1 MAMSTGEFMRKYGLK
16 KGTQKTQ
23 TQGAGGPPASGGELS
38 TGEFMQTFN
47 AKAAEPV
54 HHYATMHFDEK
65 KKQKKTQNPELPKGL
80 SFGEYLKLGTKSA
93 KEYFNAIGNL
103 PRTIFDKTIDTVDNA
118 EKGVAD
124 LGKQVTGKWDS
135 SDIQRWAAEKEAP
148 AQPDDKE
155 TGKGMLWKGVTQAA
169 NGFAQT
175 LGWLPGNALK
185 ELGWENNPF
194 SNLAEAQ
201 QQIAD
206 AAQEY
211 YGKNMQ
217 NGTKGQKIADEIG
230 TSTVAAL
237 PQAIMAMMTMGGSAE
252 AQLATGGERAAATL
266 PGIVGN
272 AKTSAVTAQQ
282 MAQAMA
288 KNPNFWLAFSQVAGQ
303 NYQDAKADGAS
314 DWEANAFAMANG
326 LVNAAA
332 EVSGGIQKLP
342 GELQVSESAL
352 KSWIKSAAEEGQE
365 EVVQGVLERALQNL
379 TYNKGNKVFSTK
391 DEDAVLNPVT
401 GAKEFGLGM
410 TVGGILGGG
419 QTIVGKAAGL
429 ARGAAG
435 NVQADVRELP
445 RAQTVEE
452 NANLRAEENVQE
464 SDNPV
469 QEAQVTE
476 ARELPAEQ
484 TSAETQ
490 TAEAR
495 ELPMGQV
502 SAETQVRELLGG
514 EVTNSKAE
522 RILANAE
529 LKTAFETVTGET
541 LTGTKA
547 QQRETIKRAAESQNT
562 QILQQNAQ
570 IQQVPSQNQ
579 AEIVNEPVE
588 NAANAQENNN
598 FADVRGLPAVEAQV
612 EGKNADNSG
621 AVPLLTESSGI
632 AGARSA
638 AEGYAREHGLLTGED
653 TIFSA
658 AQENARV
665 MREAQE
671 NEAKRQ
677 KLRDNPVEPG
687 THAEKMGVK
696 ISRPFAPITNVDDLV
711 TEAKYAKKASRDLE
725 KKIRELNPTPAE
737 KEFARGIAK
746 GASFD
751 SAGNIVGGTY
761 TADMIPAEM
770 SREKILKIARCY
782 TESGQEVQKIR
793 REKAAN
799 IRRFR
804 KTIGEDGLKAAR
816 KIADEKAGDV
826 PEDFPFW
833 KIESSVRN
841 YEQAAERDAKALR
854 KGRKVEAVRKGKLKA
869 YFARSELSASERA
882 FAEDLITVETPKGM
896 PRAEVMSAALQYM
909 KADAAEKAA
918 RAEQESKVEALC
930 RQINPTDGEKVFGR
944 ALAANVDEYGNMTD
958 VGGALGQ
965 IPKGMSWEKVTQLA
979 YYYMAQNDY
988 ASKTIRSRKHAAQR
1002 QWQGEL
1008 EELFGTPDDRKLPGA
1023 LSLQVNTMQRNVE
1036 KTFGKELGK
1045 KINEEFFD
1053 PILENS
1059 AEKIRFIN
1067 RMFDRVRGFDL
1078 SKSES
1083 ALVQRVIEGTAAADQ
1098 VSKLDPDMQKRVTD
1112 AATSTDMK
1120 MTAAE
1125 ANISREEME
1134 LAERY
1139 KAWLDT
1145 QARLQDADVD
1155 AKKIEEAAAEY
1166 KKAYNEFYDLINE
1179 FLVSHGY
1186 DPIGYVKGYA
1196 PHMQPEKAQEGTA
1209 KFLKLIGIDA
1219 QVSELPTA
1227 IAGRTD
1233 SFRPGKQWNPYF
1245 LERTK
1250 TRNDNVEYDAVGGY
1264 ESYVNYMANVL
1275 YHTDDIMK
1283 LREMSKYFR
1292 GKYARD
1298 GISDRIAQ
1306 AREMHNASLEQKIGF
1321 LESADRI
1328 AEGTRLTEEQADA
1341 ALDKY
1346 IDSLYENIN
1355 GMTKYGQF
1363 VSVLDDY
1370 TNKLAGKQTK
1380 VDRVF
1385 EDKFGRNFLN
1395 LGNKLS
1401 TIFGQSTIVGN
1412 LSSALNQTAQ
1422 IPMLAAEVGAGNV
1435 AEAVRDIVTGETK
1448 VDGWEDASDFLTGK
1462 RGIDQLTETEG
1473 LGKVMDVAAIPFAA
1487 VDDAAS
1493 RVIVRAKYLQEVKNG
1508 ATHEEAMRAADEYAS
1523 RMVGNRIQGAKPM
1536 AFEDKNVFS
1545 KAMTTFQLEV
1555 ANAWSHISHDLPME
1569 LQTMAKTQG
1578 KTAAVKKLCG
1588 FVAKYLLEAFIFNRL
1603 TEWLYGGTPAPFDVI
1618 GYVTGAIG
1626 AGEGLSTNKYLLTA
1640 LDNALEAVDGERELG
1655 TEKPEQKFDTEA
1667 AAKQLGYTVSGDIPF
1682 LANALSAVGAS
1693 DSNMPLPTIPLK
1705 TGADVAKM
1713 VVGKDADTRKEA
1725 AQKLAED
1732 APKELK
1738 TWLPMGNQIY
1748 KTGKGVEALVRG
1760 GAYSGYGDSERLK
1773 YPVDTSGPKGLLK
1786 GTQMVLFGP
1795 NATQDANEF
1804 YASGDR
1810 SLTVKQTQ
1818 AYRDIVASG
1827 ADKKTVYETM
1837 QAVRSV
1843 DDDDPE
1849 AAAKAKRDAIRNAD
1863 LPDRYKQQIYSAMIG
1878 DGKDVK
1884 FSALRSEKMS
1894 WDSIMDCYDVYDRIN
1909 RDNEKASVKAVEFAA
1924 EVDRMNLSDAQKTAV
1939 KSNLVFY
1946 SGVQAKAETYEK
1958 ITGAGVSTSE
1968 AETLARTIGALT
1980 PEKGADSVT
1989 AMQKYKA
1996 IVDSGVSDAT
2006 AAAAVQAIM
2015 PDSIAVKF
2023 SAVRQWNVPAE
2034 KYVEVYEAT
2043 EGIKEKYGKTSLNAG
2058 MAKAAIDSVS
2068 GLTQEQR
2075 AALWQIQNKSWKPY
2089 KNPYSTAV
2097 GSSVRARLESG
2108 TVTNSLPTGT
2118 SRAAGALWL
2127 PR

>member
-23 TQGAGGPPASGGELS
+23 TQGAGGPPASGGTLS

-80 SFGEYLKLGTKSA
+80 SFGEYLKLGTKDA
-93 KEYFNAIGNL
+93 KEYLNAIGNL
-103 PRTIFDKTIDTVDNA
+103 PRTVFDKTIDTAENLEQGAVDLAKQA
-118 EKGVAD
+118 E
-124 LGKQVTGKWDS
+124 GKWDA
-135 SDIQRWAAEKEAP
+135 SDIQRWAANEKVAER
-148 AQPDDKE
+148 PDEEKM
-155 TGKGMLWKGVTQAA
+155 GQGMLWKGTTQAA

-201 QQIAD
+201 QQIAE

-217 NGTKGQKIADEIG
+217 NATKGQKIVDELG
-230 TSTVAAL
+230 TTTVAAL

-252 AQLATGGERAAATL
+252 AQLATGGAGAAATL

-282 MAQAMA
+282 MARAMA
-288 KNPNFWLAFSQVAGQ
+288 KDPNFWLAFSQVAGQ
-303 NYQDAKADGAS
+303 NYQNAKADGAS

-326 LVNAAA
+326 LVNAAV
-332 EVSGGIQKLP
+332 EVGGGIQKLP

-391 DEDAVLNPVT
+391 DEDAVINPVT

-445 RAQTVEE
+445 KAQTVEE
-452 NANLRAEENVQE
+452 NTQEAN
-464 SDNPV
+464 NPAKA
-469 QEAQVTE
+469 AQVTE
-476 ARELPAEQ
+476 VRELPAEQ
-484 TSAETQ
+484 TSVETQ

-502 SAETQVRELLGG
+502 SAESQVRELLGG

-529 LKTAFETVTGET
+529 LRTAFETVTGET
-541 LTGTKA
+541 LAGTKA
-547 QQRETIKRAAESQNT
+547 QQRETIKRAAESQNA

-570 IQQVPSQNQ
+570 IQQVHSQNQ
-579 AEIVNEPVE
+579 AEIVNEPV
-588 NAANAQENNN
+588 ASTANAQESGN
-598 FADVRGLPAVEAQV
+598 FADVRGLPAAETQA
-612 EGKNADNSG
+612 K
-621 AVPLLTESSGI
+621 EST
-632 AGARSA
+632 RTA
-638 AEGYAREHGLLTGED
+638 AEGYAREHGLLTGEN
-653 TIFSA
+653 TSSSA
-658 AQENARV
+658 VEENARV

-677 KLRDNPVEPG
+677 ELRDNPVEPG

-696 ISRPFAPITNVDDLV
+696 ISHPFAPITNVDDLV
-711 TEAKYAKKASRDLE
+711 TEAKYAKKASRDIE

-737 KEFARGIAK
+737 KEFAQGIAK

-761 TADMIPAEM
+761 TAE
-770 SREKILKIARCY
+770 
-782 TESGQEVQKIR
+782 
-793 REKAAN
+793 
-799 IRRFR
+799 
-804 KTIGEDGLKAAR
+804 
-816 KIADEKAGDV
+816 
-826 PEDFPFW
+826 
-833 KIESSVRN
+833 
-841 YEQAAERDAKALR
+841 
-854 KGRKVEAVRKGKLKA
+854 
-869 YFARSELSASERA
+869 
-882 FAEDLITVETPKGM
+882 
-896 PRAEVMSAALQYM
+896 
-909 KADAAEKAA
+909 
-918 RAEQESKVEALC
+918 
-930 RQINPTDGEKVFGR
+930 
-944 ALAANVDEYGNMTD
+944 
-958 VGGALGQ
+958 Q
-965 IPKGMSWEKVTQLA
+965 IPTTMSKEKVTQLA
-979 YYYMAQNDY
+979 YYYMAKNDY
-988 ASKTIRSRKHAAQR
+988 AGKLIRSRKYAAQR
-1002 QWQGEL
+1002 RWQAKL
-1008 EELFGTPDDRKLPGA
+1008 EELFGTPGDRKLPGA

-1045 KINEEFFD
+1045 KINEELFD

-1078 SKSES
+1078 SESES
-1083 ALVQRVIEGTAAADQ
+1083 ALVQRVIEGTAVADQ
-1098 VSKLDPDMQKRVTD
+1098 MSKLDPDMRKRVAD

-1120 MTAAE
+1120 KTAAE
-1125 ANISREEME
+1125 MNIPREQME
-1134 LAERY
+1134 LVERY

-1155 AKKIEEAAAEY
+1155 AKKIEEAAAGY

-1179 FLVSHGY
+1179 FLASHGY

-1196 PHMQPEKAQEGTA
+1196 PHMQPEKVQEGTA
-1209 KFLKLIGIDA
+1209 KFLKLIGIDT

-1250 TRNDNVEYDAVGGY
+1250 TSNDNVEYDAVGGY

-1346 IDSLYENIN
+1346 IDSLFENIN

-1370 TNKLAGKQTK
+1370 TNKLAGKRTTG
-1380 VDRVF
+1380 DRTIEHEV
-1385 EDKFGRNFLN
+1385 GRTALN
-1395 LGNKLS
+1395 IGNKL
-1401 TIFGQSTIVGN
+1401 TKIFGESTIVGN

-1422 IPMLAAEVGAGNV
+1422 IPMLTAEVGVGNV
-1435 AEAVRDIVTGETK
+1435 AEAVRDIVTGETRA
-1448 VDGWEDASDFLTGK
+1448 DGWEGASDFLTGK
-1462 RGIDQLTETEG
+1462 RGIDQLTETKG

-1487 VDDAAS
+1487 VDDVAS

-1536 AFEDKNVFS
+1536 AFEGSRLSQKVL
-1545 KAMTTFQLEV
+1545 TTFQLEV
-1555 ANAWSHISHDLPME
+1555 ANAWSHITHDLPME
-1569 LQTMAKTQG
+1569 YQTMAKTQG
-1578 KTAAVKKLCG
+1578 KNVAVKKFTGL
-1588 FVAKYLLEAFIFNRL
+1588 AMKYLLEAFLFNRL
-1603 TEWLYGGTPAPFDVI
+1603 TEWIYGGTPAPFDVI

-1640 LDNALEAVDGERELG
+1640 LDNTLEAVTGERGLG
-1655 TEKPEQKFDTEA
+1655 TEKPDGGFDTEA

-1682 LANALSAVGAS
+1682 LSNALSAVGAS

-1837 QAVRSV
+1837 QTVRSV

-2089 KNPYSTAV
+2089 KNPYSTSV

-2118 SRAAGALWL
+2118 SRTAGALWL

>member
-1 MAMSTGEFMRKYGLK
+1 MADTRRKNRFGEGNGVEL
-16 KGTQKTQ
+16 
-23 TQGAGGPPASGGELS
+23 ASAVRANTEAW
-38 TGEFMQTFN
+38 TR
-47 AKAAEPV
+47 AAESSGMLPTYRAQV
-54 HHYATMHFDEK
+54 GQPLKDVRSERRDS
-65 KKQKKTQNPELPKGL
+65 LPKGL
-80 SFGEYLKLGTKSA
+80 SFGEYLKLGTKDA
-93 KEYFNAIGNL
+93 KEYLNAIGNL

-135 SDIQRWAAEKEAP
+135 SDIQRWAAEKEVAER
-148 AQPDDKE
+148 PDDKE

-252 AQLATGGERAAATL
+252 AQLATGGARAAATL

-288 KNPNFWLAFSQVAGQ
+288 KDPNFWLAFSQVAGQ
-303 NYQDAKADGAS
+303 NYQNAKADGAS

-332 EVSGGIQKLP
+332 EVAGGIQKLP

-401 GAKEFGLGM
+401 GAKEFGLGAA
-410 TVGGILGGG
+410 VGGILGGG

-445 RAQTVEE
+445 KAQTVEE
-452 NANLRAEENVQE
+452 NTQE
-464 SDNPV
+464 ADNPAKA
-469 QEAQVTE
+469 AQVTE
-476 ARELPAEQ
+476 VRELPAEQ
-484 TSAETQ
+484 TSVETQ

-502 SAETQVRELLGG
+502 SAESQVRELLGG

-529 LKTAFETVTGET
+529 LRTAFETVTGET
-541 LTGTKA
+541 LAGTKA

-562 QILQQNAQ
+562 KILQPSQQNT
-570 IQQVPSQNQ
+570 QVRSQNQ
-579 AEIVNEPVE
+579 AKIVNEPV
-588 NAANAQENNN
+588 ASTANAQESGN
-598 FADVRGLPAVEAQV
+598 FADVRGLPTVETQAREGAQ
-612 EGKNADNSG
+612 N
-621 AVPLLTESSGI
+621 
-632 AGARSA
+632 A
-638 AEGYAREHGLLTGED
+638 AEGYAREHGLLTGEN
-653 TIFSA
+653 TSGSA
-658 AQENARV
+658 VEENARV

-677 KLRDNPVEPG
+677 ELRDNPVEPG

-696 ISRPFAPITNVDDLV
+696 ISHPFAPITNVDDLV
-711 TEAKYAKKASRDLE
+711 TEARYAKKASRDIE

-737 KEFARGIAK
+737 KEFAQGIAK

-761 TADMIPAEM
+761 TAE
-770 SREKILKIARCY
+770 
-782 TESGQEVQKIR
+782 
-793 REKAAN
+793 
-799 IRRFR
+799 
-804 KTIGEDGLKAAR
+804 
-816 KIADEKAGDV
+816 
-826 PEDFPFW
+826 
-833 KIESSVRN
+833 
-841 YEQAAERDAKALR
+841 
-854 KGRKVEAVRKGKLKA
+854 
-869 YFARSELSASERA
+869 
-882 FAEDLITVETPKGM
+882 
-896 PRAEVMSAALQYM
+896 
-909 KADAAEKAA
+909 
-918 RAEQESKVEALC
+918 
-930 RQINPTDGEKVFGR
+930 
-944 ALAANVDEYGNMTD
+944 
-958 VGGALGQ
+958 Q
-965 IPKGMSWEKVTQLA
+965 IPTTMSKEKVTQLA
-979 YYYMAQNDY
+979 YYYMAKNDY
-988 ASKTIRSRKHAAQR
+988 AGKLIRSRKYAAQR
-1002 QWQGEL
+1002 QWQAKL

-1036 KTFGKELGK
+1036 KIFGKELGK

-1078 SKSES
+1078 SESES

-1098 VSKLDPDMQKRVTD
+1098 VSKLDPDMRKRVTD
-1112 AATSTDMK
+1112 AATSTDVK
-1120 MTAAE
+1120 KTAAE
-1125 ANISREEME
+1125 MNIPREQME
-1134 LAERY
+1134 LVERY

-1196 PHMQPEKAQEGTA
+1196 PHMQPEKVQEGTA
-1209 KFLKLIGIDA
+1209 KFLKLIGIDT

-1250 TRNDNVEYDAVGGY
+1250 TDNDNVEYDAVGGY

-1346 IDSLYENIN
+1346 IDSLFENIN

-1370 TNKLAGKQTK
+1370 TNKLAGKRTTG
-1380 VDRVF
+1380 DRTIEHEV
-1385 EDKFGRNFLN
+1385 GRTALN
-1395 LGNKLS
+1395 IGNKL
-1401 TIFGQSTIVGN
+1401 TKIFGESTIVGN

-1422 IPMLAAEVGAGNV
+1422 IPMLTAEVGVGNV

-1448 VDGWEDASDFLTGK
+1448 ADGWEGASDFLTGK
-1462 RGIDQLTETEG
+1462 RGIDQLTETKG
-1473 LGKVMDVAAIPFAA
+1473 LGKVMDVAAIPFEA
-1487 VDDAAS
+1487 VDDVAS

-1508 ATHEEAMRAADEYAS
+1508 ATNEEAMRAADEYAS

-1536 AFEDKNVFS
+1536 AFEGSRLSQKVL
-1545 KAMTTFQLEV
+1545 TTFQLEV
-1555 ANAWSHISHDLPME
+1555 ANAWSHITHDLPME
-1569 LQTMAKTQG
+1569 YQTMAKTQG
-1578 KTAAVKKLCG
+1578 KNVAVKKFAGL
-1588 FVAKYLLEAFIFNRL
+1588 AMKYLLEAFLFNRL
-1603 TEWLYGGTPAPFDVI
+1603 TEWIYGGTPAPFDVI

-1640 LDNALEAVDGERELG
+1640 LDNTLEAVTGERELG
-1655 TEKPEQKFDTEA
+1655 TEKPDGGFDTEA

-1682 LANALSAVGAS
+1682 LSNALSAVGAS
-1693 DSNMPLPTIPLK
+1693 DSNMPLPTVPVNTLSDAK
-1705 TGADVAKM
+1705 TAVF
-1713 VVGKDADTRKEA
+1713 GKDADTRKDA

-1748 KTGKGVEALVRG
+1748 KTGKGVETLVRG

-1786 GTQMVLFGP
+1786 GAQMVLFGP

-1909 RDNEKASVKAVEFAA
+1909 RDDEKASIKAVEFAA

-1958 ITGAGVSTSE
+1958 ITGAGVRTSE

-1980 PEKGADSVT
+1980 PEEGADSVT

-1996 IVDSGVSDAT
+1996 IVDSGVSDET
-2006 AAAAVQAIM
+2006 AAAAMQAIM
-2015 PDSIAVKF
+2015 PESIAVKF
-2023 SAVRQWNVPAE
+2023 SAARQWNVPAE

-2118 SRAAGALWL
+2118 SRTAGALWL

>member
-80 SFGEYLKLGTKSA
+80 SFGEYLKLGTKDA
-93 KEYFNAIGNL
+93 KEYLNAIGNL

-124 LGKQVTGKWDS
+124 LGKQVAGKWDS

-252 AQLATGGERAAATL
+252 AQLATGGAGASATL
-266 PGIVGN
+266 PGIIGN

-282 MAQAMA
+282 MARAMA
-288 KNPNFWLAFSQVAGQ
+288 KDPNFWLAFSQVAGQ

-326 LVNAAA
+326 LVNAAV
-332 EVSGGIQKLP
+332 EVGGGIQKLP
-342 GELQVSESAL
+342 GELHGGENAL

-445 RAQTVEE
+445 KAQT
-452 NANLRAEENVQE
+452 AEENT
-464 SDNPV
+464 
-469 QEAQVTE
+469 QEANNSAKAAQATE
-476 ARELPAEQ
+476 VRKLPAEQ
-484 TSAETQ
+484 TSVETQ

-502 SAETQVRELLGG
+502 SAESQVRELLDG

-529 LKTAFETVTGET
+529 LRTAFETVTGET
-541 LTGTKA
+541 LAGTKA
-547 QQRETIKRAAESQNT
+547 QQRETIKRAAESQNA

-570 IQQVPSQNQ
+570 IQQVHSQNQ
-579 AEIVNEPVE
+579 AEIVNEPV
-588 NAANAQENNN
+588 ASTANAQESGN
-598 FADVRGLPAVEAQV
+598 FADVRGLPAAETQA
-612 EGKNADNSG
+612 K
-621 AVPLLTESSGI
+621 EST
-632 AGARSA
+632 RTA
-638 AEGYAREHGLLTGED
+638 AEGYAREHGLLTGEN
-653 TIFSA
+653 TSSSA
-658 AQENARV
+658 VEENARV

-677 KLRDNPVEPG
+677 ELRDNPVEPG

-696 ISRPFAPITNVDDLV
+696 ISHPFAPITNVDDLI
-711 TEAKYAKKASRDLE
+711 TEAKYAKKASRDIE

-737 KEFARGIAK
+737 KEFAQGIAK

-761 TADMIPAEM
+761 TAE
-770 SREKILKIARCY
+770 
-782 TESGQEVQKIR
+782 
-793 REKAAN
+793 
-799 IRRFR
+799 
-804 KTIGEDGLKAAR
+804 
-816 KIADEKAGDV
+816 
-826 PEDFPFW
+826 
-833 KIESSVRN
+833 
-841 YEQAAERDAKALR
+841 
-854 KGRKVEAVRKGKLKA
+854 
-869 YFARSELSASERA
+869 
-882 FAEDLITVETPKGM
+882 
-896 PRAEVMSAALQYM
+896 
-909 KADAAEKAA
+909 
-918 RAEQESKVEALC
+918 
-930 RQINPTDGEKVFGR
+930 
-944 ALAANVDEYGNMTD
+944 
-958 VGGALGQ
+958 Q
-965 IPKGMSWEKVTQLA
+965 IPTTMSKEKVTQLA
-979 YYYMAQNDY
+979 YYYMAKNDY
-988 ASKTIRSRKHAAQR
+988 AGKLIRSRKYAAQR
-1002 QWQGEL
+1002 QWQAKL

-1078 SKSES
+1078 SESES

-1112 AATSTDMK
+1112 AATSTDVK
-1120 MTAAE
+1120 KTAAE
-1125 ANISREEME
+1125 MNIPREQME
-1134 LAERY
+1134 LVERY

-1155 AKKIEEAAAEY
+1155 AKKIEEAAAGY

-1209 KFLKLIGIDA
+1209 KFLKLIGIDT

-1250 TRNDNVEYDAVGGY
+1250 TSNDNVEYDAVGGY

-1306 AREMHNASLEQKIGF
+1306 ARETHNASLEQKIGF

-1346 IDSLYENIN
+1346 IDSLFENIN

-1370 TNKLAGKQTK
+1370 TNKLAGKRTTG
-1380 VDRVF
+1380 DRTIEHEV
-1385 EDKFGRNFLN
+1385 GRTALN
-1395 LGNKLS
+1395 IGNKL
-1401 TIFGQSTIVGN
+1401 TKIFGESTIVGN

-1422 IPMLAAEVGAGNV
+1422 IPMLTAEVGVGNV
-1435 AEAVRDIVTGETK
+1435 AEAVRDIVTGETRA
-1448 VDGWEDASDFLTGK
+1448 DGWEGASDFLTGK
-1462 RGIDQLTETEG
+1462 RGIDQLTETKG

-1487 VDDAAS
+1487 VDDVAS
-1493 RVIVRAKYLQEVKNG
+1493 RVIVRAKYLQEVKSG
-1508 ATHEEAMRAADEYAS
+1508 ATYEEAMRAADEYAS

-1536 AFEDKNVFS
+1536 AFEGSRLSQKVL
-1545 KAMTTFQLEV
+1545 TTFQLEV
-1555 ANAWSHISHDLPME
+1555 ANAWSHITHDLPME
-1569 LQTMAKTQG
+1569 FQTMAKTQG
-1578 KTAAVKKLCG
+1578 KNVAVKKLCG
-1588 FVAKYLLEAFIFNRL
+1588 FVAKYLLEAFLFNRL

-1626 AGEGLSTNKYLLTA
+1626 AGKGLSTNKYLLTA
-1640 LDNALEAVDGERELG
+1640 LDNTLEAVTGERGIG
-1655 TEKPEQKFDTEA
+1655 TEKPDGGFDTEA

-1682 LANALSAVGAS
+1682 LSNALSAVGAS

-1748 KTGKGVEALVRG
+1748 KTGKGVETLVRG

-1786 GTQMVLFGP
+1786 GAQMVLFGP

-1810 SLTVKQTQ
+1810 SLSTKQTQ

-2089 KNPYSTAV
+2089 KNPYSTSV

-2118 SRAAGALWL
+2118 SRTAGALWL

>member
-23 TQGAGGPPASGGELS
+23 TQGAGRPPASGGALS
-38 TGEFMQTFN
+38 TGEFMQKFD
-47 AKAAEPV
+47 AEAAEPV

-80 SFGEYLKLGTKSA
+80 SFGEYLKLGTKAA

-135 SDIQRWAAEKEAP
+135 SDIQRWAAEKEVAER
-148 AQPDDKE
+148 PDDKE

-237 PQAIMAMMTMGGSAE
+237 PQAIMAAMSMGGSVE
-252 AQLATGGERAAATL
+252 AQLATGGARAAATL

-288 KNPNFWLAFSQVAGQ
+288 KDPNFWLAFSQVAGR

-332 EVSGGIQKLP
+332 EVAGGIQKLP

-391 DEDAVLNPVT
+391 DEDAVLNPAT
-401 GAKEFGLGM
+401 GAKEFGLGAA
-410 TVGGILGGG
+410 VGGILGGG

-445 RAQTVEE
+445 KAQTVEE
-452 NANLRAEENVQE
+452 NTQEAN
-464 SDNPV
+464 NPAKA
-469 QEAQVTE
+469 AQVTE
-476 ARELPAEQ
+476 VRDLPAEQ
-484 TSAETQ
+484 TSVETQ

-502 SAETQVRELLGG
+502 SAESQVRELLGG

-529 LKTAFETVTGET
+529 LRTAFETVTGET
-541 LTGTKA
+541 LAGTKA

-562 QILQQNAQ
+562 QILQRNAQ
-570 IQQVPSQNQ
+570 IQQVHSQNQ
-579 AEIVNEPVE
+579 AKIVNEPV
-588 NAANAQENNN
+588 ASTANEQESGN
-598 FADVRGLPAVEAQV
+598 FADVRGLPTVETQAREGAQ
-612 EGKNADNSG
+612 N
-621 AVPLLTESSGI
+621 
-632 AGARSA
+632 A
-638 AEGYAREHGLLTGED
+638 AESYAREHGLLTGEN
-653 TIFSA
+653 TSGSA
-658 AQENARV
+658 VEENARV

-677 KLRDNPVEPG
+677 QLRDNPVEPG

-696 ISRPFAPITNVDDLV
+696 ISHPFAPITNVDDLI
-711 TEAKYAKKASRDLE
+711 TEAKYAKKASRDIE

-737 KEFARGIAK
+737 KEFAQGIAK

-761 TADMIPAEM
+761 TAE
-770 SREKILKIARCY
+770 
-782 TESGQEVQKIR
+782 
-793 REKAAN
+793 
-799 IRRFR
+799 
-804 KTIGEDGLKAAR
+804 
-816 KIADEKAGDV
+816 
-826 PEDFPFW
+826 
-833 KIESSVRN
+833 
-841 YEQAAERDAKALR
+841 
-854 KGRKVEAVRKGKLKA
+854 
-869 YFARSELSASERA
+869 
-882 FAEDLITVETPKGM
+882 
-896 PRAEVMSAALQYM
+896 
-909 KADAAEKAA
+909 
-918 RAEQESKVEALC
+918 
-930 RQINPTDGEKVFGR
+930 
-944 ALAANVDEYGNMTD
+944 
-958 VGGALGQ
+958 Q
-965 IPKGMSWEKVTQLA
+965 IPTTMSKEKVTQLA
-979 YYYMAQNDY
+979 YYYMAKNDY
-988 ASKTIRSRKHAAQR
+988 AGKLIRSRKYAAQR
-1002 QWQGEL
+1002 QWQAKL

-1067 RMFDRVRGFDL
+1067 RMFDRVRGFKL
-1078 SKSES
+1078 SESES
-1083 ALVQRVIEGTAAADQ
+1083 ALVQRVIEGTAVADQ

-1112 AATSTDMK
+1112 AATSTDVK
-1120 MTAAE
+1120 KTAAE
-1125 ANISREEME
+1125 MNIPREQME
-1134 LAERY
+1134 LVERY

-1196 PHMQPEKAQEGTA
+1196 PHMQPEKVQEGTA

-1250 TRNDNVEYDAVGGY
+1250 TDNDNVEYDAVGGY

-1346 IDSLYENIN
+1346 IESLFENIN

-1401 TIFGQSTIVGN
+1401 AIFGQSTIVGN

-1448 VDGWEDASDFLTGK
+1448 ADGWEGASDFLTGK
-1462 RGIDQLTETEG
+1462 RGIDQLTETKG

-1487 VDDAAS
+1487 VDDVAS
-1493 RVIVRAKYLQEVKNG
+1493 RVIVRAKYLQEVKSG

-1545 KAMTTFQLEV
+1545 KALTTFQLEV

-1569 LQTMAKTQG
+1569 FQTMAKTQG
-1578 KTAAVKKLCG
+1578 KNVAVKKFAGL
-1588 FVAKYLLEAFIFNRL
+1588 AMKYLLEAFLFNRL
-1603 TEWLYGGTPAPFDVI
+1603 TEWIYGGTPAPFDVI

-1626 AGEGLSTNKYLLTA
+1626 AGEGLSTNQYLLTA
-1640 LDNALEAVDGERELG
+1640 ADNALEAMTGERGLG
-1655 TEKPEQKFDTEA
+1655 TEKPDGGFDTEA
-1667 AAKQLGYTVSGDIPF
+1667 AAKQLGYTASGDIPF
-1682 LANALSAVGAS
+1682 LSNALSAVGAS
-1693 DSNMPLPTIPLK
+1693 DSNMPLPTVPVNTLSDAK
-1705 TGADVAKM
+1705 TAVF
-1713 VVGKDADTRKEA
+1713 GKDADTRKDA

-1748 KTGKGVEALVRG
+1748 KTGKGVETFVRG

-1810 SLTVKQTQ
+1810 SLSAKQTQ

-1849 AAAKAKRDAIRNAD
+1849 AAAKAKRDAIRNAN

-1909 RDNEKASVKAVEFAA
+1909 RDDEKASVKAVEFAA

-1980 PEKGADSVT
+1980 PEEGADSVT

-2006 AAAAVQAIM
+2006 AAAAMQAIM

-2089 KNPYSTAV
+2089 KNPYSTSV

-2118 SRAAGALWL
+2118 RRAAGALGL
-2127 PR
+2127 PK

>member
-23 TQGAGGPPASGGELS
+23 TQGAGGPPASGGALS
-38 TGEFMQTFN
+38 TGEFMQTFD
-47 AKAAEPV
+47 AEAAEPV

-80 SFGEYLKLGTKSA
+80 SFGEYLKLGTKAA

-103 PRTIFDKTIDTVDNA
+103 PRTVFDKTIDTVDNA

-124 LGKQVTGKWDS
+124 LGKQVSGKWDS

-237 PQAIMAMMTMGGSAE
+237 PQAIMAAMSMGGSVE
-252 AQLATGGERAAATL
+252 AQLATGGARAAATL

-288 KNPNFWLAFSQVAGQ
+288 KNPNFWLAFSQVAGR

-326 LVNAAA
+326 LVNAAV

-419 QTIVGKAAGL
+419 QTIAGKAAGL

-435 NVQADVRELP
+435 NVQANVRELQK
-445 RAQTVEE
+445 AQTVEKNTQE
-452 NANLRAEENVQE
+452 AN
-464 SDNPV
+464 NPAKA
-469 QEAQVTE
+469 AQVTE
-476 ARELPAEQ
+476 VRELPAEQ
-484 TSAETQ
+484 TSVETQ

-502 SAETQVRELLGG
+502 SAESQVRELLGG
-514 EVTNSKAE
+514 EVTNSKAK

-529 LKTAFETVTGET
+529 LRTAFETVTGET
-541 LTGTKA
+541 LAGTKA
-547 QQRETIKRAAESQNT
+547 QQRETIKRAAESQNAK
-562 QILQQNAQ
+562 ILQLSQQNT
-570 IQQVPSQNQ
+570 QVRSQNQ
-579 AEIVNEPVE
+579 AKIVNEPVTST
-588 NAANAQENNN
+588 ANAQESGN
-598 FADVRGLPAVEAQV
+598 FADVRGLPTAETQA
-612 EGKNADNSG
+612 K
-621 AVPLLTESSGI
+621 EST
-632 AGARSA
+632 RTA
-638 AEGYAREHGLLTGED
+638 AEGYAREHGLLTGEN
-653 TIFSA
+653 TSGSA
-658 AQENARV
+658 VEENARV

-677 KLRDNPVEPG
+677 ELRDNPVEPG

-696 ISRPFAPITNVDDLV
+696 ISHPFAPITNVNDLV
-711 TEAKYAKKASRDLE
+711 TEAKYAKKASRDIE

-737 KEFARGIAK
+737 KEFAQGIAK

-761 TADMIPAEM
+761 T
-770 SREKILKIARCY
+770 
-782 TESGQEVQKIR
+782 
-793 REKAAN
+793 
-799 IRRFR
+799 
-804 KTIGEDGLKAAR
+804 
-816 KIADEKAGDV
+816 
-826 PEDFPFW
+826 
-833 KIESSVRN
+833 
-841 YEQAAERDAKALR
+841 
-854 KGRKVEAVRKGKLKA
+854 VE
-869 YFARSELSASERA
+869 
-882 FAEDLITVETPKGM
+882 
-896 PRAEVMSAALQYM
+896 
-909 KADAAEKAA
+909 
-918 RAEQESKVEALC
+918 
-930 RQINPTDGEKVFGR
+930 
-944 ALAANVDEYGNMTD
+944 
-958 VGGALGQ
+958 Q
-965 IPKGMSWEKVTQLA
+965 IPMTMSKEKVTRLA
-979 YYYMAQNDY
+979 YYYMAKNDY
-988 ASKTIRSRKHAAQR
+988 AGKLIRSRKYAAQR
-1002 QWQGEL
+1002 QWQGKL
-1008 EELFGTPDDRKLPGA
+1008 EEFFGTSDDRKLPGA

-1036 KTFGKELGK
+1036 KIFGKELGK

-1078 SKSES
+1078 SESES

-1112 AATSTDMK
+1112 AATSTDVK
-1120 MTAAE
+1120 KTAAE
-1125 ANISREEME
+1125 MNIPQEQME
-1134 LAERY
+1134 LVERY

-1155 AKKIEEAAAEY
+1155 AKKIEEAAAGY

-1250 TRNDNVEYDAVGGY
+1250 TNNDNVEYDAVGGY

-1346 IDSLYENIN
+1346 IDSLFENIN

-1401 TIFGQSTIVGN
+1401 AIFGQSTIVGN

-1422 IPMLAAEVGAGNV
+1422 IPMLTAEVGVGNV
-1435 AEAVRDIVTGETK
+1435 AEAVRDIATGKTK
-1448 VDGWEDASDFLTGK
+1448 ADGWEGASDFLTGK
-1462 RGIDQLTETEG
+1462 RGIDQLTETKG
-1473 LGKVMDVAAIPFAA
+1473 LGKVMDVAAIPFEA

-1493 RVIVRAKYLQEVKNG
+1493 RVIVRAKYLQEVKSG

-1545 KAMTTFQLEV
+1545 KALTTFQLEV

-1569 LQTMAKTQG
+1569 FQTMAKTQG
-1578 KTAAVKKLCG
+1578 KNVAVKKFAGL
-1588 FVAKYLLEAFIFNRL
+1588 AMKYLLEAFLFNRL
-1603 TEWLYGGTPAPFDVI
+1603 TEWIYGGTPAPFDVI

-1626 AGEGLSTNKYLLTA
+1626 AGEGLSTNQYLLTA
-1640 LDNALEAVDGERELG
+1640 ADNALEAMTGERGLG
-1655 TEKPEQKFDTEA
+1655 TEKPDGGFDTEA
-1667 AAKQLGYTVSGDIPF
+1667 AAKQLGYTASGDIPF
-1682 LANALSAVGAS
+1682 LSNALSAVGAS
-1693 DSNMPLPTIPLK
+1693 DSNMPLPTVPVNTLSDAK
-1705 TGADVAKM
+1705 TAVF
-1713 VVGKDADTRKEA
+1713 GKDADTRKDA

-1748 KTGKGVEALVRG
+1748 KTGKGVETLARG

-1786 GTQMVLFGP
+1786 GAQMVLFGP

-1810 SLTVKQTQ
+1810 SLSAKQTQ

-1884 FSALRSEKMS
+1884 FSAMRSEKMS

-1909 RDNEKASVKAVEFAA
+1909 RDDEKASVKAVEFAA

-1939 KSNLVFY
+1939 KSNLVFS

-1958 ITGAGVSTSE
+1958 ITRAGVSTSE

-1980 PEKGADSVT
+1980 PEEGADSVT

-2043 EGIKEKYGKTSLNAG
+2043 EGIKEKYGKKSLNAG

-2089 KNPYSTAV
+2089 KNPYSTSV

-2118 SRAAGALWL
+2118 SRTAGALGL
-2127 PR
+2127 PK

>member
-1 MAMSTGEFMRKYGLK
+1 MADTKRKNRFGSGNGGDLSAAVRQNTETQSRVALQN
-16 KGTQKTQ
+16 GT
-23 TQGAGGPPASGGELS
+23 L
-38 TGEFMQTFN
+38 
-47 AKAAEPV
+47 PV

-80 SFGEYLKLGTKSA
+80 SFGEYLKLGTKDA
-93 KEYFNAIGNL
+93 KEYLNAIGNL
-103 PRTIFDKTIDTVDNA
+103 PRTVFDKTIDTADNLEQGA
-118 EKGVAD
+118 AD
-124 LGKQVTGKWDS
+124 LAKQAAGKWDA
-135 SDIQRWAAEKEAP
+135 SDIQRWAANEKVAER
-148 AQPDDKE
+148 PDEEK
-155 TGKGMLWKGVTQAA
+155 TGQGMLWKGVTQAA

-185 ELGWENNPF
+185 ELGWEHNPF

-237 PQAIMAMMTMGGSAE
+237 PQAIMAAMSMGGSVE
-252 AQLATGGERAAATL
+252 AQLATGGAKAAATL

-288 KNPNFWLAFSQVAGQ
+288 KDPNFWLAFSQVAGR

-326 LVNAAA
+326 LVNAAV
-332 EVSGGIQKLP
+332 EVAGGIQKLP

-435 NVQADVRELP
+435 NVQANVRELQK
-445 RAQTVEE
+445 AQTVEE
-452 NANLRAEENVQE
+452 NTQEAN
-464 SDNPV
+464 NPAKA
-469 QEAQVTE
+469 AQVTE
-476 ARELPAEQ
+476 VRELPAEQ
-484 TSAETQ
+484 TSVETQ

-502 SAETQVRELLGG
+502 SAESQVRELLGG
-514 EVTNSKAE
+514 EVTNSKAK

-529 LKTAFETVTGET
+529 LRTAFETVTGET
-541 LTGTKA
+541 LAGTKA
-547 QQRETIKRAAESQNT
+547 QQRETIKRAAESQNAK
-562 QILQQNAQ
+562 ILQLS
-570 IQQVPSQNQ
+570 QQDTQVQSQNQ
-579 AEIVNEPVE
+579 AEIVNEPV
-588 NAANAQENNN
+588 ASTVNAQESGN
-598 FADVRGLPAVEAQV
+598 FADVRGLPS
-612 EGKNADNSG
+612 ADTQ
-621 AVPLLTESSGI
+621 AKES
-632 AGARSA
+632 ARTA
-638 AEGYAREHGLLTGED
+638 AEGYAREHGLLTGEN
-653 TIFSA
+653 TSGSA
-658 AQENARV
+658 VEENARV

-677 KLRDNPVEPG
+677 QLRDNPVEPG

-696 ISRPFAPITNVDDLV
+696 ISHPFAPITNVDDLV
-711 TEAKYAKKASRDLE
+711 TEAKYAKKASRDIE

-737 KEFARGIAK
+737 KEFAQGIAK

-761 TADMIPAEM
+761 TAE
-770 SREKILKIARCY
+770 
-782 TESGQEVQKIR
+782 
-793 REKAAN
+793 
-799 IRRFR
+799 
-804 KTIGEDGLKAAR
+804 
-816 KIADEKAGDV
+816 
-826 PEDFPFW
+826 
-833 KIESSVRN
+833 
-841 YEQAAERDAKALR
+841 
-854 KGRKVEAVRKGKLKA
+854 
-869 YFARSELSASERA
+869 
-882 FAEDLITVETPKGM
+882 
-896 PRAEVMSAALQYM
+896 
-909 KADAAEKAA
+909 
-918 RAEQESKVEALC
+918 
-930 RQINPTDGEKVFGR
+930 
-944 ALAANVDEYGNMTD
+944 
-958 VGGALGQ
+958 Q
-965 IPKGMSWEKVTQLA
+965 IPTTMSKEKVTQLA
-979 YYYMAQNDY
+979 YYYMAKNDY
-988 ASKTIRSRKHAAQR
+988 AGKLIRSRKYATQR
-1002 QWQGEL
+1002 RWQAKL
-1008 EELFGTPDDRKLPGA
+1008 EELFETPDDRKLPGA
-1023 LSLQVNTMQRNVE
+1023 LSLQLNTMQRNVE

-1078 SKSES
+1078 SESES
-1083 ALVQRVIEGTAAADQ
+1083 ALVQRVIEGTAVADQ
-1098 VSKLDPDMQKRVTD
+1098 VSKLDPDMRKRVAD
-1112 AATSTDMK
+1112 AATSTDVK
-1120 MTAAE
+1120 KTAAE
-1125 ANISREEME
+1125 MNIPQEQME
-1134 LAERY
+1134 LVERY

-1155 AKKIEEAAAEY
+1155 AKKIEEAAAGY

-1250 TRNDNVEYDAVGGY
+1250 TNNDNVEYDAVGGY

-1346 IDSLYENIN
+1346 IDSLFENIN

-1401 TIFGQSTIVGN
+1401 AIFGQSTIVGN

-1422 IPMLAAEVGAGNV
+1422 IPMLTAEVGVGNV

-1448 VDGWEDASDFLTGK
+1448 ADGWEGTSDFLTGK
-1462 RGIDQLTETEG
+1462 RGIDQLTETKG
-1473 LGKVMDVAAIPFAA
+1473 LGKVMDVAAIPFEV
-1487 VDDAAS
+1487 VDDVAS
-1493 RVIVRAKYLQEVKNG
+1493 RVIVRAKYLQEVKSG

-1536 AFEDKNVFS
+1536 AFEDKNIFS
-1545 KAMTTFQLEV
+1545 KALTTFQLEV

-1569 LQTMAKTQG
+1569 FQTMAKTQG
-1578 KTAAVKKLCG
+1578 KNVAVKKFAGL
-1588 FVAKYLLEAFIFNRL
+1588 AMKYLLEAFLFNRL
-1603 TEWLYGGTPAPFDVI
+1603 TEWIYGGTPAPFDVI

-1626 AGEGLSTNKYLLTA
+1626 AGEGLSTNQYLLTA
-1640 LDNALEAVDGERELG
+1640 ADNALEAMTGERGLG
-1655 TEKPEQKFDTEA
+1655 TEKPDGGFDTEA
-1667 AAKQLGYTVSGDIPF
+1667 AAKQLGYTASGDIPF
-1682 LANALSAVGAS
+1682 LSNALSAVGAS
-1693 DSNMPLPTIPLK
+1693 DSNMPLPTVPVNTLSDAK
-1705 TGADVAKM
+1705 TAVF
-1713 VVGKDADTRKEA
+1713 GKDADTRKDA

-1748 KTGKGVEALVRG
+1748 KTGKGVETLARG

-1786 GTQMVLFGP
+1786 GAQMVLFGP

-1810 SLTVKQTQ
+1810 SLSAKQTQ

-1909 RDNEKASVKAVEFAA
+1909 RDDEKASVKAVEFAA

-1996 IVDSGVSDAT
+1996 IVNSGVSDAT

-2089 KNPYSTAV
+2089 KNPYSTSV
-2097 GSSVRARLESG
+2097 GSSVRARMESG

-2118 SRAAGALWL
+2118 SRTAGALWL

>member
-1 MAMSTGEFMRKYGLK
+1 MAMSTDEFMRKYGLK

-23 TQGAGGPPASGGELS
+23 AQGASGLPASGKSLS
-38 TGEFMQTFN
+38 TDEFMKTFN
-47 AKAAEPV
+47 AKATEPV

-65 KKQKKTQNPELPKGL
+65 QKKAKKQNPEVPKGL

-103 PRTIFDKTIDTVDNA
+103 PRTVFDKTIDTVDNA

-135 SDIQRWAAEKEAP
+135 SDIQRWAAEKEVAER
-148 AQPDDKE
+148 PDDKE

-201 QQIAD
+201 QKIAD

-237 PQAIMAMMTMGGSAE
+237 PQAIMAAMSMGGSAG
-252 AQLATGGERAAATL
+252 AQLATGGARASATL

-282 MAQAMA
+282 MARAMA
-288 KNPNFWLAFSQVAGQ
+288 KDPNFWLTFSQVAGQ

-326 LVNAAA
+326 LVNAAT
-332 EVSGGIQKLP
+332 EVSGGIQTLP
-342 GELQVSESAL
+342 GELRGGENAL

-401 GAKEFGLGM
+401 GAKEFGLGAA
-410 TVGGILGGG
+410 VGGILGGG

-435 NVQADVRELP
+435 NVQTDVREL
-445 RAQTVEE
+445 Q
-452 NANLRAEENVQE
+452 
-464 SDNPV
+464 
-469 QEAQVTE
+469 
-476 ARELPAEQ
+476 
-484 TSAETQ
+484 
-490 TAEAR
+490 
-495 ELPMGQV
+495 
-502 SAETQVRELLGG
+502 
-514 EVTNSKAE
+514 
-522 RILANAE
+522 
-529 LKTAFETVTGET
+529 
-541 LTGTKA
+541 KA
-547 QQRETIKRAAESQNT
+547 QQRETIKRAAESQNA

-570 IQQVPSQNQ
+570 IQQVHSQNQ
-579 AEIVNEPVE
+579 AKIVNEPV
-588 NAANAQENNN
+588 ASTANAQESGN
-598 FADVRGLPAVEAQV
+598 FANMRGLPTVETQAGEGAQ
-612 EGKNADNSG
+612 N
-621 AVPLLTESSGI
+621 
-632 AGARSA
+632 A
-638 AEGYAREHGLLTGED
+638 AESYAREHGLLTGEN
-653 TIFSA
+653 TSGSA
-658 AQENARV
+658 VEENARV

-677 KLRDNPVEPG
+677 ELRDNPVEPG
-687 THAEKMGVK
+687 THAERMGVK
-696 ISRPFAPITNVDDLV
+696 ISHPFAPITNVDDLV
-711 TEAKYAKKASRDLE
+711 VQERYAKKANRDVT
-725 KKIRELNPTPAE
+725 KKIEELNPTPAE

-751 SAGNIVGGTY
+751 GAGNIVGGTY
-761 TADMIPAEM
+761 TVEQIPATM
-770 SREKILKIARCY
+770 SK
-782 TESGQEVQKIR
+782 
-793 REKAAN
+793 
-799 IRRFR
+799 
-804 KTIGEDGLKAAR
+804 
-816 KIADEKAGDV
+816 
-826 PEDFPFW
+826 
-833 KIESSVRN
+833 
-841 YEQAAERDAKALR
+841 
-854 KGRKVEAVRKGKLKA
+854 
-869 YFARSELSASERA
+869 
-882 FAEDLITVETPKGM
+882 
-896 PRAEVMSAALQYM
+896 
-909 KADAAEKAA
+909 
-918 RAEQESKVEALC
+918 
-930 RQINPTDGEKVFGR
+930 
-944 ALAANVDEYGNMTD
+944 
-958 VGGALGQ
+958 
-965 IPKGMSWEKVTQLA
+965 EKVTRLA

-988 ASKTIRSRKHAAQR
+988 ARQLIRQRKRSAQR
-1002 QWQGEL
+1002 QQEQQL
-1008 EELFGTPDDRKLPGA
+1008 EQYLATSNEKTVPGA
-1023 LSLQVNTMQRNVE
+1023 LSMQLNTMQRNVE
-1036 KTFGKELGK
+1036 KTFGQAEGR
-1045 KINEEFFD
+1045 KINEEYFD
-1053 PILENS
+1053 PVIENS
-1059 AEKIRFIN
+1059 AEKIRFVN
-1067 RMFDRVRGFDL
+1067 RMFDRVRGFKL

-1083 ALVQRVIEGTAAADQ
+1083 AIVQQVLEGTAAADQ

-1112 AATSTDMK
+1112 AATSTDVK
-1120 MTAAE
+1120 KTAAE
-1125 ANISREEME
+1125 MNIPREQME
-1134 LAERY
+1134 LVERY

-1145 QARLQDADVD
+1145 QARLQGADVD

-1196 PHMQPEKAQEGTA
+1196 PHMQPEKVQEGTA
-1209 KFLKLIGIDA
+1209 KFLKLIGIDT

-1250 TRNDNVEYDAVGGY
+1250 TSNDNVEYDAVGGY

-1283 LREMSKYFR
+1283 LREMSKYLR

-1298 GISDRIAQ
+1298 GIGDRIAQ
-1306 AREMHNASLEQKIGF
+1306 AKEMHNASLEQKIGF

-1401 TIFGQSTIVGN
+1401 AIFGQSTIVGN

-1422 IPMLAAEVGAGNV
+1422 IPMLTAEVGVGNV
-1435 AEAVRDIVTGETK
+1435 AEAVRDIATGKTK
-1448 VDGWEDASDFLTGK
+1448 ADGWEGASNFLTGK
-1462 RGIDQLTETEG
+1462 RGIDQLTETKG
-1473 LGKVMDVAAIPFAA
+1473 LGKVMDVAAIPFEA
-1487 VDDAAS
+1487 VDDVAS
-1493 RVIVRAKYLQEVKNG
+1493 RVIVRAKYLQEVKSG

-1536 AFEDKNVFS
+1536 AFEDKNIFS
-1545 KAMTTFQLEV
+1545 KALTTFQLEV
-1555 ANAWSHISHDLPME
+1555 ANAWSHISHDLPTE
-1569 LQTMAKTQG
+1569 FQTMAKTQG
-1578 KTAAVKKLCG
+1578 KNVAVKKFAGL
-1588 FVAKYLLEAFIFNRL
+1588 AMKYLLEAFIFNRL
-1603 TEWLYGGTPAPFDVI
+1603 TEWIYGGTPAPFDVI

-1626 AGEGLSTNKYLLTA
+1626 AGEGLSTNQYLLTA
-1640 LDNALEAVDGERELG
+1640 ADNALEAMTGERGLG
-1655 TEKPEQKFDTEA
+1655 TEKPDGGFDTEA
-1667 AAKQLGYTVSGDIPF
+1667 AAKQLGYTASGDIPF

-1693 DSNMPLPTIPLK
+1693 DSNMPLPTVPVNTLSDAK
-1705 TGADVAKM
+1705 TAVF
-1713 VVGKDADTRKEA
+1713 GKDADTRKEA

-1732 APKELK
+1732 APKEIK

-1849 AAAKAKRDAIRNAD
+1849 AAAKTKRDVIRNAD

-1909 RDNEKASVKAVEFAA
+1909 RDDEKASIKAVEFAA
-1924 EVDRMNLSDAQKTAV
+1924 EVDRMNLSDAQKAAV

-1958 ITGAGVSTSE
+1958 ITGVGVSMSE

-2006 AAAAVQAIM
+2006 AAAAMQAIM

-2023 SAVRQWNVPAE
+2023 SAARQWNVPAE

-2075 AALWQIQNKSWKPY
+2075 AALWQIQNKSWKPH

-2118 SRAAGALWL
+2118 SRAAGALGL

>member
-1 MAMSTGEFMRKYGLK
+1 MAMSTDEFMRKYGLK

-23 TQGAGGPPASGGELS
+23 AQGAGGPPASGGALS

-65 KKQKKTQNPELPKGL
+65 QKKTQNQELPKGL
-80 SFGEYLKLGTKSA
+80 SFGEYLKLGTKDA
-93 KEYFNAIGNL
+93 KEYFNAIGSL

-135 SDIQRWAAEKEAP
+135 SDIQRWAAEKEVAER
-148 AQPDDKE
+148 PDDKE

-237 PQAIMAMMTMGGSAE
+237 PQAILAMMTMGGSAE
-252 AQLATGGERAAATL
+252 AQLAADGAKTAATL

-272 AKTSAVTAQQ
+272 AKTSAVTTQQ
-282 MAQAMA
+282 MAKAMA
-288 KNPNFWLAFSQVAGQ
+288 RDPNFWLAFSQVAGQ

-326 LVNAAA
+326 LVNAAV
-332 EVSGGIQKLP
+332 EVAGGIQKLP

-379 TYNKGNKVFSTK
+379 IYNKENKVFSTK

-445 RAQTVEE
+445 KAQTVEE
-452 NANLRAEENVQE
+452 NTQEAN
-464 SDNPV
+464 NPAKA
-469 QEAQVTE
+469 AQVTE
-476 ARELPAEQ
+476 VRELPAEQ
-484 TSAETQ
+484 TSVETR

-502 SAETQVRELLGG
+502 SAESQVRELLGG
-514 EVTNSKAE
+514 EVTNRKAE

-529 LKTAFETVTGET
+529 LRTAFETVTGET
-541 LTGTKA
+541 LAGTKA
-547 QQRETIKRAAESQNT
+547 QQRETIKRAAESQN
-562 QILQQNAQ
+562 AQ
-570 IQQVPSQNQ
+570 IQQVKSQNQ
-579 AEIVNEPVE
+579 AEIVNEP
-588 NAANAQENNN
+588 AASTANAQEIDN
-598 FADVRGLPAVEAQV
+598 FANVRGLPY
-612 EGKNADNSG
+612 ADTQ
-621 AVPLLTESSGI
+621 AKES
-632 AGARSA
+632 ARTA
-638 AEGYAREHGLLTGED
+638 AEGYAREHGLLTGEN
-653 TIFSA
+653 TSSSA
-658 AQENARV
+658 VEENARV

-677 KLRDNPVEPG
+677 ELRDNPVEPG
-687 THAEKMGVK
+687 THAERMGVK
-696 ISRPFAPITNVDDLV
+696 ISHPFAPITNVDDLV
-711 TEAKYAKKASRDLE
+711 AEAKYAKKASRDIE
-725 KKIRELNPTPAE
+725 KKIREMNPTPAE
-737 KEFARGIAK
+737 KEFAQGIAK

-761 TADMIPAEM
+761 TAE
-770 SREKILKIARCY
+770 
-782 TESGQEVQKIR
+782 
-793 REKAAN
+793 
-799 IRRFR
+799 
-804 KTIGEDGLKAAR
+804 
-816 KIADEKAGDV
+816 
-826 PEDFPFW
+826 
-833 KIESSVRN
+833 
-841 YEQAAERDAKALR
+841 
-854 KGRKVEAVRKGKLKA
+854 
-869 YFARSELSASERA
+869 
-882 FAEDLITVETPKGM
+882 
-896 PRAEVMSAALQYM
+896 
-909 KADAAEKAA
+909 
-918 RAEQESKVEALC
+918 
-930 RQINPTDGEKVFGR
+930 
-944 ALAANVDEYGNMTD
+944 
-958 VGGALGQ
+958 Q
-965 IPKGMSWEKVTQLA
+965 IPTTMSKEKVTRLA

-988 ASKTIRSRKHAAQR
+988 AGKLIRSRKYAAQR

-1008 EELFGTPDDRKLPGA
+1008 EELFGTSDDRKLPGA

-1045 KINEEFFD
+1045 KINEEIFD

-1078 SKSES
+1078 SESES

-1112 AATSTDMK
+1112 AATSTDVK
-1120 MTAAE
+1120 KTAAE
-1125 ANISREEME
+1125 MNIPQEQME
-1134 LAERY
+1134 LVERY

-1196 PHMQPEKAQEGTA
+1196 PHMQPEKVQEGTA
-1209 KFLKLIGIDA
+1209 KFLKLIGIDT

-1346 IDSLYENIN
+1346 IDSLFENIN

-1401 TIFGQSTIVGN
+1401 AIFGQSTIVGN

-1422 IPMLAAEVGAGNV
+1422 IPMLTAEVGVRNV
-1435 AEAVRDIVTGETK
+1435 AEAVRDIATGETK
-1448 VDGWEDASDFLTGK
+1448 ADGWEGASDFLTGK
-1462 RGIDQLTETEG
+1462 RGIDQLTETKG
-1473 LGKVMDVAAIPFAA
+1473 LGKVMDVAAIPFEA
-1487 VDDAAS
+1487 VDDVAS

-1545 KAMTTFQLEV
+1545 KALTTFQLEV
-1555 ANAWSHISHDLPME
+1555 ANAWSHITHDLPME
-1569 LQTMAKTQG
+1569 YQTMAKTQG
-1578 KTAAVKKLCG
+1578 KNVAVKKFTGL
-1588 FVAKYLLEAFIFNRL
+1588 AMKYLLEAFLFNRL
-1603 TEWLYGGTPAPFDVI
+1603 TEWIYGGTPAPFDVI

-1626 AGEGLSTNKYLLTA
+1626 AGEGLSTNQYLLA
-1640 LDNALEAVDGERELG
+1640 AADNALEAMTGERELG
-1655 TEKPEQKFDTEA
+1655 TEKPDGGFDTEA
-1667 AAKQLGYTVSGDIPF
+1667 AAKQLGYTASGDIPF
-1682 LANALSAVGAS
+1682 LSNALSAVGAS

-1725 AQKLAED
+1725 EQKLAED

-1818 AYRDIVASG
+1818 AYRNIVASG

-2006 AAAAVQAIM
+2006 AAAAMQAIM

-2089 KNPYSTAV
+2089 KNPYSTSV

-2118 SRAAGALWL
+2118 SRTAGALGL
-2127 PR
+2127 PK

>member
-1 MAMSTGEFMRKYGLK
+1 MAMSTGEFMRKYGLR

-23 TQGAGGPPASGGELS
+23 TQGAGGPPASGGALS

-47 AKAAEPV
+47 AEAAEPV

-148 AQPDDKE
+148 ARPDDKE

-252 AQLATGGERAAATL
+252 AQLATGGARAAATL

-282 MAQAMA
+282 MARAMA
-288 KNPNFWLAFSQVAGQ
+288 KDPNFWLAFSQVAGQ
-303 NYQDAKADGAS
+303 NYQNAKADGAS

-332 EVSGGIQKLP
+332 EVAGGIQKLP

-401 GAKEFGLGM
+401 GAKEFGLGAA
-410 TVGGILGGG
+410 VGGILGGG

-445 RAQTVEE
+445 KAQTVEE
-452 NANLRAEENVQE
+452 NTQEAN
-464 SDNPV
+464 NPAKA
-469 QEAQVTE
+469 AQVTE
-476 ARELPAEQ
+476 VRELPADQ
-484 TSAETQ
+484 TSVETQ

-502 SAETQVRELLGG
+502 SAESQVRELLGG
-514 EVTNSKAE
+514 EVTNSKAK

-529 LKTAFETVTGET
+529 LRTAFETVTGET
-541 LTGTKA
+541 LAGTKA
-547 QQRETIKRAAESQNT
+547 QQRETIKRAAEAQNAK
-562 QILQQNAQ
+562 ILQQNAQ
-570 IQQVPSQNQ
+570 IQQVHSQNQ
-579 AEIVNEPVE
+579 AEIVNEPI
-588 NAANAQENNN
+588 ASTANAQESGN
-598 FADVRGLPAVEAQV
+598 FADVRGLPTAETQA
-612 EGKNADNSG
+612 K
-621 AVPLLTESSGI
+621 ES
-632 AGARSA
+632 ARTA
-638 AEGYAREHGLLTGED
+638 AEGYAREHGLITGEN
-653 TIFSA
+653 TSGSA
-658 AQENARV
+658 VEENARV

-677 KLRDNPVEPG
+677 ELRDNPVEPG

-696 ISRPFAPITNVDDLV
+696 ISHPFAPITNVDDLV
-711 TEAKYAKKASRDLE
+711 TEAKYAKKASRDIE

-737 KEFARGIAK
+737 KEFAQGIAK

-761 TADMIPAEM
+761 TAE
-770 SREKILKIARCY
+770 
-782 TESGQEVQKIR
+782 
-793 REKAAN
+793 
-799 IRRFR
+799 
-804 KTIGEDGLKAAR
+804 
-816 KIADEKAGDV
+816 
-826 PEDFPFW
+826 
-833 KIESSVRN
+833 
-841 YEQAAERDAKALR
+841 
-854 KGRKVEAVRKGKLKA
+854 
-869 YFARSELSASERA
+869 
-882 FAEDLITVETPKGM
+882 
-896 PRAEVMSAALQYM
+896 
-909 KADAAEKAA
+909 
-918 RAEQESKVEALC
+918 
-930 RQINPTDGEKVFGR
+930 
-944 ALAANVDEYGNMTD
+944 
-958 VGGALGQ
+958 Q
-965 IPKGMSWEKVTQLA
+965 IPMTMSKEKVTRLA
-979 YYYMAQNDY
+979 YYYMAKNDY
-988 ASKTIRSRKHAAQR
+988 AGKLIRSRKYAAQR
-1002 QWQGEL
+1002 QWQGKL
-1008 EELFGTPDDRKLPGA
+1008 EELFGTSDDRKLPGA

-1036 KTFGKELGK
+1036 KIFGKELGK

-1078 SKSES
+1078 SESES

-1098 VSKLDPDMQKRVTD
+1098 VSKLDPDMRKRVAD
-1112 AATSTDMK
+1112 AATSTDVK
-1120 MTAAE
+1120 KTAAE
-1125 ANISREEME
+1125 MNIPQEQME
-1134 LAERY
+1134 LVERY

-1155 AKKIEEAAAEY
+1155 AKKIEEAAAGY

-1250 TRNDNVEYDAVGGY
+1250 TNNDNVEYDAVGGY

-1346 IDSLYENIN
+1346 IDSLFENIN

-1401 TIFGQSTIVGN
+1401 AIFGQSTIVGN

-1422 IPMLAAEVGAGNV
+1422 IPMLTAEVGVGNV

-1448 VDGWEDASDFLTGK
+1448 ADGWEGTSDFLTGK
-1462 RGIDQLTETEG
+1462 RGIDQLTETKG
-1473 LGKVMDVAAIPFAA
+1473 LGKVMDVAAIPFEV
-1487 VDDAAS
+1487 VDDVAS
-1493 RVIVRAKYLQEVKNG
+1493 RVIVRAKYLQEVKSG

-1536 AFEDKNVFS
+1536 AFEDKNIFS
-1545 KAMTTFQLEV
+1545 KALTTFQLEV

-1569 LQTMAKTQG
+1569 FQTMAKTQG
-1578 KTAAVKKLCG
+1578 KNVAVKKFAGL
-1588 FVAKYLLEAFIFNRL
+1588 AMKYLLEAFLFNRL
-1603 TEWLYGGTPAPFDVI
+1603 TEWIYGGTPAPFDVI

-1626 AGEGLSTNKYLLTA
+1626 AGEGLSTNQYLLTA
-1640 LDNALEAVDGERELG
+1640 ADNALEAMTGERGLG
-1655 TEKPEQKFDTEA
+1655 TEKPDGGFDTEA
-1667 AAKQLGYTVSGDIPF
+1667 AAKQLGYTASGDIPF
-1682 LANALSAVGAS
+1682 LSNALSAVGAS
-1693 DSNMPLPTIPLK
+1693 DSNMPLPTVPVNTLSDAK
-1705 TGADVAKM
+1705 TAVF
-1713 VVGKDADTRKEA
+1713 GKDADTRKDA

-1748 KTGKGVEALVRG
+1748 KTGKGVETLARG

-1786 GTQMVLFGP
+1786 GAQMVLFGP

-1810 SLTVKQTQ
+1810 SLSAKQTQ

-1980 PEKGADSVT
+1980 PEEGADSVT

-2006 AAAAVQAIM
+2006 AAAAMQAIM

-2043 EGIKEKYGKTSLNAG
+2043 EGIKEKYGRTSLNAG

-2089 KNPYSTAV
+2089 KNPYSTSV
-2097 GSSVRARLESG
+2097 GSGVRARLESG
-2108 TVTNSLPTGT
+2108 AVTNSLPTGT
-2118 SRAAGALWL
+2118 SRTAGALGL
-2127 PR
+2127 PK

>member
-1 MAMSTGEFMRKYGLK
+1 MADTKRKNRFGSGNGGDLSAAVRQNTETQSRAALQN
-16 KGTQKTQ
+16 GT
-23 TQGAGGPPASGGELS
+23 L
-38 TGEFMQTFN
+38 
-47 AKAAEPV
+47 PV
-54 HHYATMHFDEK
+54 HHYATMHF
-65 KKQKKTQNPELPKGL
+65 KQKKTQNPELPKGL

-93 KEYFNAIGNL
+93 KEYINAIGNL

-230 TSTVAAL
+230 TTTVAAL

-252 AQLATGGERAAATL
+252 AQLATGGARAAATL

-288 KNPNFWLAFSQVAGQ
+288 KDPNFWLAFSQVAGQ

-332 EVSGGIQKLP
+332 EVAGGIQKLP

-445 RAQTVEE
+445 KAQTVEE
-452 NANLRAEENVQE
+452 NTQEAN
-464 SDNPV
+464 NPAKA
-469 QEAQVTE
+469 AQVTE
-476 ARELPAEQ
+476 VRELPAEQ
-484 TSAETQ
+484 TSVETQ
-490 TAEAR
+490 TAES
-495 ELPMGQV
+495 P
-502 SAETQVRELLGG
+502 
-514 EVTNSKAE
+514 
-522 RILANAE
+522 NA
-529 LKTAFETVTGET
+529 
-541 LTGTKA
+541 
-547 QQRETIKRAAESQNT
+547 

-570 IQQVPSQNQ
+570 IQQVHSQNQ
-579 AEIVNEPVE
+579 AKIVNEPVE
-588 NAANAQENNN
+588 STANAQESGD
-598 FADVRGLPAVEAQV
+598 FADVRGLPS
-612 EGKNADNSG
+612 ADTQ
-621 AVPLLTESSGI
+621 AKES
-632 AGARSA
+632 ARTA
-638 AEGYAREHGLLTGED
+638 AEGYAREHGLLTGEN
-653 TIFSA
+653 TSGSA
-658 AQENARV
+658 VEENARV

-696 ISRPFAPITNVDDLV
+696 ISHPFAPITNVDDLV
-711 TEAKYAKKASRDLE
+711 TEAKYAKKASRDIE

-737 KEFARGIAK
+737 KEFAQGIAK

-761 TADMIPAEM
+761 TAE
-770 SREKILKIARCY
+770 
-782 TESGQEVQKIR
+782 
-793 REKAAN
+793 
-799 IRRFR
+799 
-804 KTIGEDGLKAAR
+804 
-816 KIADEKAGDV
+816 
-826 PEDFPFW
+826 
-833 KIESSVRN
+833 
-841 YEQAAERDAKALR
+841 
-854 KGRKVEAVRKGKLKA
+854 
-869 YFARSELSASERA
+869 
-882 FAEDLITVETPKGM
+882 
-896 PRAEVMSAALQYM
+896 
-909 KADAAEKAA
+909 
-918 RAEQESKVEALC
+918 
-930 RQINPTDGEKVFGR
+930 
-944 ALAANVDEYGNMTD
+944 
-958 VGGALGQ
+958 Q
-965 IPKGMSWEKVTQLA
+965 IPTTMSKEKVTQLA
-979 YYYMAQNDY
+979 YYYMAKNDY
-988 ASKTIRSRKHAAQR
+988 AGKLIRSRKYAAQR
-1002 QWQGEL
+1002 QWQGKL

-1078 SKSES
+1078 RESES
-1083 ALVQRVIEGTAAADQ
+1083 ALVQRVIEGTAVADQ

-1120 MTAAE
+1120 KTAAE
-1125 ANISREEME
+1125 MNIPREQME
-1134 LAERY
+1134 LVERY

-1155 AKKIEEAAAEY
+1155 AKKIEEAAAGY

-1250 TRNDNVEYDAVGGY
+1250 TSNDNVEYDAVGGY

-1346 IDSLYENIN
+1346 IDSLFENIN

-1401 TIFGQSTIVGN
+1401 AIFGQSTIVGN

-1448 VDGWEDASDFLTGK
+1448 ADGWEGASDFLTGK
-1462 RGIDQLTETEG
+1462 RGIDQLTETKG
-1473 LGKVMDVAAIPFAA
+1473 LGKVMDVAAIPFEA
-1487 VDDAAS
+1487 VDDVAS

-1545 KAMTTFQLEV
+1545 KALTTFQLEV

-1569 LQTMAKTQG
+1569 FQTMAKTKG

-1588 FVAKYLLEAFIFNRL
+1588 FVAKYLLEAFLFNRL

-1640 LDNALEAVDGERELG
+1640 LDNALEAATGEQELG

-1667 AAKQLGYTVSGDIPF
+1667 AWDQLRYTASGDLPF
-1682 LANALSAVGAS
+1682 ISNALSMAGAS
-1693 DSNMPLPTIPLK
+1693 DSNMPLPTVPVNTLSDAK
-1705 TGADVAKM
+1705 TAVF
-1713 VVGKDADTRKEA
+1713 GKDADTRKDA

-1748 KTGKGVEALVRG
+1748 KTGKGVETLVRG

-1786 GTQMVLFGP
+1786 GAQMVLFGP

-1996 IVDSGVSDAT
+1996 IVNSGVSDAT

-2089 KNPYSTAV
+2089 KNPYSTSV

-2118 SRAAGALWL
+2118 SRTAGALGL
-2127 PR
+2127 PK

>member
-1 MAMSTGEFMRKYGLK
+1 MAMSTDEFMRKYGLK

-23 TQGAGGPPASGGELS
+23 AQGASGLPASGKSLS
-38 TGEFMQTFN
+38 TGEFMKTFN
-47 AKAAEPV
+47 AKATEPV

-65 KKQKKTQNPELPKGL
+65 QKKAKKQNPELPKGL

-93 KEYFNAIGNL
+93 KEYLNAIGNL
-103 PRTIFDKTIDTVDNA
+103 PRTVFDKTIDTVDNA

-135 SDIQRWAAEKEAP
+135 SDIQRWAAEKEVAER
-148 AQPDDKE
+148 PDDKE

-201 QQIAD
+201 QKIAD

-237 PQAIMAMMTMGGSAE
+237 PQAIMAAMSMGGSAG
-252 AQLATGGERAAATL
+252 AQLATGGARASATL

-282 MAQAMA
+282 MARAMA
-288 KNPNFWLAFSQVAGQ
+288 KDPNFWLTFSQVAGQ
-303 NYQDAKADGAS
+303 NYQNAKADGAS

-332 EVSGGIQKLP
+332 EVSGGIQTLP
-342 GELQVSESAL
+342 GKLRGGENAL

-401 GAKEFGLGM
+401 GAKEFGLGAA
-410 TVGGILGGG
+410 VGGILGGG

-435 NVQADVRELP
+435 NVQTDT
-445 RAQTVEE
+445 RAPQ
-452 NANLRAEENVQE
+452 
-464 SDNPV
+464 
-469 QEAQVTE
+469 
-476 ARELPAEQ
+476 
-484 TSAETQ
+484 SAETQ
-490 TAEAR
+490 AQNVGKNAIKAEQTAANTPEANNFANMRGLPTVETQAR
-495 ELPMGQV
+495 EG
-502 SAETQVRELLGG
+502 
-514 EVTNSKAE
+514 
-522 RILANAE
+522 
-529 LKTAFETVTGET
+529 
-541 LTGTKA
+541 A
-547 QQRETIKRAAESQNT
+547 QNAAES
-562 QILQQNAQ
+562 
-570 IQQVPSQNQ
+570 
-579 AEIVNEPVE
+579 
-588 NAANAQENNN
+588 
-598 FADVRGLPAVEAQV
+598 
-612 EGKNADNSG
+612 
-621 AVPLLTESSGI
+621 
-632 AGARSA
+632 
-638 AEGYAREHGLLTGED
+638 YAREHGLLTGEN
-653 TIFSA
+653 TSGSA
-658 AQENARV
+658 VEENARV

-677 KLRDNPVEPG
+677 ELRDNPVEPG
-687 THAEKMGVK
+687 THAERMGVK
-696 ISRPFAPITNVDDLV
+696 ISHPFAPITNVDDLV
-711 TEAKYAKKASRDLE
+711 TEAKYAKKASRDIE

-751 SAGNIVGGTY
+751 GAGNIVGGTY
-761 TADMIPAEM
+761 TVEQIPATM
-770 SREKILKIARCY
+770 SK
-782 TESGQEVQKIR
+782 
-793 REKAAN
+793 
-799 IRRFR
+799 
-804 KTIGEDGLKAAR
+804 
-816 KIADEKAGDV
+816 
-826 PEDFPFW
+826 
-833 KIESSVRN
+833 
-841 YEQAAERDAKALR
+841 
-854 KGRKVEAVRKGKLKA
+854 
-869 YFARSELSASERA
+869 
-882 FAEDLITVETPKGM
+882 
-896 PRAEVMSAALQYM
+896 
-909 KADAAEKAA
+909 
-918 RAEQESKVEALC
+918 
-930 RQINPTDGEKVFGR
+930 
-944 ALAANVDEYGNMTD
+944 
-958 VGGALGQ
+958 
-965 IPKGMSWEKVTQLA
+965 EKVTRLA

-988 ASKTIRSRKHAAQR
+988 ARQLIRQRKRSAQR
-1002 QWQGEL
+1002 QQEQQL
-1008 EELFGTPDDRKLPGA
+1008 EQYLATSNEKTVPGA
-1023 LSLQVNTMQRNVE
+1023 LSMQLNTMQRNVE
-1036 KTFGKELGK
+1036 KTFGQAEGR
-1045 KINEEFFD
+1045 KINEEYFD
-1053 PILENS
+1053 PVIENS
-1059 AEKIRFIN
+1059 AEKIRFVN
-1067 RMFDRVRGFDL
+1067 RMFDRVRGFKL

-1083 ALVQRVIEGTAAADQ
+1083 AIVQQVLEGTAAADQ

-1112 AATSTDMK
+1112 AATSTDVK
-1120 MTAAE
+1120 KTAAE
-1125 ANISREEME
+1125 MNIPREQME
-1134 LAERY
+1134 LVERY

-1145 QARLQDADVD
+1145 QARLQGADVD

-1166 KKAYNEFYDLINE
+1166 KKAYNEFYDMINE

-1196 PHMQPEKAQEGTA
+1196 PHMQPEKVQDGTA
-1209 KFLKLIGIDA
+1209 KFLKLIGIDT

-1250 TRNDNVEYDAVGGY
+1250 TSNDNVEYDAVGGY

-1401 TIFGQSTIVGN
+1401 AIFGQSTIVGN

-1422 IPMLAAEVGAGNV
+1422 IPMLTAEVGVGNV
-1435 AEAVRDIVTGETK
+1435 AEAVRDIATGKTK
-1448 VDGWEDASDFLTGK
+1448 ADGWEGASNFLTGK
-1462 RGIDQLTETEG
+1462 RGIDQLTETKG

-1487 VDDAAS
+1487 VDDVAS
-1493 RVIVRAKYLQEVKNG
+1493 RVIVRAKYLQEVKSG

-1536 AFEDKNVFS
+1536 AFEDKNIFS
-1545 KAMTTFQLEV
+1545 KALTTFQLEV
-1555 ANAWSHISHDLPME
+1555 ANAWSHISHDLPTE
-1569 LQTMAKTQG
+1569 FQTMAKTQG
-1578 KTAAVKKLCG
+1578 KNVAVKKFAGL
-1588 FVAKYLLEAFIFNRL
+1588 AMKYLLEAFLFNRL
-1603 TEWLYGGTPAPFDVI
+1603 TEWIYGGTPAPFDVI

-1626 AGEGLSTNKYLLTA
+1626 AGEGLSTNQYLLTA
-1640 LDNALEAVDGERELG
+1640 ADNALEAMTGERGLG
-1655 TEKPEQKFDTEA
+1655 TEKPDGGFDTEA
-1667 AAKQLGYTVSGDIPF
+1667 AAKQLGYTASGDIPF

-1818 AYRDIVASG
+1818 AYRNIVASG

-1849 AAAKAKRDAIRNAD
+1849 AAAKAKRDVIRNAD

-1909 RDNEKASVKAVEFAA
+1909 RDDEKASIKAVEFAA
-1924 EVDRMNLSDAQKTAV
+1924 EVDRMNLSDAQKAAV

-1968 AETLARTIGALT
+1968 AETLARIVGELT
-1980 PEKGADSVT
+1980 PEEGADSVT

-2006 AAAAVQAIM
+2006 AAAAMQAIM
-2015 PDSIAVKF
+2015 PESIAVKF
-2023 SAVRQWNVPAE
+2023 SAARQWNVPAE

-2089 KNPYSTAV
+2089 KNPYSTSV
-2097 GSSVRARLESG
+2097 GSSVRARMESG

-2118 SRAAGALWL
+2118 SRTAGALGL

>member
-1 MAMSTGEFMRKYGLK
+1 MADTKRKNRFGSGNGGDLSAAVRQNTETQSRAALQN
-16 KGTQKTQ
+16 GT
-23 TQGAGGPPASGGELS
+23 L
-38 TGEFMQTFN
+38 
-47 AKAAEPV
+47 PV

-80 SFGEYLKLGTKSA
+80 SFGEYLKLGTKDA
-93 KEYFNAIGNL
+93 KEYLNAIGNL
-103 PRTIFDKTIDTVDNA
+103 PRTVFDKTIDTAENLEQGAVDLA
-118 EKGVAD
+118 
-124 LGKQVTGKWDS
+124 KQAAGKWDA
-135 SDIQRWAAEKEAP
+135 SDIQRWAANEKVAER
-148 AQPDDKE
+148 PDEEK
-155 TGKGMLWKGVTQAA
+155 TGKGMLWKGTTQAA

-252 AQLATGGERAAATL
+252 AQLATGGAGAAATL

-282 MAQAMA
+282 MARAMA
-288 KNPNFWLAFSQVAGQ
+288 KDPNFWLAFSQVAGQ
-303 NYQDAKADGAS
+303 NYQNAKADGAS

-326 LVNAAA
+326 LVNAAV
-332 EVSGGIQKLP
+332 EVGGGIQKLP

-391 DEDAVLNPVT
+391 DEDAVINPVT

-410 TVGGILGGG
+410 AVGGILGGG

-429 ARGAAG
+429 ARGAEG

-445 RAQTVEE
+445 KAQTVEE
-452 NANLRAEENVQE
+452 NTQEANNSAKA
-464 SDNPV
+464 
-469 QEAQVTE
+469 AQVTE
-476 ARELPAEQ
+476 VRELPAEQ
-484 TSAETQ
+484 TSVETQ

-502 SAETQVRELLGG
+502 SAESQVRELLGG

-529 LKTAFETVTGET
+529 LRTAFETVTGET
-541 LTGTKA
+541 LAGTKA
-547 QQRETIKRAAESQNT
+547 QQRETIKRAAESQN
-562 QILQQNAQ
+562 AQ
-570 IQQVPSQNQ
+570 IQQVQSQNQ
-579 AEIVNEPVE
+579 AKIVNEPV
-588 NAANAQENNN
+588 ASTANAQESGN
-598 FADVRGLPAVEAQV
+598 FADVRGLPTAETQA
-612 EGKNADNSG
+612 K
-621 AVPLLTESSGI
+621 ES
-632 AGARSA
+632 ARTA
-638 AEGYAREHGLLTGED
+638 AEGYAREHRLLTGEN
-653 TIFSA
+653 TSSSA
-658 AQENARV
+658 VEENARV

-677 KLRDNPVEPG
+677 ELRDNPVEPG

-696 ISRPFAPITNVDDLV
+696 ISHPFAPITNVDDLV
-711 TEAKYAKKASRDLE
+711 TEAKYAKKASRDIE

-737 KEFARGIAK
+737 KEFAQGIAK

-761 TADMIPAEM
+761 TAE
-770 SREKILKIARCY
+770 
-782 TESGQEVQKIR
+782 
-793 REKAAN
+793 
-799 IRRFR
+799 
-804 KTIGEDGLKAAR
+804 
-816 KIADEKAGDV
+816 
-826 PEDFPFW
+826 
-833 KIESSVRN
+833 
-841 YEQAAERDAKALR
+841 
-854 KGRKVEAVRKGKLKA
+854 
-869 YFARSELSASERA
+869 
-882 FAEDLITVETPKGM
+882 
-896 PRAEVMSAALQYM
+896 
-909 KADAAEKAA
+909 
-918 RAEQESKVEALC
+918 
-930 RQINPTDGEKVFGR
+930 
-944 ALAANVDEYGNMTD
+944 
-958 VGGALGQ
+958 Q
-965 IPKGMSWEKVTQLA
+965 IPTTMSKEKVTQLA
-979 YYYMAQNDY
+979 YYYMGKNDY
-988 ASKTIRSRKHAAQR
+988 AGKLIRSRKYAAQR
-1002 QWQGEL
+1002 RWQAKL
-1008 EELFGTPDDRKLPGA
+1008 EELFGTPGDRKLPGA

-1045 KINEEFFD
+1045 EINAELFD

-1078 SKSES
+1078 SESES
-1083 ALVQRVIEGTAAADQ
+1083 ALVQRVIEGTAVADQ
-1098 VSKLDPDMQKRVTD
+1098 MSKLDPDMRKRVAD

-1120 MTAAE
+1120 KTAAE
-1125 ANISREEME
+1125 MNIPQEQME
-1134 LAERY
+1134 LVKRY

-1155 AKKIEEAAAEY
+1155 AKKIEEAAAGY

-1250 TRNDNVEYDAVGGY
+1250 TSNDNVEYDAVGGY

-1328 AEGTRLTEEQADA
+1328 ADGTRLTEEQADA

-1346 IDSLYENIN
+1346 IDSLFENIN

-1370 TNKLAGKQTK
+1370 TNKLAGKRTTG
-1380 VDRVF
+1380 DRTIEHEV
-1385 EDKFGRNFLN
+1385 GRTALN
-1395 LGNKLS
+1395 IGNKL
-1401 TIFGQSTIVGN
+1401 TKIFGQSTILGN

-1422 IPMLAAEVGAGNV
+1422 IPMLTAEVGVGNV

-1448 VDGWEDASDFLTGK
+1448 ADGWEGASDFLTGK
-1462 RGIDQLTETEG
+1462 RGIDQLTETKG
-1473 LGKVMDVAAIPFAA
+1473 LGKVMDVAAIPFEA
-1487 VDDAAS
+1487 VDDVAS

-1536 AFEDKNVFS
+1536 AFEGSRLSQKVL
-1545 KAMTTFQLEV
+1545 TTFQLEV
-1555 ANAWSHISHDLPME
+1555 ANAWSHITHDLPME
-1569 LQTMAKTQG
+1569 YQTMAKMRG
-1578 KTAAVKKLCG
+1578 KNVAVKKFAGL
-1588 FVAKYLLEAFIFNRL
+1588 AMKYLLEAFLFNRL
-1603 TEWLYGGTPAPFDVI
+1603 TEWIYGGTPAPFDVI

-1640 LDNALEAVDGERELG
+1640 LDNTLEAVTGERGLG
-1655 TEKPEQKFDTEA
+1655 TEKPDGGFDTET

-1682 LANALSAVGAS
+1682 LSNALSVVGAS

-1713 VVGKDADTRKEA
+1713 IVGKDADTRKDA

-1863 LPDRYKQQIYSAMIG
+1863 LADRYKQQIYSAMIG

-2006 AAAAVQAIM
+2006 AAAAMQAIM
-2015 PDSIAVKF
+2015 PDPIAVKF

-2089 KNPYSTAV
+2089 KNPYSTSV

-2118 SRAAGALWL
+2118 SRTAGALWL

>member
-1 MAMSTGEFMRKYGLK
+1 MAMSTDEFMRKYGLK

-23 TQGAGGPPASGGELS
+23 AQGAGGPPASGGALS

-65 KKQKKTQNPELPKGL
+65 QKKTQNQELPKGL
-80 SFGEYLKLGTKSA
+80 SFGEYLKLGTKGA

-103 PRTIFDKTIDTVDNA
+103 PRTVFDKTIDTVDNA

-135 SDIQRWAAEKEAP
+135 SDIQRWAAEKEVAER
-148 AQPDDKE
+148 PDDKE

-211 YGKNMQ
+211 YGKNMR

-252 AQLATGGERAAATL
+252 AQLAADGAKTAATL

-272 AKTSAVTAQQ
+272 AKTSAVTTQQ
-282 MAQAMA
+282 MAKAMA
-288 KNPNFWLAFSQVAGQ
+288 RDPNFWLAFSQVAGQ

-326 LVNAAA
+326 LVNAAV
-332 EVSGGIQKLP
+332 EVAGGIQKLP

-379 TYNKGNKVFSTK
+379 IYNKENKVFSTK

-445 RAQTVEE
+445 KAQTVEE
-452 NANLRAEENVQE
+452 NTQEAN
-464 SDNPV
+464 NPAKA
-469 QEAQVTE
+469 AQVTE
-476 ARELPAEQ
+476 VRELPAEQ
-484 TSAETQ
+484 TSVETR

-502 SAETQVRELLGG
+502 SAESQVRELLGG
-514 EVTNSKAE
+514 EVTNRKAE

-529 LKTAFETVTGET
+529 LRTAFETVTGET
-541 LTGTKA
+541 LAGTKA
-547 QQRETIKRAAESQNT
+547 QQRETIKRAAESQN
-562 QILQQNAQ
+562 AQ
-570 IQQVPSQNQ
+570 IQQVKSQNQ
-579 AEIVNEPVE
+579 AEIVNEP
-588 NAANAQENNN
+588 AASTANAQEIDN
-598 FADVRGLPAVEAQV
+598 FANVRGLPY
-612 EGKNADNSG
+612 ADTQ
-621 AVPLLTESSGI
+621 AKES
-632 AGARSA
+632 ARTA
-638 AEGYAREHGLLTGED
+638 AEGYAREHGLLTGEN
-653 TIFSA
+653 TSSSA
-658 AQENARV
+658 VEENARV

-677 KLRDNPVEPG
+677 ELRDNPVEPG
-687 THAEKMGVK
+687 THAERMGVK
-696 ISRPFAPITNVDDLV
+696 ISHPFAPITNVDDLV
-711 TEAKYAKKASRDLE
+711 AEAKYAKKASRDIE
-725 KKIRELNPTPAE
+725 KKIREMNPTPAE
-737 KEFARGIAK
+737 KEFAQGIAK

-761 TADMIPAEM
+761 TAE
-770 SREKILKIARCY
+770 
-782 TESGQEVQKIR
+782 
-793 REKAAN
+793 
-799 IRRFR
+799 
-804 KTIGEDGLKAAR
+804 
-816 KIADEKAGDV
+816 
-826 PEDFPFW
+826 
-833 KIESSVRN
+833 
-841 YEQAAERDAKALR
+841 
-854 KGRKVEAVRKGKLKA
+854 
-869 YFARSELSASERA
+869 
-882 FAEDLITVETPKGM
+882 
-896 PRAEVMSAALQYM
+896 
-909 KADAAEKAA
+909 
-918 RAEQESKVEALC
+918 
-930 RQINPTDGEKVFGR
+930 
-944 ALAANVDEYGNMTD
+944 
-958 VGGALGQ
+958 Q
-965 IPKGMSWEKVTQLA
+965 IPTTMSKEKVTRLA

-988 ASKTIRSRKHAAQR
+988 AGKLIRSRKYAAQR

-1008 EELFGTPDDRKLPGA
+1008 EELFGTSDDRKLPGA

-1045 KINEEFFD
+1045 KINEEIFD

-1078 SKSES
+1078 SESES

-1112 AATSTDMK
+1112 AATSTDVK
-1120 MTAAE
+1120 KTAAE
-1125 ANISREEME
+1125 MNIPQEQME
-1134 LAERY
+1134 LVERY

-1196 PHMQPEKAQEGTA
+1196 PHMQPEKVQEGTE
-1209 KFLKLIGIDA
+1209 KFLKLIGIDT

-1346 IDSLYENIN
+1346 IDSLFENIN

-1401 TIFGQSTIVGN
+1401 AIFGQSTIVGN

-1422 IPMLAAEVGAGNV
+1422 IPMLTAEVGVRNV
-1435 AEAVRDIVTGETK
+1435 AEAVRDIATGETK
-1448 VDGWEDASDFLTGK
+1448 ADGWEGASDFLTGK
-1462 RGIDQLTETEG
+1462 RGIDQLTETKG
-1473 LGKVMDVAAIPFAA
+1473 LGKVMDVAAIPFEA
-1487 VDDAAS
+1487 VDDVAS

-1545 KAMTTFQLEV
+1545 KALTTFQLEV
-1555 ANAWSHISHDLPME
+1555 ANAWSHITHDLPME
-1569 LQTMAKTQG
+1569 YQTMAKTQG
-1578 KTAAVKKLCG
+1578 KNVAVKKFTGL
-1588 FVAKYLLEAFIFNRL
+1588 AMKYLLEAFLFNRL
-1603 TEWLYGGTPAPFDVI
+1603 TEWIYGGTPAPFDVI

-1640 LDNALEAVDGERELG
+1640 LDNTLEAVTGERELG
-1655 TEKPEQKFDTEA
+1655 TEKPDGGFDTEA
-1667 AAKQLGYTVSGDIPF
+1667 AAKQIGYTASGDIPF
-1682 LANALSAVGAS
+1682 LSNALSAVGAS

-1795 NATQDANEF
+1795 NATQDANKF

-1849 AAAKAKRDAIRNAD
+1849 AAAKAKRDVIRNAD

-1909 RDNEKASVKAVEFAA
+1909 RDDEKASIKAVEFAA
-1924 EVDRMNLSDAQKTAV
+1924 EVDRMNLSDAQKAAV

-1958 ITGAGVSTSE
+1958 FTGAGVGTSD
-1968 AETLARTIGALT
+1968 AETLARTVGALT
-1980 PEKGADSVT
+1980 PEEGADSVT

-2006 AAAAVQAIM
+2006 AAAAMQAIM

-2023 SAVRQWNVPAE
+2023 SAARQWNVPAE

-2108 TVTNSLPTGT
+2108 TVTNRLPTGT

>member
-1 MAMSTGEFMRKYGLK
+1 MADTKRKNRFGSGNGGDLSAAVRQNTETQSRAALQN
-16 KGTQKTQ
+16 GT
-23 TQGAGGPPASGGELS
+23 L
-38 TGEFMQTFN
+38 
-47 AKAAEPV
+47 PV
-54 HHYATMHFDEK
+54 HHYATMHF
-65 KKQKKTQNPELPKGL
+65 KQKKTQNPELPKGL

-93 KEYFNAIGNL
+93 KEYINAIGNL

-124 LGKQVTGKWDS
+124 LWKQVTGKWDS

-230 TSTVAAL
+230 TTTVAAL

-252 AQLATGGERAAATL
+252 AQLATGGARAAATL

-288 KNPNFWLAFSQVAGQ
+288 KDPNFWLAFSQVAGQ

-332 EVSGGIQKLP
+332 EVAGGIQKLP

-445 RAQTVEE
+445 KAQTVEE
-452 NANLRAEENVQE
+452 NTQEAN
-464 SDNPV
+464 NPAKA
-469 QEAQVTE
+469 AQVTE
-476 ARELPAEQ
+476 VRELPAEQ
-484 TSAETQ
+484 TSVETQ
-490 TAEAR
+490 TAES
-495 ELPMGQV
+495 P
-502 SAETQVRELLGG
+502 
-514 EVTNSKAE
+514 
-522 RILANAE
+522 NA
-529 LKTAFETVTGET
+529 
-541 LTGTKA
+541 
-547 QQRETIKRAAESQNT
+547 

-570 IQQVPSQNQ
+570 IQQVHSQNQ
-579 AEIVNEPVE
+579 AKIVNEPVE
-588 NAANAQENNN
+588 STANAQESGD
-598 FADVRGLPAVEAQV
+598 FADVRGLPS
-612 EGKNADNSG
+612 ADTQ
-621 AVPLLTESSGI
+621 AKES
-632 AGARSA
+632 ARTA
-638 AEGYAREHGLLTGED
+638 AEGYAREHGLLTGEN
-653 TIFSA
+653 TSGSA
-658 AQENARV
+658 VEENARV

-696 ISRPFAPITNVDDLV
+696 ISHPFAPITNVDDLV
-711 TEAKYAKKASRDLE
+711 TEAKYAKKASRDIE

-737 KEFARGIAK
+737 KEFAQGIAK

-761 TADMIPAEM
+761 TAE
-770 SREKILKIARCY
+770 
-782 TESGQEVQKIR
+782 
-793 REKAAN
+793 
-799 IRRFR
+799 
-804 KTIGEDGLKAAR
+804 
-816 KIADEKAGDV
+816 
-826 PEDFPFW
+826 
-833 KIESSVRN
+833 
-841 YEQAAERDAKALR
+841 
-854 KGRKVEAVRKGKLKA
+854 
-869 YFARSELSASERA
+869 
-882 FAEDLITVETPKGM
+882 
-896 PRAEVMSAALQYM
+896 
-909 KADAAEKAA
+909 
-918 RAEQESKVEALC
+918 
-930 RQINPTDGEKVFGR
+930 
-944 ALAANVDEYGNMTD
+944 
-958 VGGALGQ
+958 Q
-965 IPKGMSWEKVTQLA
+965 IPTTMSKEKVTQLA
-979 YYYMAQNDY
+979 YYYMAKNDY
-988 ASKTIRSRKHAAQR
+988 AGKLIRSRKYAAQR
-1002 QWQGEL
+1002 QWQGKL

-1078 SKSES
+1078 SESES
-1083 ALVQRVIEGTAAADQ
+1083 ALVQRVIEGTAVADQ

-1120 MTAAE
+1120 KTAAE
-1125 ANISREEME
+1125 MNIPREQME
-1134 LAERY
+1134 LVERY

-1155 AKKIEEAAAEY
+1155 AKKIEEAAAGY

-1250 TRNDNVEYDAVGGY
+1250 TSNDNVEYDAVGGY

-1346 IDSLYENIN
+1346 IDSLFENIN

-1401 TIFGQSTIVGN
+1401 AIFGQSTIVGN

-1448 VDGWEDASDFLTGK
+1448 ADGWEGASDFLTGK
-1462 RGIDQLTETEG
+1462 RGIDQLTETKG
-1473 LGKVMDVAAIPFAA
+1473 LGKVMDVAAIPFEA
-1487 VDDAAS
+1487 VDDVAS

-1545 KAMTTFQLEV
+1545 KALTTFQLEV

-1569 LQTMAKTQG
+1569 FQTMAKTKG

-1588 FVAKYLLEAFIFNRL
+1588 FVAKYLLEAFLFNRL

-1640 LDNALEAVDGERELG
+1640 LDNALEAATGERELR

-1667 AAKQLGYTVSGDIPF
+1667 AWDQLRYTASGDLPF
-1682 LANALSAVGAS
+1682 ISNALSMAGAS
-1693 DSNMPLPTIPLK
+1693 DSNMPLPTVPVNTLSDAK
-1705 TGADVAKM
+1705 TAVF
-1713 VVGKDADTRKEA
+1713 GKDADTRKDA

-1748 KTGKGVEALVRG
+1748 KTGKGVETLVRG

-1786 GTQMVLFGP
+1786 GAQMVLFGP

-1946 SGVQAKAETYEK
+1946 SGVQARAETYEK

-1996 IVDSGVSDAT
+1996 IVNSGVSDAT

-2089 KNPYSTAV
+2089 KNPYSTSV

-2118 SRAAGALWL
+2118 SRTAGALGL
-2127 PR
+2127 PK

>member
-1 MAMSTGEFMRKYGLK
+1 MADTKRKNRFGSGNGGDLSAAVRQNTETQSRAALQNGMLPTHRAQVGQPLK
-16 KGTQKTQ
+16 D
-23 TQGAGGPPASGGELS
+23 ER
-38 TGEFMQTFN
+38 
-47 AKAAEPV
+47 AERR
-54 HHYATMHFDEK
+54 DS
-65 KKQKKTQNPELPKGL
+65 LPKGL
-80 SFGEYLKLGTKSA
+80 SFGEYLKLGTKAA

-148 AQPDDKE
+148 ARPDDKE

-252 AQLATGGERAAATL
+252 AQLATGGARAAATL

-288 KNPNFWLAFSQVAGQ
+288 KDPNFWLAFSQVAGR

-419 QTIVGKAAGL
+419 QTIVGKTAGL

-445 RAQTVEE
+445 KAQTVEE
-452 NANLRAEENVQE
+452 NTQEANNSATA
-464 SDNPV
+464 
-469 QEAQVTE
+469 AQVTE
-476 ARELPAEQ
+476 V
-484 TSAETQ
+484 
-490 TAEAR
+490 R

-502 SAETQVRELLGG
+502 SAESQVRELLGG

-529 LKTAFETVTGET
+529 LRTAFETVTGET
-541 LTGTKA
+541 LAGTKA
-547 QQRETIKRAAESQNT
+547 QQRETIKRAAESQNA

-570 IQQVPSQNQ
+570 IQQVHSQNQ
-579 AEIVNEPVE
+579 AKIVNEPV
-588 NAANAQENNN
+588 ASTANAQESGN
-598 FADVRGLPAVEAQV
+598 FADVRGLPSADTQVKSKNERTSKAMPLLPERSEIAGSQGLPVRADNAVYKVV
-612 EGKNADNSG
+612 EIPQEKIDEISAYVDSVESATARKKYKRIIKDLFMGKTFKNANTLANGLYYEIGIGSKGIGEIISRQPVSADTLAMLEQLDEIVENAKWMASEPSKHTARHLKRTDIFETKAMFGELPGVARMRVNVGDQGNNLYYLTNVKTEASNSQPRNNDRWKRG
-621 AVPLLTESSGI
+621 IESEAS
-632 AGARSA
+632 ASNMVSETKRDVKSTQAKESARTA
-638 AEGYAREHGLLTGED
+638 AEGYAREHGLLTGEN
-653 TIFSA
+653 TSSSA
-658 AQENARV
+658 VEENARV

-671 NEAKRQ
+671 NEAERQ
-677 KLRDNPVEPG
+677 ELRDTPVEPG
-687 THAEKMGVK
+687 THAERMGVK
-696 ISRPFAPITNVDDLV
+696 ISHPFAPITNVDDLV
-711 TEAKYAKKASRDLE
+711 TEAKYAKKASRDIE

-737 KEFARGIAK
+737 KEFAQGIAK

-761 TADMIPAEM
+761 TAE
-770 SREKILKIARCY
+770 
-782 TESGQEVQKIR
+782 
-793 REKAAN
+793 
-799 IRRFR
+799 
-804 KTIGEDGLKAAR
+804 
-816 KIADEKAGDV
+816 
-826 PEDFPFW
+826 
-833 KIESSVRN
+833 
-841 YEQAAERDAKALR
+841 
-854 KGRKVEAVRKGKLKA
+854 
-869 YFARSELSASERA
+869 
-882 FAEDLITVETPKGM
+882 
-896 PRAEVMSAALQYM
+896 
-909 KADAAEKAA
+909 
-918 RAEQESKVEALC
+918 
-930 RQINPTDGEKVFGR
+930 
-944 ALAANVDEYGNMTD
+944 
-958 VGGALGQ
+958 Q
-965 IPKGMSWEKVTQLA
+965 IPTTMSKEKVTQLA
-979 YYYMAQNDY
+979 YYYMAKNDY
-988 ASKTIRSRKHAAQR
+988 AGKLIRSRKYAAQR
-1002 QWQGEL
+1002 QWQAKL

-1045 KINEEFFD
+1045 KINEELFD

-1078 SKSES
+1078 SESES
-1083 ALVQRVIEGTAAADQ
+1083 ALVQRVIEGTAVADQ
-1098 VSKLDPDMQKRVTD
+1098 VSKLDPDMRKRVAD
-1112 AATSTDMK
+1112 AATSTDVK
-1120 MTAAE
+1120 KTAAE
-1125 ANISREEME
+1125 MNIPREQME
-1134 LAERY
+1134 LVERY

-1155 AKKIEEAAAEY
+1155 AKKIEEAAAGY

-1250 TRNDNVEYDAVGGY
+1250 TSNDNVEYDAVGGY

-1346 IDSLYENIN
+1346 IDSLFENIN

-1401 TIFGQSTIVGN
+1401 AIFGQSTIVGN

-1448 VDGWEDASDFLTGK
+1448 ADGWEGASDFLTGK
-1462 RGIDQLTETEG
+1462 RGIDQLTETKG
-1473 LGKVMDVAAIPFAA
+1473 LGKVMDVAAIPFEA
-1487 VDDAAS
+1487 VDDVAS

-1545 KAMTTFQLEV
+1545 KALTTFQLEV

-1569 LQTMAKTQG
+1569 FQTMAKTQG

-1588 FVAKYLLEAFIFNRL
+1588 FVAKYLLEAFLFNRL

-1640 LDNALEAVDGERELG
+1640 LDNALEAATGERELG
-1655 TEKPEQKFDTEA
+1655 TEKPDGGFDTEA
-1667 AAKQLGYTVSGDIPF
+1667 AAKQLGYTASGDIPF
-1682 LANALSAVGAS
+1682 LSNALSAVGAS

-1713 VVGKDADTRKEA
+1713 IVGKDADTRKEA

-1760 GAYSGYGDSERLK
+1760 GAYYGYGDSERLK

-1786 GTQMVLFGP
+1786 GAQMVLFGP

-1909 RDNEKASVKAVEFAA
+1909 RDDEKASVKAVEFAA

-1980 PEKGADSVT
+1980 PEEGADSVT

-2089 KNPYSTAV
+2089 RNPYSTSV

-2108 TVTNSLPTGT
+2108 TVTSSLPTGT

>member
-23 TQGAGGPPASGGELS
+23 AQGAGGPPVSGGTLS

-80 SFGEYLKLGTKSA
+80 SFGEYLKLGTKDA
-93 KEYFNAIGNL
+93 KEYLNAIGNL
-103 PRTIFDKTIDTVDNA
+103 PRTVFDKTIDTAENLEQGAVDLA
-118 EKGVAD
+118 
-124 LGKQVTGKWDS
+124 KQAAGKWDA
-135 SDIQRWAAEKEAP
+135 SDIQRWAANEKVAER
-148 AQPDDKE
+148 PDEEKM
-155 TGKGMLWKGVTQAA
+155 GQGMLWKGTTQAA

-237 PQAIMAMMTMGGSAE
+237 PQAILAMMTMGGSAE
-252 AQLATGGERAAATL
+252 AQLATGGAGAAATL

-282 MAQAMA
+282 MARAMA
-288 KNPNFWLAFSQVAGQ
+288 KDPNFWLTFSQVAGQ
-303 NYQDAKADGAS
+303 NYQNAKADGAS
-314 DWEANAFAMANG
+314 EWEANAFAMANG
-326 LVNAAA
+326 LVNAAV
-332 EVSGGIQKLP
+332 EVGGGIQKLP

-435 NVQADVRELP
+435 NVQTDVRELP
-445 RAQTVEE
+445 KAQTVEE
-452 NANLRAEENVQE
+452 NTQEANNSAKA
-464 SDNPV
+464 
-469 QEAQVTE
+469 AQVTE
-476 ARELPAEQ
+476 VREMPAEQ
-484 TSAETQ
+484 TSVESR

-529 LKTAFETVTGET
+529 LRTAFETVTGET

-547 QQRETIKRAAESQNT
+547 QQRETIKRAAESQNA

-570 IQQVPSQNQ
+570 IQQVPSQKQ
-579 AEIVNEPVE
+579 AEIVNEPAE

-598 FADVRGLPAVEAQV
+598 FANARELPTVETRAREGAQ
-612 EGKNADNSG
+612 N
-621 AVPLLTESSGI
+621 
-632 AGARSA
+632 A
-638 AEGYAREHGLLTGED
+638 AESYAREHGLLTGEN
-653 TIFSA
+653 TSGSA
-658 AQENARV
+658 AEENARV

-677 KLRDNPVEPG
+677 ELRDTPVEPG

-696 ISRPFAPITNVDDLV
+696 ISHPFAPITNVDDLV
-711 TEAKYAKKASRDLE
+711 TEAKYAKKASRDIE

-737 KEFARGIAK
+737 KEFAQGIAK

-761 TADMIPAEM
+761 TAE
-770 SREKILKIARCY
+770 
-782 TESGQEVQKIR
+782 
-793 REKAAN
+793 
-799 IRRFR
+799 
-804 KTIGEDGLKAAR
+804 
-816 KIADEKAGDV
+816 
-826 PEDFPFW
+826 
-833 KIESSVRN
+833 
-841 YEQAAERDAKALR
+841 
-854 KGRKVEAVRKGKLKA
+854 
-869 YFARSELSASERA
+869 
-882 FAEDLITVETPKGM
+882 
-896 PRAEVMSAALQYM
+896 
-909 KADAAEKAA
+909 
-918 RAEQESKVEALC
+918 
-930 RQINPTDGEKVFGR
+930 
-944 ALAANVDEYGNMTD
+944 
-958 VGGALGQ
+958 Q
-965 IPKGMSWEKVTQLA
+965 IPTTMSKEKVTQLA
-979 YYYMAQNDY
+979 YYYMAKNDY
-988 ASKTIRSRKHAAQR
+988 AGKLIRSRKYAAQR
-1002 QWQGEL
+1002 QWQAKL

-1045 KINEEFFD
+1045 KINEELFD

-1078 SKSES
+1078 SESES
-1083 ALVQRVIEGTAAADQ
+1083 ALVQRVIEGTAVADQ
-1098 VSKLDPDMQKRVTD
+1098 VSKLDPDMRKRVAD
-1112 AATSTDMK
+1112 AATSTDVK
-1120 MTAAE
+1120 KTAAE
-1125 ANISREEME
+1125 MNIPREQME
-1134 LAERY
+1134 LVERY

-1155 AKKIEEAAAEY
+1155 AKKIEEAAAGY

-1250 TRNDNVEYDAVGGY
+1250 TSNDNVEYDAVGGY

-1346 IDSLYENIN
+1346 IDSLFENIN

-1401 TIFGQSTIVGN
+1401 AIFGQSTIVGN

-1422 IPMLAAEVGAGNV
+1422 IPMLTAEVGVGNV
-1435 AEAVRDIVTGETK
+1435 AEAVRDIATGETK
-1448 VDGWEDASDFLTGK
+1448 VDGWEGASDFLTGK
-1462 RGIDQLTETEG
+1462 RGIDQLTETKG
-1473 LGKVMDVAAIPFAA
+1473 LGKVMDVAAIPFEA

-1508 ATHEEAMRAADEYAS
+1508 ATYEEAMRAADEYAS

-1545 KAMTTFQLEV
+1545 KALTTFQLEV

-1569 LQTMAKTQG
+1569 FQTMAKAQG
-1578 KTAAVKKLCG
+1578 KNVAVKKFAGL
-1588 FVAKYLLEAFIFNRL
+1588 AMKYLLEAFLFNRL
-1603 TEWLYGGTPAPFDVI
+1603 TEWIYGGTPAPFDVI

-1640 LDNALEAVDGERELG
+1640 LDNALEAATGERELG

-1667 AAKQLGYTVSGDIPF
+1667 AWDQLRYTASGDLPF
-1682 LANALSAVGAS
+1682 ISNALSMAGAS
-1693 DSNMPLPTIPLK
+1693 DSNMPLPTVPTK
-1705 TGADVAKM
+1705 TISDVKTA
-1713 VVGKDADTRKEA
+1713 VFGKDADTRKDA

-1732 APKELK
+1732 APRELK

-1748 KTGKGVEALVRG
+1748 KTGKGVEALARG

-1773 YPVDTSGPKGLLK
+1773 YPVGMSGPKGLLK

-1958 ITGAGVSTSE
+1958 ITGAGVGTSD

-1980 PEKGADSVT
+1980 PEEGADSVT

-2006 AAAAVQAIM
+2006 AAAAMQAIM

-2089 KNPYSTAV
+2089 KNPYSTSV

-2108 TVTNSLPTGT
+2108 TVTNSLPAGATRT
-2118 SRAAGALWL
+2118 AGALGL

>member
-1 MAMSTGEFMRKYGLK
+1 MADTKRKNRFGSGNGGDLSAAVRQNTETQSRAALQNGMLPMYRAQVGQPLK
-16 KGTQKTQ
+16 D
-23 TQGAGGPPASGGELS
+23 ER
-38 TGEFMQTFN
+38 
-47 AKAAEPV
+47 AERR
-54 HHYATMHFDEK
+54 DS
-65 KKQKKTQNPELPKGL
+65 LPKGL
-80 SFGEYLKLGTKSA
+80 SFGEYLKLGTKAA

-148 AQPDDKE
+148 ARPDDKE

-252 AQLATGGERAAATL
+252 AQLATGGARAAATL

-288 KNPNFWLAFSQVAGQ
+288 KDPNFWLAFSQVAGR

-332 EVSGGIQKLP
+332 EVAGGIQKLP

-435 NVQADVRELP
+435 NVQADVRGLP
-445 RAQTVEE
+445 KAQTVEE
-452 NANLRAEENVQE
+452 NTQEAN
-464 SDNPV
+464 NPAKA
-469 QEAQVTE
+469 AQVTE
-476 ARELPAEQ
+476 VRELPAEQ
-484 TSAETQ
+484 TSVETQ

-502 SAETQVRELLGG
+502 SAESQVRELLGG

-529 LKTAFETVTGET
+529 LRTAFETVTGET
-541 LTGTKA
+541 LAGTKA
-547 QQRETIKRAAESQNT
+547 QQRETIKRAAESQNA

-570 IQQVPSQNQ
+570 IQQVHSQNQ
-579 AEIVNEPVE
+579 AKIVNEPV
-588 NAANAQENNN
+588 ASTANAQESGI
-598 FADVRGLPAVEAQV
+598 FADVRGLPS
-612 EGKNADNSG
+612 ADTQ
-621 AVPLLTESSGI
+621 AKES
-632 AGARSA
+632 ARTA
-638 AEGYAREHGLLTGED
+638 AEGYAREHGLLTGEN
-653 TIFSA
+653 TSGSA
-658 AQENARV
+658 VEENARV

-677 KLRDNPVEPG
+677 ELRDNPVEPG

-696 ISRPFAPITNVDDLV
+696 ISHPFAPITNVDDLV
-711 TEAKYAKKASRDLE
+711 TEAKYAKKASRDIE

-737 KEFARGIAK
+737 KEFAQGIAK

-761 TADMIPAEM
+761 TAE
-770 SREKILKIARCY
+770 
-782 TESGQEVQKIR
+782 
-793 REKAAN
+793 
-799 IRRFR
+799 
-804 KTIGEDGLKAAR
+804 
-816 KIADEKAGDV
+816 
-826 PEDFPFW
+826 
-833 KIESSVRN
+833 
-841 YEQAAERDAKALR
+841 
-854 KGRKVEAVRKGKLKA
+854 
-869 YFARSELSASERA
+869 
-882 FAEDLITVETPKGM
+882 
-896 PRAEVMSAALQYM
+896 
-909 KADAAEKAA
+909 
-918 RAEQESKVEALC
+918 
-930 RQINPTDGEKVFGR
+930 
-944 ALAANVDEYGNMTD
+944 
-958 VGGALGQ
+958 Q
-965 IPKGMSWEKVTQLA
+965 IPTTMSKEKVTQLA
-979 YYYMAQNDY
+979 YYYMAKNDY
-988 ASKTIRSRKHAAQR
+988 AGKLIRSRKYAAQR
-1002 QWQGEL
+1002 QWQGKL
-1008 EELFGTPDDRKLPGA
+1008 EELFGTSDDRKLPGA

-1078 SKSES
+1078 SESES

-1112 AATSTDMK
+1112 AATSTDVK
-1120 MTAAE
+1120 KTAAE
-1125 ANISREEME
+1125 MNIPREQME
-1134 LAERY
+1134 LVERY

-1155 AKKIEEAAAEY
+1155 AKKIEEAAAGY

-1250 TRNDNVEYDAVGGY
+1250 TSNDNVEYDAVGGY

-1328 AEGTRLTEEQADA
+1328 AEGTRLTQEQADA

-1346 IDSLYENIN
+1346 IDSLFENIN

-1370 TNKLAGKQTK
+1370 TNKLAGKRTTG
-1380 VDRVF
+1380 DRTIEHEV
-1385 EDKFGRNFLN
+1385 GRTALN
-1395 LGNKLS
+1395 IGNKL
-1401 TIFGQSTIVGN
+1401 TKIFGESTIVGN

-1422 IPMLAAEVGAGNV
+1422 IPMLTAEVGVGNV

-1448 VDGWEDASDFLTGK
+1448 ADGWEGTSDFLTGK
-1462 RGIDQLTETEG
+1462 RGIDQLTETKG

-1487 VDDAAS
+1487 VDDVAS

-1508 ATHEEAMRAADEYAS
+1508 ATNEEAMRAADEYAS

-1536 AFEDKNVFS
+1536 AFEGSRLSQKVL
-1545 KAMTTFQLEV
+1545 TTFQLEV
-1555 ANAWSHISHDLPME
+1555 ANAWSHITHDLPME
-1569 LQTMAKTQG
+1569 YQTMAKTQG
-1578 KTAAVKKLCG
+1578 KNVAVKKFAGL
-1588 FVAKYLLEAFIFNRL
+1588 AMKYLLEAFLFNRL
-1603 TEWLYGGTPAPFDVI
+1603 TEWIYGGTPAPFDVI

-1640 LDNALEAVDGERELG
+1640 LDNTLEAVTGERGLG
-1655 TEKPEQKFDTEA
+1655 TEKPDGGFDTEA

-1682 LANALSAVGAS
+1682 LSNALSAVGAS

-1713 VVGKDADTRKEA
+1713 IVGKDADTRKDA

-1748 KTGKGVEALVRG
+1748 KTGKGVETLVRG

-1786 GTQMVLFGP
+1786 GAQMVLFGP

-2006 AAAAVQAIM
+2006 AAAAMQAIM
-2015 PDSIAVKF
+2015 PESIAVKF
-2023 SAVRQWNVPAE
+2023 SAARQWNVPAE

-2089 KNPYSTAV
+2089 KNPYSTSV

-2118 SRAAGALWL
+2118 SRTAGALGL
-2127 PR
+2127 PK

>member
-1 MAMSTGEFMRKYGLK
+1 MAMSTDEFMRKYGLK

-23 TQGAGGPPASGGELS
+23 AQGASGLPASGKSLS
-38 TGEFMQTFN
+38 TGEFMKTFN
-47 AKAAEPV
+47 AKATEPV

-65 KKQKKTQNPELPKGL
+65 QKKAKKQNPELPKGL

-103 PRTIFDKTIDTVDNA
+103 PRTVFDKTIDTVDNA

-135 SDIQRWAAEKEAP
+135 SDIQRWAAEKEVAER
-148 AQPDDKE
+148 PDDKE

-201 QQIAD
+201 QKIAD

-217 NGTKGQKIADEIG
+217 NGTKGQKIADKIG

-252 AQLATGGERAAATL
+252 AQLATGGARASATL

-282 MAQAMA
+282 MAQATA
-288 KNPNFWLAFSQVAGQ
+288 KDPNFWLAFSQVAGQ

-332 EVSGGIQKLP
+332 EVSGGIQTLP
-342 GELQVSESAL
+342 GELRGGENAL

-365 EVVQGVLERALQNL
+365 EVAQGVLERALQNL

-401 GAKEFGLGM
+401 GAKEFGLGAA
-410 TVGGILGGG
+410 VGGILGGG

-435 NVQADVRELP
+435 NVQTDT
-445 RAQTVEE
+445 RAPQ
-452 NANLRAEENVQE
+452 AEETQAQNVGK
-464 SDNPV
+464 N
-469 QEAQVTE
+469 AIK
-476 ARELPAEQ
+476 AEQ
-484 TSAETQ
+484 TAANTPEANNFANMRGLPTVETQ
-490 TAEAR
+490 AR
-495 ELPMGQV
+495 EG
-502 SAETQVRELLGG
+502 
-514 EVTNSKAE
+514 
-522 RILANAE
+522 
-529 LKTAFETVTGET
+529 
-541 LTGTKA
+541 A
-547 QQRETIKRAAESQNT
+547 QNAAES
-562 QILQQNAQ
+562 
-570 IQQVPSQNQ
+570 
-579 AEIVNEPVE
+579 
-588 NAANAQENNN
+588 
-598 FADVRGLPAVEAQV
+598 
-612 EGKNADNSG
+612 
-621 AVPLLTESSGI
+621 
-632 AGARSA
+632 
-638 AEGYAREHGLLTGED
+638 YAREHGLLTGEN
-653 TIFSA
+653 TSGSA
-658 AQENARV
+658 VEENARV

-677 KLRDNPVEPG
+677 ELRDNPVEPG
-687 THAEKMGVK
+687 THAERMGVK
-696 ISRPFAPITNVDDLV
+696 ISHPFAPITNVDDLV
-711 TEAKYAKKASRDLE
+711 VQERYAKKANRDVT
-725 KKIRELNPTPAE
+725 KKIEELNPTPAE

-751 SAGNIVGGTY
+751 GAGNIVGGTY
-761 TADMIPAEM
+761 TVEQIPATM
-770 SREKILKIARCY
+770 SK
-782 TESGQEVQKIR
+782 
-793 REKAAN
+793 
-799 IRRFR
+799 
-804 KTIGEDGLKAAR
+804 
-816 KIADEKAGDV
+816 
-826 PEDFPFW
+826 
-833 KIESSVRN
+833 
-841 YEQAAERDAKALR
+841 
-854 KGRKVEAVRKGKLKA
+854 
-869 YFARSELSASERA
+869 
-882 FAEDLITVETPKGM
+882 
-896 PRAEVMSAALQYM
+896 
-909 KADAAEKAA
+909 
-918 RAEQESKVEALC
+918 
-930 RQINPTDGEKVFGR
+930 
-944 ALAANVDEYGNMTD
+944 
-958 VGGALGQ
+958 
-965 IPKGMSWEKVTQLA
+965 EKVTRLA

-988 ASKTIRSRKHAAQR
+988 ARQLIRQRKRSAQR
-1002 QWQGEL
+1002 QQEQQL
-1008 EELFGTPDDRKLPGA
+1008 EQYLATSNEKTVPGA
-1023 LSLQVNTMQRNVE
+1023 LSMQLNTMQRNVE
-1036 KTFGKELGK
+1036 KTFGQAEGR
-1045 KINEEFFD
+1045 KINEEYFD
-1053 PILENS
+1053 PVIENS
-1059 AEKIRFIN
+1059 AEKIRFVN
-1067 RMFDRVRGFDL
+1067 RMFDRVRGFKL

-1083 ALVQRVIEGTAAADQ
+1083 AIVQQVLEGTAAADQ
-1098 VSKLDPDMQKRVTD
+1098 VSKLDPDMQKRVMD
-1112 AATSTDMK
+1112 AATSTDVK
-1120 MTAAE
+1120 KTAAE
-1125 ANISREEME
+1125 MNIPREQME
-1134 LAERY
+1134 LVERY

-1196 PHMQPEKAQEGTA
+1196 PHMQPEKVQEGTA
-1209 KFLKLIGIDA
+1209 KFLKLIGIDT

-1250 TRNDNVEYDAVGGY
+1250 TSNDNVEYDAVGGY

-1283 LREMSKYFR
+1283 LREMSKYLR

-1298 GISDRIAQ
+1298 GIGDRIAQ
-1306 AREMHNASLEQKIGF
+1306 AKEMHNASLEQKIGF

-1401 TIFGQSTIVGN
+1401 AIFGQSTIVGN

-1422 IPMLAAEVGAGNV
+1422 IPMLTAEVGVGNV
-1435 AEAVRDIVTGETK
+1435 AEAVRDIATGKTK
-1448 VDGWEDASDFLTGK
+1448 ADGWEGASNFLTGK
-1462 RGIDQLTETEG
+1462 RGIDQLTETKG
-1473 LGKVMDVAAIPFAA
+1473 LGKVMDVAAIPFEA
-1487 VDDAAS
+1487 VDDVAS
-1493 RVIVRAKYLQEVKNG
+1493 RVIVRAKYLQEVKSG

-1536 AFEDKNVFS
+1536 AFEDKNIFS
-1545 KAMTTFQLEV
+1545 KALTTFQLEV

-1569 LQTMAKTQG
+1569 YQTMAKTQG
-1578 KTAAVKKLCG
+1578 KNVAVKKFAGL
-1588 FVAKYLLEAFIFNRL
+1588 AMKYLLEAFLFNRL
-1603 TEWLYGGTPAPFDVI
+1603 TEWIYGGTPAPFDVI

-1626 AGEGLSTNKYLLTA
+1626 AGEGLSTNQYLLTA
-1640 LDNALEAVDGERELG
+1640 ADNALEAMTGERGLG
-1655 TEKPEQKFDTEA
+1655 TEKPDGGFDTEA
-1667 AAKQLGYTVSGDIPF
+1667 AAKQLGYTASGDIPF

-1693 DSNMPLPTIPLK
+1693 DSNMPLPTVPVNTLSDAK
-1705 TGADVAKM
+1705 TAVF
-1713 VVGKDADTRKEA
+1713 GKDADTRKEA

-1786 GTQMVLFGP
+1786 GTQMALFGP

-1849 AAAKAKRDAIRNAD
+1849 AAAKAKRDVIRNAD

-1909 RDNEKASVKAVEFAA
+1909 RDDEKASIKAVEFAA
-1924 EVDRMNLSDAQKTAV
+1924 EVDRMNLSDAQKAAV

-1968 AETLARTIGALT
+1968 AETLARTVGALT
-1980 PEKGADSVT
+1980 PEEGADSVT

-2006 AAAAVQAIM
+2006 AAAAMQAIM
-2015 PDSIAVKF
+2015 PESIAVKF
-2023 SAVRQWNVPAE
+2023 SAARQWNVPAE

-2089 KNPYSTAV
+2089 KNPYSTSV

-2118 SRAAGALWL
+2118 SRTAGALGL

>member
-23 TQGAGGPPASGGELS
+23 TQGAGGPPASGGTLS
-38 TGEFMQTFN
+38 TGEFMKTFN

-54 HHYATMHFDEK
+54 HHYATMHFGEEK
-65 KKQKKTQNPELPKGL
+65 NKKKTQNPELPKGL
-80 SFGEYLKLGTKSA
+80 SFGEYLKLGTKDA
-93 KEYFNAIGNL
+93 KEYLSAIGNL

-252 AQLATGGERAAATL
+252 AQLATGGARAAATL
-266 PGIVGN
+266 PGIAGN

-282 MAQAMA
+282 MAQTMA
-288 KNPNFWLAFSQVAGQ
+288 KNPNFWLAFSQVAGR

-326 LVNAAA
+326 LVNAAV
-332 EVSGGIQKLP
+332 EVAGGIQKLP

-391 DEDAVLNPVT
+391 DEDAVLNPAT

-435 NVQADVRELP
+435 NVQTDVRELQK
-445 RAQTVEE
+445 AQT
-452 NANLRAEENVQE
+452 AEENTQE
-464 SDNPV
+464 ANNSAKA
-469 QEAQVTE
+469 AQVTE
-476 ARELPAEQ
+476 VRELPAEQ
-484 TSAETQ
+484 TSVETQ

-502 SAETQVRELLGG
+502 SAESQVRELLGG

-529 LKTAFETVTGET
+529 LRTAFETVTGET
-541 LTGTKA
+541 LAGTKA

-570 IQQVPSQNQ
+570 IQQVHSQNQ
-579 AEIVNEPVE
+579 AEIVNEPV
-588 NAANAQENNN
+588 ASTANAQESGN
-598 FADVRGLPAVEAQV
+598 FADVRGLPTAETQA
-612 EGKNADNSG
+612 K
-621 AVPLLTESSGI
+621 ES
-632 AGARSA
+632 ARTA
-638 AEGYAREHGLLTGED
+638 AEGYAREHGLLTGEN
-653 TIFSA
+653 TSGSA
-658 AQENARV
+658 VEENARV

-677 KLRDNPVEPG
+677 ELRDNPVEPG

-696 ISRPFAPITNVDDLV
+696 ISHPFAPITNVDDLV
-711 TEAKYAKKASRDLE
+711 TEAKYAKKASRDIE

-737 KEFARGIAK
+737 KEFAQGIAK

-761 TADMIPAEM
+761 TAE
-770 SREKILKIARCY
+770 
-782 TESGQEVQKIR
+782 
-793 REKAAN
+793 
-799 IRRFR
+799 
-804 KTIGEDGLKAAR
+804 
-816 KIADEKAGDV
+816 
-826 PEDFPFW
+826 
-833 KIESSVRN
+833 
-841 YEQAAERDAKALR
+841 
-854 KGRKVEAVRKGKLKA
+854 
-869 YFARSELSASERA
+869 
-882 FAEDLITVETPKGM
+882 
-896 PRAEVMSAALQYM
+896 
-909 KADAAEKAA
+909 
-918 RAEQESKVEALC
+918 
-930 RQINPTDGEKVFGR
+930 
-944 ALAANVDEYGNMTD
+944 
-958 VGGALGQ
+958 Q
-965 IPKGMSWEKVTQLA
+965 IPTTMSKEKVTQLA
-979 YYYMAQNDY
+979 YYYMAKNDY
-988 ASKTIRSRKHAAQR
+988 AGKLIRSRKYAAQR
-1002 QWQGEL
+1002 QWQGKL
-1008 EELFGTPDDRKLPGA
+1008 EELFGTSDDRKLPGA

-1078 SKSES
+1078 SESES
-1083 ALVQRVIEGTAAADQ
+1083 ALVQRVIEGTAVADQ

-1112 AATSTDMK
+1112 AATSTDVK
-1120 MTAAE
+1120 KTAAE
-1125 ANISREEME
+1125 MNIPQEQME
-1134 LAERY
+1134 LVEQY

-1145 QARLQDADVD
+1145 QARLQDTDVD
-1155 AKKIEEAAAEY
+1155 AKKIEEAAEEY

-1179 FLVSHGY
+1179 FLVSHEY

-1250 TRNDNVEYDAVGGY
+1250 TSNDNVEYDAVGGY

-1328 AEGTRLTEEQADA
+1328 ADGTRLTEEQADA

-1346 IDSLYENIN
+1346 IDSLFENIN

-1401 TIFGQSTIVGN
+1401 AIFGQSTIVGN

-1422 IPMLAAEVGAGNV
+1422 IPMLTAEVGVGNV

-1448 VDGWEDASDFLTGK
+1448 ADGWEGTSDFLTGK
-1462 RGIDQLTETEG
+1462 RGIDQLTETKG
-1473 LGKVMDVAAIPFAA
+1473 LGKVMDVAAIPFEV
-1487 VDDAAS
+1487 VDDVAS
-1493 RVIVRAKYLQEVKNG
+1493 RVIVRAKYLQEVKSG
-1508 ATHEEAMRAADEYAS
+1508 ATYEEAMRAADEYAS

-1536 AFEDKNVFS
+1536 AFEDKNIFS
-1545 KAMTTFQLEV
+1545 KALTTFQLEV

-1569 LQTMAKTQG
+1569 FQTMAKTQG
-1578 KTAAVKKLCG
+1578 KNVAVKKFAGL
-1588 FVAKYLLEAFIFNRL
+1588 AMKYLLEAFLFNRL
-1603 TEWLYGGTPAPFDVI
+1603 TEWIYGGTPAPFDVI

-1640 LDNALEAVDGERELG
+1640 LDNTLESVTGERGLG
-1655 TEKPEQKFDTEA
+1655 TEKPDGGFDTEA
-1667 AAKQLGYTVSGDIPF
+1667 AAKQLGYTASGDIPF
-1682 LANALSAVGAS
+1682 LSNALSAVGAS

-1713 VVGKDADTRKEA
+1713 VVGKDADTRKDA

-1786 GTQMVLFGP
+1786 GAQMVLFGP

-1843 DDDDPE
+1843 DDDDPG

-1909 RDNEKASVKAVEFAA
+1909 RDDEKASIKAVEFAA
-1924 EVDRMNLSDAQKTAV
+1924 EVDRMNLSDAQKAAV

-1980 PEKGADSVT
+1980 PEEGADSVT

-2089 KNPYSTAV
+2089 KNPYSTSV

-2118 SRAAGALWL
+2118 SRPAGALWL
-2127 PR
+2127 PK

>member
-1 MAMSTGEFMRKYGLK
+1 MADTKRKNRFGSGNGGDLSAAVRQNTETQSRAALQN
-16 KGTQKTQ
+16 GT
-23 TQGAGGPPASGGELS
+23 L
-38 TGEFMQTFN
+38 
-47 AKAAEPV
+47 PV

-65 KKQKKTQNPELPKGL
+65 QKKAKKQNPELPKGL
-80 SFGEYLKLGTKSA
+80 SFGEYLKLGTKDA
-93 KEYFNAIGNL
+93 KEYLNAIGNL
-103 PRTIFDKTIDTVDNA
+103 PRTVFDKTIDTAENLEQGAVDLA
-118 EKGVAD
+118 
-124 LGKQVTGKWDS
+124 KQAAGKWDA
-135 SDIQRWAAEKEAP
+135 SDIQRWAENEKAAER
-148 AQPDDKE
+148 PDEEKM
-155 TGKGMLWKGVTQAA
+155 GQGMLWKGTTQAA

-185 ELGWENNPF
+185 ELGWEKNPF

-201 QQIAD
+201 QQVAD

-237 PQAIMAMMTMGGSAE
+237 PQAIMAMMT
-252 AQLATGGERAAATL
+252 
-266 PGIVGN
+266 
-272 AKTSAVTAQQ
+272 AVTAQQ
-282 MAQAMA
+282 MARAMA
-288 KNPNFWLAFSQVAGQ
+288 KDPNFWLAFSQVAGQ
-303 NYQDAKADGAS
+303 NYQNAKADGAS

-326 LVNAAA
+326 LVNAAV
-332 EVSGGIQKLP
+332 EVGGGIQKLP

-391 DEDAVLNPVT
+391 DEDAVINPVT

-419 QTIVGKAAGL
+419 QTIVGKAAGI

-445 RAQTVEE
+445 KAQSVEE
-452 NANLRAEENVQE
+452 NTQEAN
-464 SDNPV
+464 NPAKA
-469 QEAQVTE
+469 AQVTE
-476 ARELPAEQ
+476 VRELPAEQ
-484 TSAETQ
+484 TSVESQ

-495 ELPMGQV
+495 ELPMGQA
-502 SAETQVRELLGG
+502 SAESQVRELLGG

-529 LKTAFETVTGET
+529 LRTAFETVTGET
-541 LTGTKA
+541 LAGTKA
-547 QQRETIKRAAESQNT
+547 QQRETIKRAAESQN
-562 QILQQNAQ
+562 AQ
-570 IQQVPSQNQ
+570 IQQVQSQNQ
-579 AEIVNEPVE
+579 AEIVNEPV
-588 NAANAQENNN
+588 ASTANAQESGN
-598 FADVRGLPAVEAQV
+598 FADVRGLPTVETQAREGAQ
-612 EGKNADNSG
+612 N
-621 AVPLLTESSGI
+621 
-632 AGARSA
+632 A
-638 AEGYAREHGLLTGED
+638 AESYAREHGLLTGEN
-653 TIFSA
+653 TSGSA
-658 AQENARV
+658 AEENARV

-671 NEAKRQ
+671 NEAERQ
-677 KLRDNPVEPG
+677 ELRDNPVEPG
-687 THAEKMGVK
+687 THAERMGVK
-696 ISRPFAPITNVDDLV
+696 ISHPFAPITNVDDLV
-711 TEAKYAKKASRDLE
+711 TEAKYAKKASRDIE

-737 KEFARGIAK
+737 KEFAQGIAK

-761 TADMIPAEM
+761 TAE
-770 SREKILKIARCY
+770 
-782 TESGQEVQKIR
+782 
-793 REKAAN
+793 
-799 IRRFR
+799 
-804 KTIGEDGLKAAR
+804 
-816 KIADEKAGDV
+816 
-826 PEDFPFW
+826 
-833 KIESSVRN
+833 
-841 YEQAAERDAKALR
+841 
-854 KGRKVEAVRKGKLKA
+854 
-869 YFARSELSASERA
+869 
-882 FAEDLITVETPKGM
+882 
-896 PRAEVMSAALQYM
+896 
-909 KADAAEKAA
+909 
-918 RAEQESKVEALC
+918 
-930 RQINPTDGEKVFGR
+930 
-944 ALAANVDEYGNMTD
+944 
-958 VGGALGQ
+958 Q
-965 IPKGMSWEKVTQLA
+965 IPTTMSKEKVTQLA
-979 YYYMAQNDY
+979 YYYMAKNDY
-988 ASKTIRSRKHAAQR
+988 AGKLIQSRKHAAQR
-1002 QWQGEL
+1002 RWQAKL
-1008 EELFGTPDDRKLPGA
+1008 EEYFGTPDDRKLPGA
-1023 LSLQVNTMQRNVE
+1023 LSLQVNTMQRNAE

-1067 RMFDRVRGFDL
+1067 RMFGRVRGFDL

-1098 VSKLDPDMQKRVTD
+1098 LSKLDPDMQKRVTD
-1112 AATSTDMK
+1112 AATSADMK
-1120 MTAAE
+1120 KTAAE
-1125 ANISREEME
+1125 MNIPREQME
-1134 LAERY
+1134 LVERY

-1145 QARLQDADVD
+1145 QARLQGADVD
-1155 AKKIEEAAAEY
+1155 AKKIEEAAAGY

-1196 PHMQPEKAQEGTA
+1196 PHMQPEKVQEGTA

-1250 TRNDNVEYDAVGGY
+1250 TSNDNVEYDAVGGY

-1346 IDSLYENIN
+1346 IDSLFENIN

-1401 TIFGQSTIVGN
+1401 AIFGQSTIVGN

-1422 IPMLAAEVGAGNV
+1422 IPMLTAEVGVGNV
-1435 AEAVRDIVTGETK
+1435 AEAVRDIAKGETK
-1448 VDGWEDASDFLTGK
+1448 VDGWEGASDFLTGK
-1462 RGIDQLTETEG
+1462 RGIDQLTETKG
-1473 LGKVMDVAAIPFAA
+1473 LGKVMDVAAIPFEA

-1508 ATHEEAMRAADEYAS
+1508 ATYEEAMRAADEYAS

-1545 KAMTTFQLEV
+1545 KALTTFQLEV

-1569 LQTMAKTQG
+1569 FQTMAKAKG
-1578 KTAAVKKLCG
+1578 KNVAVKKFAGL
-1588 FVAKYLLEAFIFNRL
+1588 AMKYLLEAFLFNRL
-1603 TEWLYGGTPAPFDVI
+1603 TEWIYGGTPAPFDVI

-1640 LDNALEAVDGERELG
+1640 LDNALEAANGERELG

-1667 AAKQLGYTVSGDIPF
+1667 AAKQLGYTASGDIPF
-1682 LANALSAVGAS
+1682 LSNALSAVGAS

-1713 VVGKDADTRKEA
+1713 IVGKDADTRKEA

-1760 GAYSGYGDSERLK
+1760 GAYSGYGDSARLK

-1810 SLTVKQTQ
+1810 GLTVKQTQ

-1958 ITGAGVSTSE
+1958 ITGAGVGTRE

-1980 PEKGADSVT
+1980 PEEGADSVT

-2108 TVTNSLPTGT
+2108 TVTNSLPMGATRT
-2118 SRAAGALWL
+2118 AGALGL

>member
-1 MAMSTGEFMRKYGLK
+1 MADTKRKNRFGSGNGGDLSAAVRQNTETQSRAALQNGMLPTHRAQVGQPLK
-16 KGTQKTQ
+16 D
-23 TQGAGGPPASGGELS
+23 ER
-38 TGEFMQTFN
+38 
-47 AKAAEPV
+47 AERR
-54 HHYATMHFDEK
+54 DS
-65 KKQKKTQNPELPKGL
+65 LPKGL
-80 SFGEYLKLGTKSA
+80 SFGEYLKLGTKAA

-148 AQPDDKE
+148 ARPDDKE

-252 AQLATGGERAAATL
+252 AQLATGGARAAATL

-288 KNPNFWLAFSQVAGQ
+288 KDPNFWLAFSQVAGR

-332 EVSGGIQKLP
+332 EVAGGIQKLP

-445 RAQTVEE
+445 KAQTVEE
-452 NANLRAEENVQE
+452 NTQEAN
-464 SDNPV
+464 NPAKA
-469 QEAQVTE
+469 AQVTE
-476 ARELPAEQ
+476 VRELPAEQ
-484 TSAETQ
+484 TSVETQ

-502 SAETQVRELLGG
+502 SAESQVRELLGG

-529 LKTAFETVTGET
+529 LRTAFETVTGET
-541 LTGTKA
+541 LAGTKA
-547 QQRETIKRAAESQNT
+547 QQRETIKRAAESQNAK
-562 QILQQNAQ
+562 ILQLS
-570 IQQVPSQNQ
+570 QQDTQVQSQNQ
-579 AEIVNEPVE
+579 AEIVNEPV
-588 NAANAQENNN
+588 ASTANAQESGN
-598 FADVRGLPAVEAQV
+598 FADVRGLPS
-612 EGKNADNSG
+612 ADTQ
-621 AVPLLTESSGI
+621 AKES
-632 AGARSA
+632 ARTA
-638 AEGYAREHGLLTGED
+638 AESYAREHGMLTGEN
-653 TIFSA
+653 TSGSA
-658 AQENARV
+658 VEENARV

-671 NEAKRQ
+671 NEARRQ
-677 KLRDNPVEPG
+677 ELRDNPVEPG

-696 ISRPFAPITNVDDLV
+696 ISHPFAPITNVDDLV
-711 TEAKYAKKASRDLE
+711 TEAKYAKKASRDIE

-737 KEFARGIAK
+737 KEFAQGIAK

-761 TADMIPAEM
+761 TAE
-770 SREKILKIARCY
+770 
-782 TESGQEVQKIR
+782 
-793 REKAAN
+793 
-799 IRRFR
+799 
-804 KTIGEDGLKAAR
+804 
-816 KIADEKAGDV
+816 
-826 PEDFPFW
+826 
-833 KIESSVRN
+833 
-841 YEQAAERDAKALR
+841 
-854 KGRKVEAVRKGKLKA
+854 
-869 YFARSELSASERA
+869 
-882 FAEDLITVETPKGM
+882 
-896 PRAEVMSAALQYM
+896 
-909 KADAAEKAA
+909 
-918 RAEQESKVEALC
+918 
-930 RQINPTDGEKVFGR
+930 
-944 ALAANVDEYGNMTD
+944 
-958 VGGALGQ
+958 Q
-965 IPKGMSWEKVTQLA
+965 IPTTMSKEKVTQLA
-979 YYYMAQNDY
+979 YYYMAKNDY
-988 ASKTIRSRKHAAQR
+988 AGKLIRSRKYAAQR
-1002 QWQGEL
+1002 QWQGKL
-1008 EELFGTPDDRKLPGA
+1008 EELFGTSDDRKLPGA

-1078 SKSES
+1078 SESES

-1120 MTAAE
+1120 KTAAE
-1125 ANISREEME
+1125 MNIPREQME
-1134 LAERY
+1134 LVERY

-1155 AKKIEEAAAEY
+1155 AKKIEEAAVGY

-1196 PHMQPEKAQEGTA
+1196 PHMQPEKVQEGTA

-1250 TRNDNVEYDAVGGY
+1250 TSNDNVEYDAVGGY

-1328 AEGTRLTEEQADA
+1328 AEGTRLTQEQADA

-1346 IDSLYENIN
+1346 IDSLFENIN

-1370 TNKLAGKQTK
+1370 TNKLAGKRTTG
-1380 VDRVF
+1380 DRTIEHEV
-1385 EDKFGRNFLN
+1385 GRTALN
-1395 LGNKLS
+1395 IGNKL
-1401 TIFGQSTIVGN
+1401 TKIFGESTIVGN

-1422 IPMLAAEVGAGNV
+1422 IPMLTAEVGVGNV

-1448 VDGWEDASDFLTGK
+1448 ADGWEGASDFLTGK
-1462 RGIDQLTETEG
+1462 RGIDQLTETKG
-1473 LGKVMDVAAIPFAA
+1473 LGKVMDVAAIPFVA
-1487 VDDAAS
+1487 VDDVAS

-1508 ATHEEAMRAADEYAS
+1508 ATYEEAMRAADEYAS

-1536 AFEDKNVFS
+1536 AFEGSRLSQKVL
-1545 KAMTTFQLEV
+1545 TTFQLEV
-1555 ANAWSHISHDLPME
+1555 ANAWSHITHDLPME
-1569 LQTMAKTQG
+1569 FQTMAKTQG

-1588 FVAKYLLEAFIFNRL
+1588 FVAKYLLEAFLFNRL

-1640 LDNALEAVDGERELG
+1640 LDNTLEAVTGERGLG
-1655 TEKPEQKFDTEA
+1655 TEKPDGGFDTEA
-1667 AAKQLGYTVSGDIPF
+1667 AAKQLGYTASGDIPF
-1682 LANALSAVGAS
+1682 LSNALSAVGAS

-1732 APKELK
+1732 APKEIK

-1786 GTQMVLFGP
+1786 GAQMVLFGP

-1810 SLTVKQTQ
+1810 SLSVKQTQ

-1909 RDNEKASVKAVEFAA
+1909 RDDEKASIKAVEFAA
-1924 EVDRMNLSDAQKTAV
+1924 EVDRMKLSDAQKAAV

-2089 KNPYSTAV
+2089 KNPYSTSV

-2108 TVTNSLPTGT
+2108 TVTNSLPTGA
-2118 SRAAGALWL
+2118 SRTAGALWL
-2127 PR
+2127 PK

>member
-1 MAMSTGEFMRKYGLK
+1 MAMSTDEFMRKYGLK

-23 TQGAGGPPASGGELS
+23 TQGAGGPPASGGTLS

-65 KKQKKTQNPELPKGL
+65 QKKAKKQNPELPKGL
-80 SFGEYLKLGTKSA
+80 SFGEYLKLGTKDA
-93 KEYFNAIGNL
+93 KEYLNAIGNL
-103 PRTIFDKTIDTVDNA
+103 PRTVFDKTIDTAENLEQGAVDLA
-118 EKGVAD
+118 
-124 LGKQVTGKWDS
+124 KQAAGKWDA
-135 SDIQRWAAEKEAP
+135 SDIQRWAENEKVAER
-148 AQPDDKE
+148 PDEEKM
-155 TGKGMLWKGVTQAA
+155 GQGMLWKGTTQAA

-217 NGTKGQKIADEIG
+217 NATKGQKIVDELG
-230 TSTVAAL
+230 STTVAAL

-252 AQLATGGERAAATL
+252 AQLATGGAGAAATL

-282 MAQAMA
+282 MARAMA
-288 KNPNFWLAFSQVAGQ
+288 KDPNFWLAFSQVAGQ
-303 NYQDAKADGAS
+303 NYQNAKADGAS

-326 LVNAAA
+326 LVNAAV
-332 EVSGGIQKLP
+332 EVGGGIQKLP

-391 DEDAVLNPVT
+391 DEDAVINPVT

-435 NVQADVRELP
+435 NVQTDVRELP
-445 RAQTVEE
+445 KAQTVEE
-452 NANLRAEENVQE
+452 NTQE
-464 SDNPV
+464 AKNPAKA
-469 QEAQVTE
+469 AQVTE
-476 ARELPAEQ
+476 VRELPAEQ
-484 TSAETQ
+484 TSVETR

-495 ELPMGQV
+495 ELPTGQV
-502 SAETQVRELLGG
+502 NAESQVRELLGG

-529 LKTAFETVTGET
+529 LRTAFETVTGET

-547 QQRETIKRAAESQNT
+547 QQRETIKRAAESQNA

-570 IQQVPSQNQ
+570 IQQVHSQNQ
-579 AEIVNEPVE
+579 AEIVNEPV
-588 NAANAQENNN
+588 ASTANAQESDN
-598 FADVRGLPAVEAQV
+598 FADVWGMPS
-612 EGKNADNSG
+612 ADTQ
-621 AVPLLTESSGI
+621 AKES
-632 AGARSA
+632 ARTA
-638 AEGYAREHGLLTGED
+638 AEGYAREHGLLTGEN
-653 TIFSA
+653 TSGSA
-658 AQENARV
+658 VEENARV

-671 NEAKRQ
+671 NETKRQ
-677 KLRDNPVEPG
+677 ELRDNPVEPG

-696 ISRPFAPITNVDDLV
+696 ISHPFAPITNVDDLV
-711 TEAKYAKKASRDLE
+711 TEAKYAKKASRDIE

-737 KEFARGIAK
+737 KEFAQGIAK

-761 TADMIPAEM
+761 TAE
-770 SREKILKIARCY
+770 
-782 TESGQEVQKIR
+782 
-793 REKAAN
+793 
-799 IRRFR
+799 
-804 KTIGEDGLKAAR
+804 
-816 KIADEKAGDV
+816 
-826 PEDFPFW
+826 
-833 KIESSVRN
+833 
-841 YEQAAERDAKALR
+841 
-854 KGRKVEAVRKGKLKA
+854 
-869 YFARSELSASERA
+869 
-882 FAEDLITVETPKGM
+882 
-896 PRAEVMSAALQYM
+896 
-909 KADAAEKAA
+909 
-918 RAEQESKVEALC
+918 
-930 RQINPTDGEKVFGR
+930 
-944 ALAANVDEYGNMTD
+944 
-958 VGGALGQ
+958 Q
-965 IPKGMSWEKVTQLA
+965 IPTTMSKEKVTQLA
-979 YYYMAQNDY
+979 YYYMAKNDY
-988 ASKTIRSRKHAAQR
+988 AGKLIRSRKYAAQR
-1002 QWQGEL
+1002 QWQAKL

-1045 KINEEFFD
+1045 KINEELFD

-1078 SKSES
+1078 SESES
-1083 ALVQRVIEGTAAADQ
+1083 ALVQRVIEGTAVADQ
-1098 VSKLDPDMQKRVTD
+1098 MSKLDPDMQKRVTD
-1112 AATSTDMK
+1112 AATSTDVK
-1120 MTAAE
+1120 KTAAE
-1125 ANISREEME
+1125 MNILREQME
-1134 LAERY
+1134 LVERY

-1155 AKKIEEAAAEY
+1155 AKKIEEAAAGY

-1250 TRNDNVEYDAVGGY
+1250 TNNDNVEYDAVGGY

-1346 IDSLYENIN
+1346 IDSLFENIN

-1401 TIFGQSTIVGN
+1401 AIFGQSTIVGN

-1422 IPMLAAEVGAGNV
+1422 IPMLTAEVGVGNV
-1435 AEAVRDIVTGETK
+1435 AEAVRDIVTLETK
-1448 VDGWEDASDFLTGK
+1448 ADGWEGASDFLTGK
-1462 RGIDQLTETEG
+1462 RGIDQLTETKG
-1473 LGKVMDVAAIPFAA
+1473 LGKVMDVAAIPFEA
-1487 VDDAAS
+1487 VDDVAS

-1545 KAMTTFQLEV
+1545 KALTTFQLEV

-1569 LQTMAKTQG
+1569 FQTMAKTQG
-1578 KTAAVKKLCG
+1578 KNVAVKKFAGL
-1588 FVAKYLLEAFIFNRL
+1588 AMKYLLEAFLFNRL
-1603 TEWLYGGTPAPFDVI
+1603 TEWIYGGTPAPFDVI

-1640 LDNALEAVDGERELG
+1640 LDNALEAATGERELG

-1667 AAKQLGYTVSGDIPF
+1667 AWDQLRYTASGDLPF
-1682 LANALSAVGAS
+1682 ISNALSMAGAS
-1693 DSNMPLPTIPLK
+1693 DSNMPLPTVPVNTLSDAK
-1705 TGADVAKM
+1705 TAVF
-1713 VVGKDADTRKEA
+1713 GKDADTRKDA

-1748 KTGKGVEALVRG
+1748 KTGKGVETLVRG

-2089 KNPYSTAV
+2089 KNPYSTSV

-2118 SRAAGALWL
+2118 SRTAGALGL
-2127 PR
+2127 PK

>member
-23 TQGAGGPPASGGELS
+23 TQGVGGPPASGGALS

-47 AKAAEPV
+47 AEAAEPV

-80 SFGEYLKLGTKSA
+80 SFGEYLKLGTKAA

-103 PRTIFDKTIDTVDNA
+103 PRTVFDKTIDTVDNA

-237 PQAIMAMMTMGGSAE
+237 PQAIMAAMSMGGSVE
-252 AQLATGGERAAATL
+252 AQLATGGARAAATL

-282 MAQAMA
+282 MARAMA
-288 KNPNFWLAFSQVAGQ
+288 KNPNFWLAFSQVAGR

-326 LVNAAA
+326 LVNAAT
-332 EVSGGIQKLP
+332 EVSGGIQTLP
-342 GELQVSESAL
+342 GELRGGENAL

-401 GAKEFGLGM
+401 GAKEFGLGAA
-410 TVGGILGGG
+410 VGGILGGG

-435 NVQADVRELP
+435 NVQTDVREL
-445 RAQTVEE
+445 Q
-452 NANLRAEENVQE
+452 
-464 SDNPV
+464 
-469 QEAQVTE
+469 
-476 ARELPAEQ
+476 
-484 TSAETQ
+484 
-490 TAEAR
+490 
-495 ELPMGQV
+495 
-502 SAETQVRELLGG
+502 
-514 EVTNSKAE
+514 
-522 RILANAE
+522 
-529 LKTAFETVTGET
+529 
-541 LTGTKA
+541 KA
-547 QQRETIKRAAESQNT
+547 QQRETIKRAAESQNA

-570 IQQVPSQNQ
+570 IQQVHSQNQ
-579 AEIVNEPVE
+579 AKIVNEPV
-588 NAANAQENNN
+588 ASTANAQESGN
-598 FADVRGLPAVEAQV
+598 FANMRGLPTVETQAREGAQ
-612 EGKNADNSG
+612 N
-621 AVPLLTESSGI
+621 
-632 AGARSA
+632 A
-638 AEGYAREHGLLTGED
+638 AESYAREHGLLTGEN
-653 TIFSA
+653 TSGSA
-658 AQENARV
+658 VEENARV

-677 KLRDNPVEPG
+677 ELRDNPVEPG

-696 ISRPFAPITNVDDLV
+696 ISHPFAPITNVDDLV
-711 TEAKYAKKASRDLE
+711 AEAKYAKKASRDIE

-751 SAGNIVGGTY
+751 GAGNIVGGTY
-761 TADMIPAEM
+761 TVEQIPATM
-770 SREKILKIARCY
+770 SK
-782 TESGQEVQKIR
+782 
-793 REKAAN
+793 
-799 IRRFR
+799 
-804 KTIGEDGLKAAR
+804 
-816 KIADEKAGDV
+816 
-826 PEDFPFW
+826 
-833 KIESSVRN
+833 
-841 YEQAAERDAKALR
+841 
-854 KGRKVEAVRKGKLKA
+854 
-869 YFARSELSASERA
+869 
-882 FAEDLITVETPKGM
+882 
-896 PRAEVMSAALQYM
+896 
-909 KADAAEKAA
+909 
-918 RAEQESKVEALC
+918 
-930 RQINPTDGEKVFGR
+930 
-944 ALAANVDEYGNMTD
+944 
-958 VGGALGQ
+958 
-965 IPKGMSWEKVTQLA
+965 EKVTQLA
-979 YYYMAQNDY
+979 CYYMAQNDY
-988 ASKTIRSRKHAAQR
+988 ARQLIRQRKRSAQR
-1002 QWQGEL
+1002 RQEQQL
-1008 EELFGTPDDRKLPGA
+1008 EQYLATSNEKTVPGA
-1023 LSLQVNTMQRNVE
+1023 LSMQLNTMQRNVE
-1036 KTFGKELGK
+1036 KTFGQAEGRR
-1045 KINEEFFD
+1045 INEEYFD
-1053 PILENS
+1053 PVIENS
-1059 AEKIRFIN
+1059 AEKIRFVN
-1067 RMFDRVRGFDL
+1067 RMFDRVRGFKL

-1083 ALVQRVIEGTAAADQ
+1083 AIVQQVLEGTAAADQ

-1112 AATSTDMK
+1112 AATSTDVK
-1120 MTAAE
+1120 KTAAE
-1125 ANISREEME
+1125 MNIPREQME
-1134 LAERY
+1134 LVERY

-1145 QARLQDADVD
+1145 QARLKGADVD

-1196 PHMQPEKAQEGTA
+1196 PHMQPEKVQEGTA
-1209 KFLKLIGIDA
+1209 KFLKLIGIDT

-1250 TRNDNVEYDAVGGY
+1250 TSNDNVEYDAVGGY

-1283 LREMSKYFR
+1283 LREMSKYLR

-1306 AREMHNASLEQKIGF
+1306 AKEMHNASLEQKIGF

-1385 EDKFGRNFLN
+1385 EDKFGRSFLN

-1401 TIFGQSTIVGN
+1401 AIFGQSTIVGN

-1422 IPMLAAEVGAGNV
+1422 IPMLTAEVGVGNV
-1435 AEAVRDIVTGETK
+1435 AEAVRDIATGKTK
-1448 VDGWEDASDFLTGK
+1448 ADGWEGASDFLTGK
-1462 RGIDQLTETEG
+1462 RGIDQLTETKG
-1473 LGKVMDVAAIPFAA
+1473 LGKVMDVAAIPFEA
-1487 VDDAAS
+1487 VDDVAS
-1493 RVIVRAKYLQEVKNG
+1493 RVIVRAKYLQEVKSG

-1536 AFEDKNVFS
+1536 AFEDKNIFS
-1545 KAMTTFQLEV
+1545 KALTTFQLEV
-1555 ANAWSHISHDLPME
+1555 ANAWSHISHDLPTE
-1569 LQTMAKTQG
+1569 FQTMAKTQG
-1578 KTAAVKKLCG
+1578 KNVAVKKFAGL
-1588 FVAKYLLEAFIFNRL
+1588 AMKYLLEAFLFNRL
-1603 TEWLYGGTPAPFDVI
+1603 TEWIYGGTPAPFDVI

-1626 AGEGLSTNKYLLTA
+1626 AGEGLSTNQYLLTA
-1640 LDNALEAVDGERELG
+1640 ADNALEAMTGERGLG
-1655 TEKPEQKFDTEA
+1655 TEKPDGGFDTEA
-1667 AAKQLGYTVSGDIPF
+1667 AAKQLGYTASGDIPF

-1818 AYRDIVASG
+1818 AYRDIVAGG

-1843 DDDDPE
+1843 DDDDPA
-1849 AAAKAKRDAIRNAD
+1849 AAAKAKRDVIRNAD

-1909 RDNEKASVKAVEFAA
+1909 RDDEKASIKAVEFAA
-1924 EVDRMNLSDAQKTAV
+1924 EVDRMNLSDAQKAAV

-1958 ITGAGVSTSE
+1958 ITGAGVGTSD
-1968 AETLARTIGALT
+1968 AETLARTVGALT
-1980 PEKGADSVT
+1980 PEEGADSVT

-2006 AAAAVQAIM
+2006 AAAAMQAIM

-2023 SAVRQWNVPAE
+2023 SAARQWNVPAE

-2108 TVTNSLPTGT
+2108 TVTSGLPTGT

>member
-1 MAMSTGEFMRKYGLK
+1 MADTKRKNRFGSGNGGDLSAAVRQNTETQSRAALQN
-16 KGTQKTQ
+16 GT
-23 TQGAGGPPASGGELS
+23 L
-38 TGEFMQTFN
+38 
-47 AKAAEPV
+47 PV
-54 HHYATMHFDEK
+54 HHLHFD

-80 SFGEYLKLGTKSA
+80 SFGEYLKLGTKAA

-103 PRTIFDKTIDTVDNA
+103 PRTVFDKTIDTVDNA

-148 AQPDDKE
+148 ARPDDKE

-185 ELGWENNPF
+185 EVGWENNPF

-252 AQLATGGERAAATL
+252 AQLATGGARAAATL

-288 KNPNFWLAFSQVAGQ
+288 KDPNFWLAFSQVAGQ

-332 EVSGGIQKLP
+332 EVAGGIQKLP

-429 ARGAAG
+429 ARGAVG

-445 RAQTVEE
+445 KAQTVEE
-452 NANLRAEENVQE
+452 NTQEANNSEKA
-464 SDNPV
+464 
-469 QEAQVTE
+469 AQVTE
-476 ARELPAEQ
+476 VRELPAEQ
-484 TSAETQ
+484 TSVETQ

-502 SAETQVRELLGG
+502 SAESQVRELLSG
-514 EVTNSKAE
+514 EVTNSKAK

-529 LKTAFETVTGET
+529 LRTAFETVTGET
-541 LTGTKA
+541 LAGTKA
-547 QQRETIKRAAESQNT
+547 QQRETIKRAAEAQNTKILQHLQQNT
-562 QILQQNAQ
+562 QVQ
-570 IQQVPSQNQ
+570 SQNQ
-579 AEIVNEPVE
+579 AEIVNEPI
-588 NAANAQENNN
+588 ASTANAQESGN
-598 FADVRGLPAVEAQV
+598 FADVRGLPTAETQA
-612 EGKNADNSG
+612 K
-621 AVPLLTESSGI
+621 ES
-632 AGARSA
+632 ARAA
-638 AEGYAREHGLLTGED
+638 AEGYAREHGLLTGEN
-653 TIFSA
+653 TSGSA
-658 AQENARV
+658 AEENARV

-677 KLRDNPVEPG
+677 QLRDNPVEPG

-696 ISRPFAPITNVDDLV
+696 ISHPFAPITNVDDLV
-711 TEAKYAKKASRDLE
+711 TEAKYAKKASRDIE

-737 KEFARGIAK
+737 KEFAQGIAK

-761 TADMIPAEM
+761 TAE
-770 SREKILKIARCY
+770 
-782 TESGQEVQKIR
+782 
-793 REKAAN
+793 
-799 IRRFR
+799 
-804 KTIGEDGLKAAR
+804 
-816 KIADEKAGDV
+816 
-826 PEDFPFW
+826 
-833 KIESSVRN
+833 
-841 YEQAAERDAKALR
+841 
-854 KGRKVEAVRKGKLKA
+854 
-869 YFARSELSASERA
+869 
-882 FAEDLITVETPKGM
+882 
-896 PRAEVMSAALQYM
+896 
-909 KADAAEKAA
+909 
-918 RAEQESKVEALC
+918 
-930 RQINPTDGEKVFGR
+930 
-944 ALAANVDEYGNMTD
+944 
-958 VGGALGQ
+958 Q
-965 IPKGMSWEKVTQLA
+965 IPTTMSKEKVTRLA
-979 YYYMAQNDY
+979 YYYMAKNDY
-988 ASKTIRSRKHAAQR
+988 AGKLIRSRKYAAQR
-1002 QWQGEL
+1002 QWQGKL
-1008 EELFGTPDDRKLPGA
+1008 EELFGTSDDRKLPGA

-1078 SKSES
+1078 SESES
-1083 ALVQRVIEGTAAADQ
+1083 ALVQRVIEGTAVADQ

-1120 MTAAE
+1120 KTAAE
-1125 ANISREEME
+1125 MNIPREQME
-1134 LAERY
+1134 IVERY

-1155 AKKIEEAAAEY
+1155 AKKIEEAAAGY

-1250 TRNDNVEYDAVGGY
+1250 TDNDNVEYDAVGGY

-1328 AEGTRLTEEQADA
+1328 AEGTRLTQEQADA

-1346 IDSLYENIN
+1346 IDSLFENIN

-1401 TIFGQSTIVGN
+1401 AIFGQSTIVGN

-1422 IPMLAAEVGAGNV
+1422 IPMLTAEVGVGNV

-1448 VDGWEDASDFLTGK
+1448 ADGWEGASDFLTGK
-1462 RGIDQLTETEG
+1462 RGIDQLTETKG
-1473 LGKVMDVAAIPFAA
+1473 LGKVMDVAAIPFEV
-1487 VDDAAS
+1487 VDDVAS

-1508 ATHEEAMRAADEYAS
+1508 ATYEEAMRAADEYAS

-1545 KAMTTFQLEV
+1545 KALTTFQLEV

-1569 LQTMAKTQG
+1569 FQTMAKTQG
-1578 KTAAVKKLCG
+1578 KNVAVKKFAGL
-1588 FVAKYLLEAFIFNRL
+1588 AMKYLLEAFLFNRL
-1603 TEWLYGGTPAPFDVI
+1603 TEWIYGGTPAPFDVI

-1640 LDNALEAVDGERELG
+1640 LDNALEAATGERGLG
-1655 TEKPEQKFDTEA
+1655 TGKPDGGFDTEA
-1667 AAKQLGYTVSGDIPF
+1667 AAKQLGYTASGDIPF
-1682 LANALSAVGAS
+1682 LSNALSAVGAS
-1693 DSNMPLPTIPLK
+1693 DSNMPLPTVPVNTLS
-1705 TGADVAKM
+1705 DAKIA
-1713 VVGKDADTRKEA
+1713 VFGKDADTREDA

-1773 YPVDTSGPKGLLK
+1773 YPVDTSGPKGPLK
-1786 GTQMVLFGP
+1786 GAQMVLFGP
-1795 NATQDANEF
+1795 NATQNANEF

-1980 PEKGADSVT
+1980 PEEGADSVT

-2006 AAAAVQAIM
+2006 AAAAMQAIM

-2089 KNPYSTAV
+2089 KNPYSTSV

-2108 TVTNSLPTGT
+2108 TVTSSLPTGT
-2118 SRAAGALWL
+2118 SRTAGALGL
-2127 PR
+2127 PK

>member
-1 MAMSTGEFMRKYGLK
+1 MAMSTDEFMRKHGLQT
-16 KGTQKTQ
+16 GTQKA
-23 TQGAGGPPASGGELS
+23 QGGSLPAPGKSLS
-38 TGEFMQTFN
+38 TNEFMKTFN
-47 AKAAEPV
+47 AKAAESV

-80 SFGEYLKLGTKSA
+80 SFSEYLKLGTKDA
-93 KEYFNAIGNL
+93 KEYLNAIGNL

-148 AQPDDKE
+148 ARPDDKE
-155 TGKGMLWKGVTQAA
+155 TGQGMLWKGVTQAA

-211 YGKNMQ
+211 YGKNLQ

-237 PQAIMAMMTMGGSAE
+237 PQAILAMMTMGGSAE
-252 AQLATGGERAAATL
+252 AQLAADGAKTAATL

-272 AKTSAVTAQQ
+272 AKTSAVTTQQ

-288 KNPNFWLAFSQVAGQ
+288 KDPNFWLAFSQVAGQ

-342 GELQVSESAL
+342 GELQMNESAL

-379 TYNKGNKVFSTK
+379 TYNKGNKIYSK
-391 DEDAVLNPVT
+391 EDENAVLNPVT

-445 RAQTVEE
+445 KAQTVEE
-452 NANLRAEENVQE
+452 NANLRTDENTQE
-464 SDNPV
+464 SGNPM
-469 QEAQVTE
+469 QEAQLTE
-476 ARELPAEQ
+476 ARELPVER
-484 TSAETQ
+484 TSVETQ
-490 TAEAR
+490 TADAR

-522 RILANAE
+522 RIIANAE

-579 AEIVNEPVE
+579 AEIVNEPI
-588 NAANAQENNN
+588 ASTANAQESDN
-598 FADVRGLPAVEAQV
+598 FADVRGLPAVETQV
-612 EGKNADNSG
+612 KRKNERTSKAMPLLPERSEIAGSQGLPVRADNAVYKVVEIPQEKIDEISAYVDSVESATARKKYKRIIKDLFMGKTFKNANTLANGLYYEIGIGSKGIGEIISRQPVSADTLAMLEQLDEIVENAKWMASEPSKHTARHLKRTDIFETQAMFGELPGVARMRVNVGDQGNNLYFLTNVKTEASNSQPRNNDRWKRG
-621 AVPLLTESSGI
+621 IESEAS
-632 AGARSA
+632 ANNMVSESKRDVKSTQAKESARTA
-638 AEGYAREHGLLTGED
+638 AEGYAREHGLLTGEN
-653 TIFSA
+653 TSGSA
-658 AQENARV
+658 AEENARV

-677 KLRDNPVEPG
+677 ELRDTPVESG

-696 ISRPFAPITNVDDLV
+696 ISHPFAPITNVDDLV

-737 KEFARGIAK
+737 KEFAQGIAK

-761 TADMIPAEM
+761 AVEQIPATM
-770 SREKILKIARCY
+770 SK
-782 TESGQEVQKIR
+782 
-793 REKAAN
+793 
-799 IRRFR
+799 
-804 KTIGEDGLKAAR
+804 
-816 KIADEKAGDV
+816 
-826 PEDFPFW
+826 
-833 KIESSVRN
+833 
-841 YEQAAERDAKALR
+841 
-854 KGRKVEAVRKGKLKA
+854 
-869 YFARSELSASERA
+869 
-882 FAEDLITVETPKGM
+882 
-896 PRAEVMSAALQYM
+896 
-909 KADAAEKAA
+909 
-918 RAEQESKVEALC
+918 
-930 RQINPTDGEKVFGR
+930 
-944 ALAANVDEYGNMTD
+944 
-958 VGGALGQ
+958 
-965 IPKGMSWEKVTQLA
+965 EKVTRLA
-979 YYYMAQNDY
+979 YYYMAKNDY
-988 ASKTIRSRKHAAQR
+988 AGKLIRSRKYAAQR
-1002 QWQGEL
+1002 KWQGKL
-1008 EELFGTPDDRKLPGA
+1008 EEFFGTSDDRKLPGA

-1036 KTFGKELGK
+1036 KIFGKELGK

-1059 AEKIRFIN
+1059 AEKIRFVN

-1098 VSKLDPDMQKRVTD
+1098 VSKLDPDTQRRVT
-1112 AATSTDMK
+1112 ATATSTDMK

-1196 PHMQPEKAQEGTA
+1196 PHMQPEKVQEGTA

-1250 TRNDNVEYDAVGGY
+1250 TSNDNVEYDAVGGY

-1298 GISDRIAQ
+1298 GIGDRIAQ

-1422 IPMLAAEVGAGNV
+1422 IPMLTAEVGARNV

-1448 VDGWEDASDFLTGK
+1448 VDGWEGASDFLTGK

-1487 VDDAAS
+1487 VDDVAS

-1508 ATHEEAMRAADEYAS
+1508 ATYEEAMRTADEYAS

-1545 KAMTTFQLEV
+1545 KALTTFQLEV

-1569 LQTMAKTQG
+1569 FQTMAKAQG
-1578 KTAAVKKLCG
+1578 KNVAVKKFAGL
-1588 FVAKYLLEAFIFNRL
+1588 AMKYLLEAFLFNRL
-1603 TEWLYGGTPAPFDVI
+1603 TEWIYGGTPAPFDVI

-1640 LDNALEAVDGERELG
+1640 LDNTLEAVTGERELG

-1667 AAKQLGYTVSGDIPF
+1667 AAKQLGYTASGDIPF
-1682 LANALSAVGAS
+1682 LSNALSAVGAS

-1713 VVGKDADTRKEA
+1713 IVGKDADTRKEA

-1760 GAYSGYGDSERLK
+1760 GTYSGYGDSERLK

-1843 DDDDPE
+1843 DDDDPG
-1849 AAAKAKRDAIRNAD
+1849 AAAKAKRDVIRNAD

-1958 ITGAGVSTSE
+1958 ITGAGVGTSD

-1980 PEKGADSVT
+1980 PEEGADSVT

-2006 AAAAVQAIM
+2006 AAAAMQAIM

-2023 SAVRQWNVPAE
+2023 SAARQWNVPAE

-2043 EGIKEKYGKTSLNAG
+2043 EGIKDKYNKTSLNAG

-2108 TVTNSLPTGT
+2108 TVTNSLPTGAT
-2118 SRAAGALWL
+2118 RTAGALGL

>member
-1 MAMSTGEFMRKYGLK
+1 MADTKRKNRFGSGNGGDLSAAVRQNTETQSRAALQN
-16 KGTQKTQ
+16 GT
-23 TQGAGGPPASGGELS
+23 L
-38 TGEFMQTFN
+38 
-47 AKAAEPV
+47 PV

-93 KEYFNAIGNL
+93 KEYINAIGNL
-103 PRTIFDKTIDTVDNA
+103 PRTVFDKTIDTVDNA

-237 PQAIMAMMTMGGSAE
+237 PQAIMAMMTMGGSAG
-252 AQLATGGERAAATL
+252 AQLATGGARAAATL

-288 KNPNFWLAFSQVAGQ
+288 KDPNFWLAFSQVAGR

-332 EVSGGIQKLP
+332 EVAGGIQKLP

-419 QTIVGKAAGL
+419 QTIVGKTAGL

-445 RAQTVEE
+445 KAQTVEE
-452 NANLRAEENVQE
+452 NTQEANNSATA
-464 SDNPV
+464 
-469 QEAQVTE
+469 AQVTE
-476 ARELPAEQ
+476 V
-484 TSAETQ
+484 
-490 TAEAR
+490 R

-502 SAETQVRELLGG
+502 SAESQVRELLGG

-529 LKTAFETVTGET
+529 LRTAFETVTGET
-541 LTGTKA
+541 LAGTKA
-547 QQRETIKRAAESQNT
+547 QQRKTIKRAAEAQNTKILQHLQQNT
-562 QILQQNAQ
+562 QVQ
-570 IQQVPSQNQ
+570 SQNQ
-579 AEIVNEPVE
+579 TKIVNEPV
-588 NAANAQENNN
+588 ASTANAQESGN
-598 FADVRGLPAVEAQV
+598 FADVRGLPSAETQA
-612 EGKNADNSG
+612 K
-621 AVPLLTESSGI
+621 ES
-632 AGARSA
+632 ARTA
-638 AEGYAREHGLLTGED
+638 AEGYAREHGLLTGEN
-653 TIFSA
+653 TSGSA
-658 AQENARV
+658 VEENARV

-677 KLRDNPVEPG
+677 QLRDNPVEPG
-687 THAEKMGVK
+687 TNAEKMGVK
-696 ISRPFAPITNVDDLV
+696 ISHPFAPITNVNDLV
-711 TEAKYAKKASRDLE
+711 TEAKYAKKASRDIE
-725 KKIRELNPTPAE
+725 KKIR
-737 KEFARGIAK
+737 
-746 GASFD
+746 
-751 SAGNIVGGTY
+751 
-761 TADMIPAEM
+761 
-770 SREKILKIARCY
+770 
-782 TESGQEVQKIR
+782 
-793 REKAAN
+793 
-799 IRRFR
+799 
-804 KTIGEDGLKAAR
+804 
-816 KIADEKAGDV
+816 
-826 PEDFPFW
+826 
-833 KIESSVRN
+833 
-841 YEQAAERDAKALR
+841 
-854 KGRKVEAVRKGKLKA
+854 
-869 YFARSELSASERA
+869 
-882 FAEDLITVETPKGM
+882 
-896 PRAEVMSAALQYM
+896 
-909 KADAAEKAA
+909 
-918 RAEQESKVEALC
+918 
-930 RQINPTDGEKVFGR
+930 
-944 ALAANVDEYGNMTD
+944 
-958 VGGALGQ
+958 
-965 IPKGMSWEKVTQLA
+965 
-979 YYYMAQNDY
+979 
-988 ASKTIRSRKHAAQR
+988 SRKYAAQR
-1002 QWQGEL
+1002 QWQGKL
-1008 EELFGTPDDRKLPGA
+1008 EELFGTTDDRKLPGA
-1023 LSLQVNTMQRNVE
+1023 LSLQVNTMQRNAE

-1045 KINEEFFD
+1045 KINEEIFD

-1059 AEKIRFIN
+1059 AEKIRFVN
-1067 RMFDRVRGFDL
+1067 RMFDRVRGFKL
-1078 SKSES
+1078 SESES

-1098 VSKLDPDMQKRVTD
+1098 VSKLDPDMRKRVTD
-1112 AATSTDMK
+1112 AATSADMK
-1120 MTAAE
+1120 KTAAE
-1125 ANISREEME
+1125 MNIPREQME
-1134 LAERY
+1134 LVERY

-1155 AKKIEEAAAEY
+1155 ANKIEEAAAEY

-1196 PHMQPEKAQEGTA
+1196 PHMQSEKVQEGTA
-1209 KFLKLIGIDA
+1209 KFLKLIGIDT

-1346 IDSLYENIN
+1346 IDSLFENIN

-1370 TNKLAGKQTK
+1370 TNKLAGKRTTG
-1380 VDRVF
+1380 DRTIEHEV
-1385 EDKFGRNFLN
+1385 GRTALN
-1395 LGNKLS
+1395 IGNKL
-1401 TIFGQSTIVGN
+1401 TKIFGESTIVGN

-1422 IPMLAAEVGAGNV
+1422 IPMLTAEVGVGNV

-1448 VDGWEDASDFLTGK
+1448 ADGWEGTSDFLTGK
-1462 RGIDQLTETEG
+1462 RGIDQLTETKG
-1473 LGKVMDVAAIPFAA
+1473 LGKVMDVAAIPFEV
-1487 VDDAAS
+1487 VDDVAS

-1536 AFEDKNVFS
+1536 AFEGSRLSQKVL
-1545 KAMTTFQLEV
+1545 TTFQLEV
-1555 ANAWSHISHDLPME
+1555 ANAWSHITHDLPME
-1569 LQTMAKTQG
+1569 YQTMAKTQG
-1578 KTAAVKKLCG
+1578 KNVAVKKFAGL
-1588 FVAKYLLEAFIFNRL
+1588 AMKYLLEAFLFNRL
-1603 TEWLYGGTPAPFDVI
+1603 TEWIYGGTPAPFDVI

-1626 AGEGLSTNKYLLTA
+1626 AGEGLSTNQYLLTA
-1640 LDNALEAVDGERELG
+1640 ADNALEAMTGERELG

-1667 AAKQLGYTVSGDIPF
+1667 AAKQLGYTASGDIPF
-1682 LANALSAVGAS
+1682 LSNALSAVGAS

-1748 KTGKGVEALVRG
+1748 KTGKGVETLVRG

-1843 DDDDPE
+1843 DDGDPE

-1996 IVDSGVSDAT
+1996 IVNSGVSDAT

-2118 SRAAGALWL
+2118 SRAAGALGL

>member
-23 TQGAGGPPASGGELS
+23 TQGAGGLPASGGTLS

-54 HHYATMHFDEK
+54 HHYATMQPK
-65 KKQKKTQNPELPKGL
+65 KKTSFWEKLLNAFGDAGNSSGAGLPSVPTQEQAAGAVRDIRNAHPWPENSELPKGL
-80 SFGEYLKLGTKSA
+80 SLGEYLKLGTKDA
-93 KEYFNAIGNL
+93 KEYLNAIGNL
-103 PRTIFDKTIDTVDNA
+103 PRTAFDKTIDTAENLEQGAVDLA
-118 EKGVAD
+118 
-124 LGKQVTGKWDS
+124 KQAAGKWDA
-135 SDIQRWAAEKEAP
+135 SDIQRWAANEKVAER
-148 AQPDDKE
+148 PDEEKM
-155 TGKGMLWKGVTQAA
+155 GQGMLWKGTTQAA

-237 PQAIMAMMTMGGSAE
+237 PQAILAMMTMGGSAE
-252 AQLATGGERAAATL
+252 AQLATGGAGAAATL

-282 MAQAMA
+282 MARAMA
-288 KNPNFWLAFSQVAGQ
+288 KDPNFWLAFSQVAGQ
-303 NYQDAKADGAS
+303 NYQNAKADGAS

-326 LVNAAA
+326 LVNAAV
-332 EVSGGIQKLP
+332 EVGGGIQKLP

-391 DEDAVLNPVT
+391 DEDAVINPVT

-419 QTIVGKAAGL
+419 QTIVGKAAGI

-445 RAQTVEE
+445 KAQTVEE
-452 NANLRAEENVQE
+452 NTQEAN
-464 SDNPV
+464 NPAKA
-469 QEAQVTE
+469 AQVTE
-476 ARELPAEQ
+476 VRELPAKQ
-484 TSAETQ
+484 TSVETQ

-502 SAETQVRELLGG
+502 SAESQVRELLGG

-529 LKTAFETVTGET
+529 LRTAFETVTGEA
-541 LTGTKA
+541 LAGTKA
-547 QQRETIKRAAESQNT
+547 QQRETIKRAAESQN
-562 QILQQNAQ
+562 AQ
-570 IQQVPSQNQ
+570 IQQAQSQNQQVQSQNQ
-579 AEIVNEPVE
+579 AEIVNEPVAS
-588 NAANAQENNN
+588 AANAQESDN
-598 FADVRGLPAVEAQV
+598 FADVRGLPTAETQA
-612 EGKNADNSG
+612 K
-621 AVPLLTESSGI
+621 ES
-632 AGARSA
+632 ARTA
-638 AEGYAREHGLLTGED
+638 AEGYAREHGLLTGEN
-653 TIFSA
+653 TSSSA
-658 AQENARV
+658 VEENARV

-677 KLRDNPVEPG
+677 ELRDNPVEPG
-687 THAEKMGVK
+687 THAERMGVK
-696 ISRPFAPITNVDDLV
+696 ISHPFAPITNVDDLV
-711 TEAKYAKKASRDLE
+711 TEAKYAKKASRDIE

-737 KEFARGIAK
+737 KEFAQGIAK

-761 TADMIPAEM
+761 TAE
-770 SREKILKIARCY
+770 
-782 TESGQEVQKIR
+782 
-793 REKAAN
+793 
-799 IRRFR
+799 
-804 KTIGEDGLKAAR
+804 
-816 KIADEKAGDV
+816 
-826 PEDFPFW
+826 
-833 KIESSVRN
+833 
-841 YEQAAERDAKALR
+841 
-854 KGRKVEAVRKGKLKA
+854 
-869 YFARSELSASERA
+869 
-882 FAEDLITVETPKGM
+882 
-896 PRAEVMSAALQYM
+896 
-909 KADAAEKAA
+909 
-918 RAEQESKVEALC
+918 
-930 RQINPTDGEKVFGR
+930 
-944 ALAANVDEYGNMTD
+944 
-958 VGGALGQ
+958 Q
-965 IPKGMSWEKVTQLA
+965 IPTTMSKEKVTQLA
-979 YYYMAQNDY
+979 YYYMAKNDY
-988 ASKTIRSRKHAAQR
+988 AGKLIRSRKYAAQR
-1002 QWQGEL
+1002 QWQAKL

-1045 KINEEFFD
+1045 KINEELFD

-1078 SKSES
+1078 SESES
-1083 ALVQRVIEGTAAADQ
+1083 ALVQRVIEGTAVADQ
-1098 VSKLDPDMQKRVTD
+1098 MSKLDPDMRKRVAD

-1120 MTAAE
+1120 KTAAE
-1125 ANISREEME
+1125 MNIPQEQME
-1134 LAERY
+1134 LVKRY

-1155 AKKIEEAAAEY
+1155 ANKIEEAAAEY

-1209 KFLKLIGIDA
+1209 KFLKLIGIDT

-1346 IDSLYENIN
+1346 IDSLFENIN

-1401 TIFGQSTIVGN
+1401 AIFGQSTIVGN

-1422 IPMLAAEVGAGNV
+1422 IPMLTAEVGARNV
-1435 AEAVRDIVTGETK
+1435 AEAVRDIATGETK
-1448 VDGWEDASDFLTGK
+1448 ADGWEGASDFLTGK
-1462 RGIDQLTETEG
+1462 RGIDQLTETKG

-1487 VDDAAS
+1487 VDDVAS

-1508 ATHEEAMRAADEYAS
+1508 ATYEEAMRAADEYAS

-1545 KAMTTFQLEV
+1545 KALTTFQLEV
-1555 ANAWSHISHDLPME
+1555 ANAWSHISHDLPIE
-1569 LQTMAKTQG
+1569 FQTMAKTQG

-1588 FVAKYLLEAFIFNRL
+1588 FVAKYLLEAFLFNRL

-1626 AGEGLSTNKYLLTA
+1626 AGEGLRTNKYLLTA
-1640 LDNALEAVDGERELG
+1640 LDNALEAATGERELG
-1655 TEKPEQKFDTEA
+1655 TEKPEQKFDTEE
-1667 AAKQLGYTVSGDIPF
+1667 AAKQLGYTASGDIPF
-1682 LANALSAVGAS
+1682 LSNALSAVGAS

-1713 VVGKDADTRKEA
+1713 IVGKDADTRKEA

-1786 GTQMVLFGP
+1786 GAQMVLFGP

-1909 RDNEKASVKAVEFAA
+1909 RDDEKASVKAVEFAA

-1958 ITGAGVSTSE
+1958 ITGAGVSTSD

-2089 KNPYSTAV
+2089 KNPYSTSV

-2108 TVTNSLPTGT
+2108 TVTNSLPTGAT
-2118 SRAAGALWL
+2118 RTAGALGL

>member
-1 MAMSTGEFMRKYGLK
+1 MADTRRKNRFGEGNGVEL
-16 KGTQKTQ
+16 
-23 TQGAGGPPASGGELS
+23 ASAVRANTEAW
-38 TGEFMQTFN
+38 N
-47 AKAAEPV
+47 RAAESSGLLPTYRAQV
-54 HHYATMHFDEK
+54 GQPLKHERAERRDS
-65 KKQKKTQNPELPKGL
+65 LPKGL
-80 SFGEYLKLGTKSA
+80 SFGEYLKLGTKDA
-93 KEYFNAIGNL
+93 KEYLNAIGNL
-103 PRTIFDKTIDTVDNA
+103 PRTVFDKTIDTAENLEQGAVDLA
-118 EKGVAD
+118 
-124 LGKQVTGKWDS
+124 KQAAGKWDA
-135 SDIQRWAAEKEAP
+135 SDIQRWAANEKAAER
-148 AQPDDKE
+148 PDEEKM
-155 TGKGMLWKGVTQAA
+155 GQGMLWKGTTQAA

-185 ELGWENNPF
+185 ELGWENNPL

-217 NGTKGQKIADEIG
+217 NGTQGQKIADEIG

-237 PQAIMAMMTMGGSAE
+237 PQAILAMMTMGGSAGT
-252 AQLATGGERAAATL
+252 QLAADGAKTAATL

-282 MAQAMA
+282 MARAMA
-288 KNPNFWLAFSQVAGQ
+288 KDPNFWLAFSQVAGQ

-326 LVNAAA
+326 LVNAAV
-332 EVSGGIQKLP
+332 EVAGGIQKLP

-365 EVVQGVLERALQNL
+365 EVVQGILERALQNL

-391 DEDAVLNPVT
+391 DEDAVLNPVS

-419 QTIVGKAAGL
+419 QTIIGKAAGL

-445 RAQTVEE
+445 KAQTVEE
-452 NANLRAEENVQE
+452 NTQE
-464 SDNPV
+464 TNNPAKA
-469 QEAQVTE
+469 AQVT
-476 ARELPAEQ
+476 
-484 TSAETQ
+484 
-490 TAEAR
+490 EAR

-502 SAETQVRELLGG
+502 SAESQVRELLGG
-514 EVTNSKAE
+514 EVANSKAE

-529 LKTAFETVTGET
+529 LRTAFETVTGET
-541 LTGTKA
+541 LAGTKA
-547 QQRETIKRAAESQNT
+547 QQRETIKRAAESQNA

-570 IQQVPSQNQ
+570 IQQVHSQNQ
-579 AEIVNEPVE
+579 AEIVNEPVVST
-588 NAANAQENNN
+588 ANAQESGN
-598 FADVRGLPAVEAQV
+598 FADVRGLPS
-612 EGKNADNSG
+612 ADTQ
-621 AVPLLTESSGI
+621 AKES
-632 AGARSA
+632 ARTA
-638 AEGYAREHGLLTGED
+638 AEGYAREHGLLTRENTSG
-653 TIFSA
+653 SA
-658 AQENARV
+658 VEENARV

-677 KLRDNPVEPG
+677 ELRDNPVEPG

-696 ISRPFAPITNVDDLV
+696 ISHPFAPITNVDDLV
-711 TEAKYAKKASRDLE
+711 TEAKYAKKASRDIE

-737 KEFARGIAK
+737 KEFAQGIAK

-761 TADMIPAEM
+761 TAE
-770 SREKILKIARCY
+770 
-782 TESGQEVQKIR
+782 
-793 REKAAN
+793 
-799 IRRFR
+799 
-804 KTIGEDGLKAAR
+804 
-816 KIADEKAGDV
+816 
-826 PEDFPFW
+826 
-833 KIESSVRN
+833 
-841 YEQAAERDAKALR
+841 
-854 KGRKVEAVRKGKLKA
+854 
-869 YFARSELSASERA
+869 
-882 FAEDLITVETPKGM
+882 
-896 PRAEVMSAALQYM
+896 
-909 KADAAEKAA
+909 
-918 RAEQESKVEALC
+918 
-930 RQINPTDGEKVFGR
+930 
-944 ALAANVDEYGNMTD
+944 
-958 VGGALGQ
+958 Q
-965 IPKGMSWEKVTQLA
+965 IPTTMSKEKVTQLA
-979 YYYMAQNDY
+979 YYYMAKNDY
-988 ASKTIRSRKHAAQR
+988 AGKLIRSRKYAAQR
-1002 QWQGEL
+1002 QWQAKL
-1008 EELFGTPDDRKLPGA
+1008 EEYFGTPDDRKLPGA

-1098 VSKLDPDMQKRVTD
+1098 LSKLDPDTQRRVT
-1112 AATSTDMK
+1112 ATATSTDMK

-1155 AKKIEEAAAEY
+1155 AKKIEEAAEEY

-1196 PHMQPEKAQEGTA
+1196 PHMQPEKVQEGTA
-1209 KFLKLIGIDA
+1209 KFLKLIGIDT

-1250 TRNDNVEYDAVGGY
+1250 TSNDNVEYDAVGGY

-1292 GKYARD
+1292 GKYARG

-1346 IDSLYENIN
+1346 IDSLFENIN

-1370 TNKLAGKQTK
+1370 TNKLAGKRTTG
-1380 VDRVF
+1380 DRTTEHEV
-1385 EDKFGRNFLN
+1385 GRTALN
-1395 LGNKLS
+1395 IGNKL
-1401 TIFGQSTIVGN
+1401 TKIFGESTIVGN

-1422 IPMLAAEVGAGNV
+1422 IPMLTAEVGAGNV

-1448 VDGWEDASDFLTGK
+1448 VDGWEGASDFLTGK
-1462 RGIDQLTETEG
+1462 RGIDQLTETKG
-1473 LGKVMDVAAIPFAA
+1473 LGKVMDVAAIPFEV
-1487 VDDAAS
+1487 VDDVAS

-1508 ATHEEAMRAADEYAS
+1508 ATYEEAMRAADEYAS

-1536 AFEDKNVFS
+1536 AFEGSRLSQKVL
-1545 KAMTTFQLEV
+1545 TTFQLEV
-1555 ANAWSHISHDLPME
+1555 ANAWSHITHDLPME
-1569 LQTMAKTQG
+1569 FQTMAKTQG
-1578 KTAAVKKLCG
+1578 KNVAVKKFAGL
-1588 FVAKYLLEAFIFNRL
+1588 AMKYLLEAFLFNRL
-1603 TEWLYGGTPAPFDVI
+1603 TEWIYGGTPAPFDVI

-1626 AGEGLSTNKYLLTA
+1626 AGKGLSTNKYLLTA
-1640 LDNALEAVDGERELG
+1640 LDNTLEAVTGERELG
-1655 TEKPEQKFDTEA
+1655 TEKPDGGFDTEA

-1682 LANALSAVGAS
+1682 LSNALSAVGAS

-1713 VVGKDADTRKEA
+1713 IVGKDADTRKEA

-1786 GTQMVLFGP
+1786 GAQMVLFGP

-1849 AAAKAKRDAIRNAD
+1849 AAAKAKRDVIRNAD
-1863 LPDRYKQQIYSAMIG
+1863 LPDRCKQQIYSAMIG

-1894 WDSIMDCYDVYDRIN
+1894 WDSIMNCYDVYDRIN

-1924 EVDRMNLSDAQKTAV
+1924 EVDRMNLSDAQKAAV
-1939 KSNLVFY
+1939 KSYLVFY

-1958 ITGAGVSTSE
+1958 ITGAGVGTSD

-1980 PEKGADSVT
+1980 PEEGADSVT

-2006 AAAAVQAIM
+2006 AAAAMQAIM

-2089 KNPYSTAV
+2089 KNPYSTSV

-2108 TVTNSLPTGT
+2108 TVTNSLPTGA
-2118 SRAAGALWL
+2118 SRTAGALGL

>member
-1 MAMSTGEFMRKYGLK
+1 MAMSTDEFMRKYGLK

-23 TQGAGGPPASGGELS
+23 AQGASGLPASGKSLS
-38 TGEFMQTFN
+38 TDEFMKTFN
-47 AKAAEPV
+47 AKATEPV

-65 KKQKKTQNPELPKGL
+65 QKKAKKQNPEVPKGL

-103 PRTIFDKTIDTVDNA
+103 PRTVFDKTIDTVDNA

-135 SDIQRWAAEKEAP
+135 SDIQRWAAEKEVAER
-148 AQPDDKE
+148 PDDKE

-201 QQIAD
+201 QKIAD

-237 PQAIMAMMTMGGSAE
+237 PQAIMAAMSMGGSAG
-252 AQLATGGERAAATL
+252 AQLATGGARASATL

-282 MAQAMA
+282 MARAMA
-288 KNPNFWLAFSQVAGQ
+288 KDPNFWLTFSQVAGQ

-326 LVNAAA
+326 LVNAAT
-332 EVSGGIQKLP
+332 EVSGGIQTLP
-342 GELQVSESAL
+342 GELRGGENAL

-401 GAKEFGLGM
+401 GAKEFGLGAA
-410 TVGGILGGG
+410 VGGILGGG

-435 NVQADVRELP
+435 NVQTDVREL
-445 RAQTVEE
+445 Q
-452 NANLRAEENVQE
+452 
-464 SDNPV
+464 
-469 QEAQVTE
+469 
-476 ARELPAEQ
+476 
-484 TSAETQ
+484 
-490 TAEAR
+490 
-495 ELPMGQV
+495 
-502 SAETQVRELLGG
+502 
-514 EVTNSKAE
+514 
-522 RILANAE
+522 
-529 LKTAFETVTGET
+529 
-541 LTGTKA
+541 KA
-547 QQRETIKRAAESQNT
+547 QQRETIKRAAESQNA

-570 IQQVPSQNQ
+570 IQQVHSQNQ
-579 AEIVNEPVE
+579 AKIVNEPVAS
-588 NAANAQENNN
+588 AANAQESGN
-598 FADVRGLPAVEAQV
+598 FANVRGLPTVEMQAREGAQ
-612 EGKNADNSG
+612 N
-621 AVPLLTESSGI
+621 
-632 AGARSA
+632 A
-638 AEGYAREHGLLTGED
+638 AESYAREHGLLTGEN
-653 TIFSA
+653 TSGSA
-658 AQENARV
+658 VEENARV

-677 KLRDNPVEPG
+677 ELRDNPVEPG
-687 THAEKMGVK
+687 THAERMGVK
-696 ISRPFAPITNVDDLV
+696 ISHPFAPITNVDDLV
-711 TEAKYAKKASRDLE
+711 TEAKYAKKASRDIE

-737 KEFARGIAK
+737 KEFAQGIAK

-761 TADMIPAEM
+761 TAE
-770 SREKILKIARCY
+770 
-782 TESGQEVQKIR
+782 
-793 REKAAN
+793 
-799 IRRFR
+799 
-804 KTIGEDGLKAAR
+804 
-816 KIADEKAGDV
+816 
-826 PEDFPFW
+826 
-833 KIESSVRN
+833 
-841 YEQAAERDAKALR
+841 
-854 KGRKVEAVRKGKLKA
+854 
-869 YFARSELSASERA
+869 
-882 FAEDLITVETPKGM
+882 
-896 PRAEVMSAALQYM
+896 
-909 KADAAEKAA
+909 
-918 RAEQESKVEALC
+918 
-930 RQINPTDGEKVFGR
+930 
-944 ALAANVDEYGNMTD
+944 
-958 VGGALGQ
+958 Q
-965 IPKGMSWEKVTQLA
+965 IPTTMSKEKVTQLA
-979 YYYMAQNDY
+979 YYYMAKNDY
-988 ASKTIRSRKHAAQR
+988 AGKLIRSRKYAAQR
-1002 QWQGEL
+1002 QWQAKL

-1045 KINEEFFD
+1045 KINEELFN
-1053 PILENS
+1053 PIIENS

-1067 RMFDRVRGFDL
+1067 RMFDRVRGFGL

-1083 ALVQRVIEGTAAADQ
+1083 AIVQQVLEGTAAADQ

-1112 AATSTDMK
+1112 AATSTDVK
-1120 MTAAE
+1120 KTAAE
-1125 ANISREEME
+1125 MNIPREQME
-1134 LAERY
+1134 LVERY

-1145 QARLQDADVD
+1145 QARLQGADVD

-1196 PHMQPEKAQEGTA
+1196 PHMQPEKVQEGTA
-1209 KFLKLIGIDA
+1209 KFLKLIGIDT

-1250 TRNDNVEYDAVGGY
+1250 TSNDNVEYDAVGGY

-1298 GISDRIAQ
+1298 GTGDRIAQ

-1328 AEGTRLTEEQADA
+1328 AQGTRLTEEQADA

-1370 TNKLAGKQTK
+1370 TNKLAGKRTTG
-1380 VDRVF
+1380 DRTIEHEV
-1385 EDKFGRNFLN
+1385 GRTALN
-1395 LGNKLS
+1395 IGNKL
-1401 TIFGQSTIVGN
+1401 TKIFGESTIVGN

-1422 IPMLAAEVGAGNV
+1422 IPMLTAEVGVGNV
-1435 AEAVRDIVTGETK
+1435 AEAVRDIATGKTK
-1448 VDGWEDASDFLTGK
+1448 ADGWEGASDFLTGK
-1462 RGIDQLTETEG
+1462 RGIDQLTETKG
-1473 LGKVMDVAAIPFAA
+1473 LGKVMDVAAIPFEA
-1487 VDDAAS
+1487 VDDVAS
-1493 RVIVRAKYLQEVKNG
+1493 RVIVRAKYLQEVKSG

-1536 AFEDKNVFS
+1536 AFEGSRLSQKVL
-1545 KAMTTFQLEV
+1545 TTFQLEV

-1569 LQTMAKTQG
+1569 FQTMAKTQG
-1578 KTAAVKKLCG
+1578 KNVAVKKFAGL
-1588 FVAKYLLEAFIFNRL
+1588 AMKYLLEAFLFNRL
-1603 TEWLYGGTPAPFDVI
+1603 TEWIYGGTPAPFDVI

-1626 AGEGLSTNKYLLTA
+1626 AGKGLSTNKYLLTA
-1640 LDNALEAVDGERELG
+1640 LDNTLEAVTGERELG
-1655 TEKPEQKFDTEA
+1655 TEKPDGGFDTEA

-1682 LANALSAVGAS
+1682 LSNALSAVGAS

-1732 APKELK
+1732 APKEIK

-1884 FSALRSEKMS
+1884 FSALQSEKMS

-1909 RDNEKASVKAVEFAA
+1909 RDDEKASIKAVEFAA
-1924 EVDRMNLSDAQKTAV
+1924 EVDRMNLSDAQKAAV

-1958 ITGAGVSTSE
+1958 ITGAGVSTSD
-1968 AETLARTIGALT
+1968 AETLARTVGALT
-1980 PEKGADSVT
+1980 PEEGADSVT

-2006 AAAAVQAIM
+2006 AAAAMQAIM

-2023 SAVRQWNVPAE
+2023 SAARQWNVPAE

-2118 SRAAGALWL
+2118 SRAAGALGL

>member
-1 MAMSTGEFMRKYGLK
+1 MADTKRKNRFGSGNGGDLSAAVRQNTETQSRAALQNGTLPVWKGPSPSKSSTSTTAG
-16 KGTQKTQ
+16 KGNTLP
-23 TQGAGGPPASGGELS
+23 GATA
-38 TGEFMQTFN
+38 F
-47 AKAAEPV
+47 
-54 HHYATMHFDEK
+54 
-65 KKQKKTQNPELPKGL
+65 LPKGL
-80 SFGEYLKLGTKSA
+80 SFGEYLKLGTKDA
-93 KEYFNAIGNL
+93 KEYLNAIGNL
-103 PRTIFDKTIDTVDNA
+103 PRTVFDKTIDTADYL
-118 EKGVAD
+118 EKGAAD
-124 LGKQVTGKWDS
+124 LAKQAAGKWDA
-135 SDIQRWAAEKEAP
+135 SDIQRWAANEKVAERP
-148 AQPDDKE
+148 NEEKMGQ
-155 TGKGMLWKGVTQAA
+155 GMLWKGTTQAA

-217 NGTKGQKIADEIG
+217 NATKGQKIVDELG
-230 TSTVAAL
+230 TTTVAAL
-237 PQAIMAMMTMGGSAE
+237 PQAILAMMTMGGSAGT
-252 AQLATGGERAAATL
+252 QLAADGAKTAAAL

-282 MAQAMA
+282 MARAMA
-288 KNPNFWLAFSQVAGQ
+288 KDPNFWLAFSQVAGQ
-303 NYQDAKADGAS
+303 NYQNAKADGAS

-326 LVNAAA
+326 LVNAAV
-332 EVSGGIQKLP
+332 EVGGGIQKLP

-379 TYNKGNKVFSTK
+379 IYNKGNKVFSTK

-410 TVGGILGGG
+410 TVGGIIGGG

-445 RAQTVEE
+445 KAQTVEE
-452 NANLRAEENVQE
+452 NTQEAN
-464 SDNPV
+464 SPV
-469 QEAQVTE
+469 QEAQVAE

-484 TSAETQ
+484 TSAETR

-502 SAETQVRELLGG
+502 SAESQVRELLGG

-529 LKTAFETVTGET
+529 LRMAFETVTGET

-547 QQRETIKRAAESQNT
+547 QQREIVKRAAESQNA

-570 IQQVPSQNQ
+570 IQQVQSQNQ
-579 AEIVNEPVE
+579 AEIVNEPV
-588 NAANAQENNN
+588 ASTANAQESGN
-598 FADVRGLPAVEAQV
+598 FADVRGLPTVEMQAGEGAQ
-612 EGKNADNSG
+612 N
-621 AVPLLTESSGI
+621 
-632 AGARSA
+632 A
-638 AEGYAREHGLLTGED
+638 AEGYAREHGLLTGEN
-653 TIFSA
+653 TSGSA
-658 AQENARV
+658 VEENARV

-671 NEAKRQ
+671 NEAERQ

-696 ISRPFAPITNVDDLV
+696 ISHPFAPITNVDDLV
-711 TEAKYAKKASRDLE
+711 TEAKYAKKASRDIE

-737 KEFARGIAK
+737 KEFAQGIAK

-761 TADMIPAEM
+761 A
-770 SREKILKIARCY
+770 
-782 TESGQEVQKIR
+782 
-793 REKAAN
+793 
-799 IRRFR
+799 
-804 KTIGEDGLKAAR
+804 
-816 KIADEKAGDV
+816 
-826 PEDFPFW
+826 
-833 KIESSVRN
+833 
-841 YEQAAERDAKALR
+841 
-854 KGRKVEAVRKGKLKA
+854 VE
-869 YFARSELSASERA
+869 
-882 FAEDLITVETPKGM
+882 
-896 PRAEVMSAALQYM
+896 
-909 KADAAEKAA
+909 
-918 RAEQESKVEALC
+918 
-930 RQINPTDGEKVFGR
+930 
-944 ALAANVDEYGNMTD
+944 
-958 VGGALGQ
+958 Q
-965 IPKGMSWEKVTQLA
+965 IPTTMSKEKVTQLA
-979 YYYMAQNDY
+979 YYYMAKNDY
-988 ASKTIRSRKHAAQR
+988 ASKTIRSRKYAAQR
-1002 QWQGEL
+1002 WWQAKL
-1008 EELFGTPDDRKLPGA
+1008 EEYFRTPDDRKLPGA

-1036 KTFGKELGK
+1036 KTFGKEMGK
-1045 KINEEFFD
+1045 KINEEIFN

-1078 SKSES
+1078 SESES
-1083 ALVQRVIEGTAAADQ
+1083 ALVQRVIEGTAVADQ
-1098 VSKLDPDMQKRVTD
+1098 VSKLDPDMRKRVAD

-1120 MTAAE
+1120 KTAAE
-1125 ANISREEME
+1125 MNIPQEQME
-1134 LAERY
+1134 LVKRY

-1155 AKKIEEAAAEY
+1155 AKKIEEAAAGY

-1250 TRNDNVEYDAVGGY
+1250 TSNDNVEYDAVGGY

-1346 IDSLYENIN
+1346 IDSLFENIN

-1370 TNKLAGKQTK
+1370 TNKLAGKRTTG
-1380 VDRVF
+1380 DRTIEHEV
-1385 EDKFGRNFLN
+1385 GRTALN
-1395 LGNKLS
+1395 IGNKL
-1401 TIFGQSTIVGN
+1401 TKIFGESTIVGN

-1448 VDGWEDASDFLTGK
+1448 ADGWEGASDFLTGK
-1462 RGIDQLTETEG
+1462 RGIDQLTETKG

-1487 VDDAAS
+1487 VDDVAS

-1508 ATHEEAMRAADEYAS
+1508 ATNEKAMRAADEYAS

-1536 AFEDKNVFS
+1536 AFEGSRLSQKVL
-1545 KAMTTFQLEV
+1545 TTFQLEV

-1569 LQTMAKTQG
+1569 FQTMAKTQG
-1578 KTAAVKKLCG
+1578 KNVAVKKFAGL
-1588 FVAKYLLEAFIFNRL
+1588 AMKYLLEAFLFNRL
-1603 TEWLYGGTPAPFDVI
+1603 TEWIYGGTPAPFDVI

-1655 TEKPEQKFDTEA
+1655 TERPEQKFDTEA

-1682 LANALSAVGAS
+1682 LSNALSVVGAS

-1713 VVGKDADTRKEA
+1713 IVGKDADTRKEA

-1748 KTGKGVEALVRG
+1748 KTGKGVEALARG

-1818 AYRDIVASG
+1818 AYRNIVASG

-1849 AAAKAKRDAIRNAD
+1849 AAKAKRDAIRNAD

-1878 DGKDVK
+1878 GGKDVK

-1924 EVDRMNLSDAQKTAV
+1924 EVDRMNLSDAQKAAV
-1939 KSNLVFY
+1939 KSYLVFY

-1958 ITGAGVSTSE
+1958 ITGAGVGTSD

-1980 PEKGADSVT
+1980 PEEGADSVT

-1996 IVDSGVSDAT
+1996 IVGSGVSDAT
-2006 AAAAVQAIM
+2006 AAAAMQAIM

-2023 SAVRQWNVPAE
+2023 SAARQWNVPAE

-2089 KNPYSTAV
+2089 KNPYSTSV

-2108 TVTNSLPTGT
+2108 TVTNSLPTGAT
-2118 SRAAGALWL
+2118 RTAGALGL

>member
-23 TQGAGGPPASGGELS
+23 AQGAGGPPASGGTLS

-80 SFGEYLKLGTKSA
+80 SFGEYLKLGTKDA
-93 KEYFNAIGNL
+93 KEYLNAIGNL
-103 PRTIFDKTIDTVDNA
+103 PRTVFDKTIDTADNLEQGA
-118 EKGVAD
+118 AD
-124 LGKQVTGKWDS
+124 LAKQAAGKWDA
-135 SDIQRWAAEKEAP
+135 SDIQRWAANEKVAER
-148 AQPDDKE
+148 PDEEKM
-155 TGKGMLWKGVTQAA
+155 GQGMLWKGVTQAA

-185 ELGWENNPF
+185 ELGWENNPL

-217 NGTKGQKIADEIG
+217 NATKGQKIVDELG
-230 TSTVAAL
+230 TTTVAAL

-252 AQLATGGERAAATL
+252 AQLATGGAGAAATL

-272 AKTSAVTAQQ
+272 AKTSAVTAQR
-282 MAQAMA
+282 MARAMA
-288 KNPNFWLAFSQVAGQ
+288 KDPNFWLAFSQVAGQ
-303 NYQDAKADGAS
+303 NYQNAKADGAS

-326 LVNAAA
+326 LVNAAV
-332 EVSGGIQKLP
+332 EVGGGIQKLP

-419 QTIVGKAAGL
+419 QTIVGKTAGL

-445 RAQTVEE
+445 KAQTVEE
-452 NANLRAEENVQE
+452 NTQEANNSAKA
-464 SDNPV
+464 
-469 QEAQVTE
+469 AQVTE
-476 ARELPAEQ
+476 VRELPAEQ
-484 TSAETQ
+484 TSVETQ
-490 TAEAR
+490 TAEAS
-495 ELPMGQV
+495 ELPMRQV
-502 SAETQVRELLGG
+502 SAESQVRELLGG

-529 LKTAFETVTGET
+529 LRTAFETVTGET
-541 LTGTKA
+541 LAGTKA
-547 QQRETIKRAAESQNT
+547 QQRETIKRAAESQNA

-570 IQQVPSQNQ
+570 IQQVHSQNQ
-579 AEIVNEPVE
+579 AKIVNEPVASTE
-588 NAANAQENNN
+588 NAQESGN
-598 FADVRGLPAVEAQV
+598 FADVRGLPSVEAQAR
-612 EGKNADNSG
+612 EGAQN
-621 AVPLLTESSGI
+621 
-632 AGARSA
+632 A
-638 AEGYAREHGLLTGED
+638 AESYAREHGLLTGEN
-653 TIFSA
+653 TSGSA
-658 AQENARV
+658 VEENARV

-677 KLRDNPVEPG
+677 ELRDNPVEPG
-687 THAEKMGVK
+687 THAERMGVK
-696 ISRPFAPITNVDDLV
+696 ISHPFAPITNVDDLV
-711 TEAKYAKKASRDLE
+711 TEAKYAKKASRDIE

-737 KEFARGIAK
+737 KEFAQGIAK

-761 TADMIPAEM
+761 TAE
-770 SREKILKIARCY
+770 
-782 TESGQEVQKIR
+782 
-793 REKAAN
+793 
-799 IRRFR
+799 
-804 KTIGEDGLKAAR
+804 
-816 KIADEKAGDV
+816 
-826 PEDFPFW
+826 
-833 KIESSVRN
+833 
-841 YEQAAERDAKALR
+841 
-854 KGRKVEAVRKGKLKA
+854 
-869 YFARSELSASERA
+869 
-882 FAEDLITVETPKGM
+882 
-896 PRAEVMSAALQYM
+896 
-909 KADAAEKAA
+909 
-918 RAEQESKVEALC
+918 
-930 RQINPTDGEKVFGR
+930 
-944 ALAANVDEYGNMTD
+944 
-958 VGGALGQ
+958 Q
-965 IPKGMSWEKVTQLA
+965 IPTTMSKEKVTQLA
-979 YYYMAQNDY
+979 YYYMAKNDY
-988 ASKTIRSRKHAAQR
+988 AGKLIRSRKYAAQR
-1002 QWQGEL
+1002 RWQAEL

-1045 KINEEFFD
+1045 KINEELFN

-1078 SKSES
+1078 SESES
-1083 ALVQRVIEGTAAADQ
+1083 ALVQRVIEGTAVADQ
-1098 VSKLDPDMQKRVTD
+1098 VSKLDPDMRKRVAD

-1120 MTAAE
+1120 KTAAE
-1125 ANISREEME
+1125 MNIPREQME
-1134 LAERY
+1134 LVERY

-1155 AKKIEEAAAEY
+1155 AKKIEEAAAGY

-1250 TRNDNVEYDAVGGY
+1250 TSNDNVEYDAVGGY

-1346 IDSLYENIN
+1346 IDSLFENIN
-1355 GMTKYGQF
+1355 GMTRYGQF

-1401 TIFGQSTIVGN
+1401 AIFGQSTIVGN

-1448 VDGWEDASDFLTGK
+1448 ADGWEGASDFLTGK
-1462 RGIDQLTETEG
+1462 RGIDQLTETKG
-1473 LGKVMDVAAIPFAA
+1473 LGKVMDVAAIPFEA
-1487 VDDAAS
+1487 VDDVAS

-1545 KAMTTFQLEV
+1545 KALTTFQLEV

-1569 LQTMAKTQG
+1569 FQTMAKTQG
-1578 KTAAVKKLCG
+1578 KNVAVKKFAGL
-1588 FVAKYLLEAFIFNRL
+1588 AMKYLLEAFLFNRL
-1603 TEWLYGGTPAPFDVI
+1603 TEWIYGGTPAPFDVI

-1626 AGEGLSTNKYLLTA
+1626 AGEGLSTNQYLLTA
-1640 LDNALEAVDGERELG
+1640 ADNALEAMTGERGLG
-1655 TEKPEQKFDTEA
+1655 TEKPDGGFDTEA
-1667 AAKQLGYTVSGDIPF
+1667 AAKQLGYTASGDIPF
-1682 LANALSAVGAS
+1682 LSNALSAVGAS
-1693 DSNMPLPTIPLK
+1693 DSNMPLPTVPVNTLSDAK
-1705 TGADVAKM
+1705 TAVF
-1713 VVGKDADTRKEA
+1713 GKDADTRKDA

-1748 KTGKGVEALVRG
+1748 KTGKGVETLVRG

-1786 GTQMVLFGP
+1786 GAQMVLFGP

-1810 SLTVKQTQ
+1810 SLSAKQTQ

-1958 ITGAGVSTSE
+1958 ITRAGVSTSE

-2118 SRAAGALWL
+2118 SRAAGALGL

>member
-1 MAMSTGEFMRKYGLK
+1 MPERSEIAGSQGL
-16 KGTQKTQ
+16 
-23 TQGAGGPPASGGELS
+23 
-38 TGEFMQTFN
+38 
-47 AKAAEPV
+47 PV
-54 HHYATMHFDEK
+54 RA
-65 KKQKKTQNPELPKGL
+65 
-80 SFGEYLKLGTKSA
+80 
-93 KEYFNAIGNL
+93 
-103 PRTIFDKTIDTVDNA
+103 DNA
-118 EKGVAD
+118 VYKVVEIPQEK
-124 LGKQVTGKWDS
+124 
-135 SDIQRWAAEKEAP
+135 I
-148 AQPDDKE
+148 
-155 TGKGMLWKGVTQAA
+155 
-169 NGFAQT
+169 
-175 LGWLPGNALK
+175 
-185 ELGWENNPF
+185 
-194 SNLAEAQ
+194 
-201 QQIAD
+201 
-206 AAQEY
+206 
-211 YGKNMQ
+211 
-217 NGTKGQKIADEIG
+217 DEISAYVDSVESA
-230 TSTVAAL
+230 TARKKYKRIIKDL
-237 PQAIMAMMTMGGSAE
+237 FMGKTFKNAN
-252 AQLATGGERAAATL
+252 TL
-266 PGIVGN
+266 
-272 AKTSAVTAQQ
+272 
-282 MAQAMA
+282 
-288 KNPNFWLAFSQVAGQ
+288 
-303 NYQDAKADGAS
+303 
-314 DWEANAFAMANG
+314 ANG
-326 LVNAAA
+326 LYYEIGIGSKGIGEIISRQPVSADTLAMLEQLDEIVENAKWMASEPSKHTA
-332 EVSGGIQKLP
+332 RHLKRTDIFETKAMFGELP
-342 GELQVSESAL
+342 GVARMRVNVGDQGNNLYYLTNVKTEASNSQPRNNDRWKRGIESEASASNMVSESKRDV
-352 KSWIKSAAEEGQE
+352 KSTQ
-365 EVVQGVLERALQNL
+365 
-379 TYNKGNKVFSTK
+379 
-391 DEDAVLNPVT
+391 
-401 GAKEFGLGM
+401 AKES
-410 TVGGILGGG
+410 
-419 QTIVGKAAGL
+419 
-429 ARGAAG
+429 AR
-435 NVQADVRELP
+435 
-445 RAQTVEE
+445 T
-452 NANLRAEENVQE
+452 
-464 SDNPV
+464 
-469 QEAQVTE
+469 
-476 ARELPAEQ
+476 
-484 TSAETQ
+484 
-490 TAEAR
+490 
-495 ELPMGQV
+495 
-502 SAETQVRELLGG
+502 
-514 EVTNSKAE
+514 
-522 RILANAE
+522 
-529 LKTAFETVTGET
+529 
-541 LTGTKA
+541 
-547 QQRETIKRAAESQNT
+547 
-562 QILQQNAQ
+562 
-570 IQQVPSQNQ
+570 
-579 AEIVNEPVE
+579 
-588 NAANAQENNN
+588 
-598 FADVRGLPAVEAQV
+598 
-612 EGKNADNSG
+612 
-621 AVPLLTESSGI
+621 
-632 AGARSA
+632 A
-638 AEGYAREHGLLTGED
+638 AEGYAREHGLLTGEN
-653 TIFSA
+653 TSRSA
-658 AQENARV
+658 VEENARV

-671 NEAKRQ
+671 NEAERQ
-677 KLRDNPVEPG
+677 ELRDNPVEPG
-687 THAEKMGVK
+687 THAERMGVK
-696 ISRPFAPITNVDDLV
+696 ISHPFAPITNVDDLV
-711 TEAKYAKKASRDLE
+711 TEAKYAKKASRDIE

-737 KEFARGIAK
+737 KEFAQGIAK

-761 TADMIPAEM
+761 TAE
-770 SREKILKIARCY
+770 
-782 TESGQEVQKIR
+782 
-793 REKAAN
+793 
-799 IRRFR
+799 
-804 KTIGEDGLKAAR
+804 
-816 KIADEKAGDV
+816 
-826 PEDFPFW
+826 
-833 KIESSVRN
+833 
-841 YEQAAERDAKALR
+841 
-854 KGRKVEAVRKGKLKA
+854 
-869 YFARSELSASERA
+869 
-882 FAEDLITVETPKGM
+882 
-896 PRAEVMSAALQYM
+896 
-909 KADAAEKAA
+909 
-918 RAEQESKVEALC
+918 
-930 RQINPTDGEKVFGR
+930 
-944 ALAANVDEYGNMTD
+944 
-958 VGGALGQ
+958 Q
-965 IPKGMSWEKVTQLA
+965 IPTTMSKEKVTQLA
-979 YYYMAQNDY
+979 YYYMAKNDY
-988 ASKTIRSRKHAAQR
+988 AGKLIRSRKYAAQR
-1002 QWQGEL
+1002 QWQAKL

-1045 KINEEFFD
+1045 KINEELFN

-1078 SKSES
+1078 SESES
-1083 ALVQRVIEGTAAADQ
+1083 ALVQRVIEGTAVADQ
-1098 VSKLDPDMQKRVTD
+1098 VSKLDPDMRKRVAD
-1112 AATSTDMK
+1112 AATSTDVK
-1120 MTAAE
+1120 KTAAE
-1125 ANISREEME
+1125 MNIPQEQME
-1134 LAERY
+1134 LVERY

-1155 AKKIEEAAAEY
+1155 AKKIEEAAAGY

-1250 TRNDNVEYDAVGGY
+1250 TSNDNVEYDAVGGY

-1346 IDSLYENIN
+1346 IDSLFENIN

-1370 TNKLAGKQTK
+1370 TNKLAGKRTTG
-1380 VDRVF
+1380 DRTIEHEV
-1385 EDKFGRNFLN
+1385 GRTALN
-1395 LGNKLS
+1395 IGNKL
-1401 TIFGQSTIVGN
+1401 TKIFGESTIVGN

-1422 IPMLAAEVGAGNV
+1422 IPMLTAEVGVGNV

-1448 VDGWEDASDFLTGK
+1448 ADGWEGESDFLTGK
-1462 RGIDQLTETEG
+1462 RGIDQLTETKG
-1473 LGKVMDVAAIPFAA
+1473 LGKVMDVAAIPFEA
-1487 VDDAAS
+1487 VDDVAS

-1536 AFEDKNVFS
+1536 AFEGSRLSQKVL
-1545 KAMTTFQLEV
+1545 TTFQLEV
-1555 ANAWSHISHDLPME
+1555 ANAWSHITHDLPME
-1569 LQTMAKTQG
+1569 YQTMAKTQG
-1578 KTAAVKKLCG
+1578 KNVAVKKFTGL
-1588 FVAKYLLEAFIFNRL
+1588 AMKYLLEAFLFNRL
-1603 TEWLYGGTPAPFDVI
+1603 TEWIYGGTPAPFDAI

-1640 LDNALEAVDGERELG
+1640 LDNALEAATGERGLG
-1655 TEKPEQKFDTEA
+1655 TEKPDGGFDTEA

-1682 LANALSAVGAS
+1682 LSNALSAVGAS

-1725 AQKLAED
+1725 AQKLVED

-1748 KTGKGVEALVRG
+1748 KTGKGVETLVRG
-1760 GAYSGYGDSERLK
+1760 GAYSGYGDSARLK

-1863 LPDRYKQQIYSAMIG
+1863 LLDRYKQQIYSAMIG

-1909 RDNEKASVKAVEFAA
+1909 RDDEKASVKAVEFAA

-1980 PEKGADSVT
+1980 PEEGADSVT

-2006 AAAAVQAIM
+2006 AAAAMQAIM

-2089 KNPYSTAV
+2089 KNPYSTSV
-2097 GSSVRARLESG
+2097 GSGVRARLESG
-2108 TVTNSLPTGT
+2108 AVTNSLPTGT
-2118 SRAAGALWL
+2118 SRTAGALWL

>member
-1 MAMSTGEFMRKYGLK
+1 MAMSTDEFMRKYGLK

-23 TQGAGGPPASGGELS
+23 AQGASGLPASGKSLS
-38 TGEFMQTFN
+38 TGEFMKTFN
-47 AKAAEPV
+47 AKATEPV

-65 KKQKKTQNPELPKGL
+65 QKKAKKQNQELPKGL
-80 SFGEYLKLGTKSA
+80 SFGEYLKIGTKSA

-103 PRTIFDKTIDTVDNA
+103 PRTVFDKTIDTVDNA

-135 SDIQRWAAEKEAP
+135 SDIQRWAAEKEVAER
-148 AQPDDKE
+148 PDDKE

-237 PQAIMAMMTMGGSAE
+237 PQAIMAAMSMGGSAG
-252 AQLATGGERAAATL
+252 AQLATGGARASATL

-282 MAQAMA
+282 MARAMA
-288 KNPNFWLAFSQVAGQ
+288 KNPNFWLTFSQVAGQ

-326 LVNAAA
+326 LVNAAT
-332 EVSGGIQKLP
+332 EVSGGIQTLP
-342 GELQVSESAL
+342 GELRGGENAL

-401 GAKEFGLGM
+401 GAKEFGLGAA
-410 TVGGILGGG
+410 VGGILGGG

-435 NVQADVRELP
+435 NIQADT
-445 RAQTVEE
+445 RALQAAETQAQNVGE
-452 NANLRAEENVQE
+452 NAIK
-464 SDNPV
+464 
-469 QEAQVTE
+469 
-476 ARELPAEQ
+476 AEQ
-484 TSAETQ
+484 TAANTPEANNFANMRGLPTVETQ
-490 TAEAR
+490 AR
-495 ELPMGQV
+495 E
-502 SAETQVRELLGG
+502 
-514 EVTNSKAE
+514 
-522 RILANAE
+522 NA
-529 LKTAFETVTGET
+529 
-541 LTGTKA
+541 
-547 QQRETIKRAAESQNT
+547 QNAAES
-562 QILQQNAQ
+562 
-570 IQQVPSQNQ
+570 
-579 AEIVNEPVE
+579 
-588 NAANAQENNN
+588 
-598 FADVRGLPAVEAQV
+598 
-612 EGKNADNSG
+612 
-621 AVPLLTESSGI
+621 
-632 AGARSA
+632 
-638 AEGYAREHGLLTGED
+638 YAREHGLLTGEN
-653 TIFSA
+653 TSGSA
-658 AQENARV
+658 VEENARV

-677 KLRDNPVEPG
+677 ELRDNPVEPG
-687 THAEKMGVK
+687 THAERMGVK
-696 ISRPFAPITNVDDLV
+696 ISHPFAPITNVDDLV
-711 TEAKYAKKASRDLE
+711 VQERYAKKASRDVT
-725 KKIRELNPTPAE
+725 KKIEELNPTPAE
-737 KEFARGIAK
+737 KEFAQGIAK

-751 SAGNIVGGTY
+751 GAGNIVGGTY
-761 TADMIPAEM
+761 TVEQIPATM
-770 SREKILKIARCY
+770 SK
-782 TESGQEVQKIR
+782 
-793 REKAAN
+793 
-799 IRRFR
+799 
-804 KTIGEDGLKAAR
+804 
-816 KIADEKAGDV
+816 
-826 PEDFPFW
+826 
-833 KIESSVRN
+833 
-841 YEQAAERDAKALR
+841 
-854 KGRKVEAVRKGKLKA
+854 
-869 YFARSELSASERA
+869 
-882 FAEDLITVETPKGM
+882 
-896 PRAEVMSAALQYM
+896 
-909 KADAAEKAA
+909 
-918 RAEQESKVEALC
+918 
-930 RQINPTDGEKVFGR
+930 
-944 ALAANVDEYGNMTD
+944 
-958 VGGALGQ
+958 
-965 IPKGMSWEKVTQLA
+965 EKVTRLA

-988 ASKTIRSRKHAAQR
+988 ARQLIRQRKRSAQR
-1002 QWQGEL
+1002 QQEQQL
-1008 EELFGTPDDRKLPGA
+1008 EQYLATSNEKTVPGA
-1023 LSLQVNTMQRNVE
+1023 LSMQLNTMQRNVE
-1036 KTFGKELGK
+1036 KTFGQAEGRR
-1045 KINEEFFD
+1045 INEEYFD
-1053 PILENS
+1053 PVIENS
-1059 AEKIRFIN
+1059 AEKIRFVN
-1067 RMFDRVRGFDL
+1067 RMFDRVRGFKL
-1078 SKSES
+1078 SESES
-1083 ALVQRVIEGTAAADQ
+1083 ALVQQVLEGTAAADQ

-1112 AATSTDMK
+1112 AATSTDVK
-1120 MTAAE
+1120 KTAAE
-1125 ANISREEME
+1125 MNIPREQME
-1134 LAERY
+1134 LVERY

-1145 QARLQDADVD
+1145 QARLQGADVD

-1196 PHMQPEKAQEGTA
+1196 PHMQPEKVQEGTA
-1209 KFLKLIGIDA
+1209 KFLKLIGIDT

-1250 TRNDNVEYDAVGGY
+1250 TSNDNVEYDAVGGY

-1283 LREMSKYFR
+1283 LREMSKYLR

-1306 AREMHNASLEQKIGF
+1306 AKEMHNASLEQKIGF

-1401 TIFGQSTIVGN
+1401 AIFGQSTIVGN

-1422 IPMLAAEVGAGNV
+1422 IPMLTAEVGVGNV
-1435 AEAVRDIVTGETK
+1435 AEAVRDIATGKTK
-1448 VDGWEDASDFLTGK
+1448 ADGWEGASDFLTGK
-1462 RGIDQLTETEG
+1462 RGIDQLTETKG
-1473 LGKVMDVAAIPFAA
+1473 LGKVMDVAAIPFEA
-1487 VDDAAS
+1487 VDDVAS
-1493 RVIVRAKYLQEVKNG
+1493 RVIVRAKYLQEVKSG

-1545 KAMTTFQLEV
+1545 KALTTFQLEV
-1555 ANAWSHISHDLPME
+1555 ANAWSHISHDLPAE
-1569 LQTMAKTQG
+1569 FQTMAKTQG
-1578 KTAAVKKLCG
+1578 KNVAVKKFAGL
-1588 FVAKYLLEAFIFNRL
+1588 AMKYLLEAFLFNRL
-1603 TEWLYGGTPAPFDVI
+1603 TEWIYGGTPAPFDVI

-1626 AGEGLSTNKYLLTA
+1626 AGKGLSTNKYLLTA
-1640 LDNALEAVDGERELG
+1640 LDNTLEAVTGERELG
-1655 TEKPEQKFDTEA
+1655 TEKPDGGFDTEA
-1667 AAKQLGYTVSGDIPF
+1667 AAKQLGYTASGDIPF
-1682 LANALSAVGAS
+1682 LSNALSAVGAS
-1693 DSNMPLPTIPLK
+1693 DSSMPLPTVPVNTLSDAK
-1705 TGADVAKM
+1705 TAVF
-1713 VVGKDADTRKEA
+1713 GKDADTRKDA

-1786 GTQMVLFGP
+1786 GMQMVLFGP

-1818 AYRDIVASG
+1818 AYRDIIASG

-1849 AAAKAKRDAIRNAD
+1849 AAAKAKRDVIRNAD

-1909 RDNEKASVKAVEFAA
+1909 RDDEKASIKAVEFAA
-1924 EVDRMNLSDAQKTAV
+1924 EVDRMNLSDAQKAAV

-1958 ITGAGVSTSE
+1958 ITGAGVGTSD
-1968 AETLARTIGALT
+1968 AETLARTVGALT
-1980 PEKGADSVT
+1980 PEEGADSVT

-2006 AAAAVQAIM
+2006 AAAAMQAIM

-2118 SRAAGALWL
+2118 SRAAGALGL

>member
-23 TQGAGGPPASGGELS
+23 TQGAGRPPASGGALS
-38 TGEFMQTFN
+38 TGEFMQTFD
-47 AKAAEPV
+47 AEAAEPV

-80 SFGEYLKLGTKSA
+80 SFGEYLKLGTKAA

-103 PRTIFDKTIDTVDNA
+103 PRTVFDKTIDTVDNA

-135 SDIQRWAAEKEAP
+135 SDIQRWAAEKEAS

-237 PQAIMAMMTMGGSAE
+237 PQAIMAAMSMGGSVE
-252 AQLATGGERAAATL
+252 AQLATGGAKAAATL

-288 KNPNFWLAFSQVAGQ
+288 KDPNFWLAFSQVAGR

-326 LVNAAA
+326 LVNAAV

-445 RAQTVEE
+445 RAQNVEE
-452 NANLRAEENVQE
+452 NANLRAEENTQGDDDPADVRQ
-464 SDNPV
+464 
-469 QEAQVTE
+469 
-476 ARELPAEQ
+476 LPEV
-484 TSAETQ
+484 ETQ
-490 TAEAR
+490 IQGAA
-495 ELPMGQV
+495 
-502 SAETQVRELLGG
+502 
-514 EVTNSKAE
+514 KD
-522 RILANAE
+522 ANAE
-529 LKTAFETVTGET
+529 SRTAQATQRIERITEEQEASDAPAVARNAQDRGE
-541 LTGTKA
+541 LIDDGTGTPHWNGLSYRAHRGSSPMSRAGYAMFSDSPDATHGYGDHQYAVYKNDLESMDA
-547 QQRETIKRAAESQNT
+547 FKKRIADAWNEVEEKGVYPNGLEYLEGTSGEEIAELFDPDDIIDSAGAWDNEELVEWAFDSGLFDGAHGVNTKDGAVVWDDDYIYGIGSPMRDDIEAYGDDMPPKRNT
-562 QILQQNAQ
+562 Q
-570 IQQVPSQNQ
+570 VHSQNQ
-579 AEIVNEPVE
+579 AKIVNEPV
-588 NAANAQENNN
+588 ASTANAQENNN
-598 FADVRGLPAVEAQV
+598 FADVRGLPSAETQT
-612 EGKNADNSG
+612 K
-621 AVPLLTESSGI
+621 ES
-632 AGARSA
+632 ARTA
-638 AEGYAREHGLLTGED
+638 AEGYAREHGLLTGEN
-653 TIFSA
+653 TSGSA
-658 AQENARV
+658 VEENARV

-677 KLRDNPVEPG
+677 QLRDNPVEPG
-687 THAEKMGVK
+687 TNAEKMGVK
-696 ISRPFAPITNVDDLV
+696 ISHPFAPITNVNDLV
-711 TEAKYAKKASRDLE
+711 TEAKYAKKASRDIE

-737 KEFARGIAK
+737 KEFAQGIAK

-761 TADMIPAEM
+761 TAE
-770 SREKILKIARCY
+770 
-782 TESGQEVQKIR
+782 
-793 REKAAN
+793 
-799 IRRFR
+799 
-804 KTIGEDGLKAAR
+804 
-816 KIADEKAGDV
+816 
-826 PEDFPFW
+826 
-833 KIESSVRN
+833 
-841 YEQAAERDAKALR
+841 
-854 KGRKVEAVRKGKLKA
+854 
-869 YFARSELSASERA
+869 
-882 FAEDLITVETPKGM
+882 
-896 PRAEVMSAALQYM
+896 
-909 KADAAEKAA
+909 
-918 RAEQESKVEALC
+918 
-930 RQINPTDGEKVFGR
+930 
-944 ALAANVDEYGNMTD
+944 
-958 VGGALGQ
+958 Q
-965 IPKGMSWEKVTQLA
+965 IPTTMSKEKVTQLA
-979 YYYMAQNDY
+979 YYYMAKNDY
-988 ASKTIRSRKHAAQR
+988 AGKLIRSRKYATQR
-1002 QWQGEL
+1002 RWQAKL

-1023 LSLQVNTMQRNVE
+1023 LSLQLNTMQRNVE

-1078 SKSES
+1078 SESES

-1098 VSKLDPDMQKRVTD
+1098 VSKLDPDMRKRVAD
-1112 AATSTDMK
+1112 AATSTDVK
-1120 MTAAE
+1120 KTAAE
-1125 ANISREEME
+1125 MNIPQEQME
-1134 LAERY
+1134 LVERY

-1155 AKKIEEAAAEY
+1155 AKKIEEAAAGY

-1196 PHMQPEKAQEGTA
+1196 PHMQPEKVQEGTA
-1209 KFLKLIGIDA
+1209 KFLKLIGIDT

-1250 TRNDNVEYDAVGGY
+1250 TSNDNVEYDAVGGY

-1346 IDSLYENIN
+1346 IDSLFENIN

-1401 TIFGQSTIVGN
+1401 AIFGQSTIVGN

-1422 IPMLAAEVGAGNV
+1422 IPMLTAEVGVGNV

-1448 VDGWEDASDFLTGK
+1448 ADGWEGTSDFLTGK
-1462 RGIDQLTETEG
+1462 WGIDQLTETKG
-1473 LGKVMDVAAIPFAA
+1473 LGKVMDVAAIPFEV
-1487 VDDAAS
+1487 VDDVAS
-1493 RVIVRAKYLQEVKNG
+1493 RVIVRAKYLQEVKSG

-1545 KAMTTFQLEV
+1545 KALTTFQLEV

-1569 LQTMAKTQG
+1569 FQTMAKTQG
-1578 KTAAVKKLCG
+1578 KNVAVKKFAGL
-1588 FVAKYLLEAFIFNRL
+1588 AMKYLLEAFLFNRL
-1603 TEWLYGGTPAPFDVI
+1603 TEWIYGGTPAPFDVI

-1626 AGEGLSTNKYLLTA
+1626 AGEGLSTNQYLLTA
-1640 LDNALEAVDGERELG
+1640 ADNALEAMTGERGLG
-1655 TEKPEQKFDTEA
+1655 TEKPDGGFDTEA
-1667 AAKQLGYTVSGDIPF
+1667 AAKQLGYTASGDIPF
-1682 LANALSAVGAS
+1682 LSNALSAVGAS

-1786 GTQMVLFGP
+1786 GAQMVLFGP

-1849 AAAKAKRDAIRNAD
+1849 AAAKAKRDVIRNAD

-1909 RDNEKASVKAVEFAA
+1909 RDDEKASVKAVEFAA

-1958 ITGAGVSTSE
+1958 ITGAGIGTSD
-1968 AETLARTIGALT
+1968 AETLARTVGALT
-1980 PEKGADSVT
+1980 PEEGADSVT

-2006 AAAAVQAIM
+2006 AAAAMQAIM

-2089 KNPYSTAV
+2089 KNPYSTSV

-2118 SRAAGALWL
+2118 SRTAGALWL

>member
-1 MAMSTGEFMRKYGLK
+1 MADTKRKNRFGSGNGGDLSAAVRQNTETQSRAALQN
-16 KGTQKTQ
+16 GT
-23 TQGAGGPPASGGELS
+23 L
-38 TGEFMQTFN
+38 
-47 AKAAEPV
+47 PV

-80 SFGEYLKLGTKSA
+80 SFGEYLKLGTKDA
-93 KEYFNAIGNL
+93 KEYLNAIGNL
-103 PRTIFDKTIDTVDNA
+103 PRTVFDKTIDTADNLEQGA
-118 EKGVAD
+118 AD
-124 LGKQVTGKWDS
+124 LAKQAAGKWDA
-135 SDIQRWAAEKEAP
+135 SDIQRWAANEKVAER
-148 AQPDDKE
+148 PDEEK
-155 TGKGMLWKGVTQAA
+155 TGQGMLWKGVTQAA

-237 PQAIMAMMTMGGSAE
+237 PQAIMAAMSMGGSVE
-252 AQLATGGERAAATL
+252 AQLATGGARAAATL

-282 MAQAMA
+282 MAQTMA
-288 KNPNFWLAFSQVAGQ
+288 KNPNFWLAFSQVAGR

-326 LVNAAA
+326 LVNAAV

-379 TYNKGNKVFSTK
+379 IYNKGNKVFSTK

-429 ARGAAG
+429 ARGTAG

-445 RAQTVEE
+445 KAQTVEE
-452 NANLRAEENVQE
+452 NTQEANDPAKA
-464 SDNPV
+464 
-469 QEAQVTE
+469 AQVTE
-476 ARELPAEQ
+476 VRELPAEQ
-484 TSAETQ
+484 TSVESQ

-502 SAETQVRELLGG
+502 SAESQVRELLGG

-529 LKTAFETVTGET
+529 LRTAFETVTGET
-541 LTGTKA
+541 LAGTKA
-547 QQRETIKRAAESQNT
+547 QQRETIKRAAESQNA

-570 IQQVPSQNQ
+570 IQQVHSQNQ
-579 AEIVNEPVE
+579 AEIVNEPVVST
-588 NAANAQENNN
+588 ANAQESGN
-598 FADVRGLPAVEAQV
+598 FADVRGLPTVEMQV

-696 ISRPFAPITNVDDLV
+696 ISHPFAPITNVDDLV
-711 TEAKYAKKASRDLE
+711 TEAKYAKKASRDIE

-737 KEFARGIAK
+737 KEFAQGIAK

-761 TADMIPAEM
+761 TAE
-770 SREKILKIARCY
+770 
-782 TESGQEVQKIR
+782 
-793 REKAAN
+793 
-799 IRRFR
+799 
-804 KTIGEDGLKAAR
+804 
-816 KIADEKAGDV
+816 
-826 PEDFPFW
+826 
-833 KIESSVRN
+833 
-841 YEQAAERDAKALR
+841 
-854 KGRKVEAVRKGKLKA
+854 
-869 YFARSELSASERA
+869 
-882 FAEDLITVETPKGM
+882 
-896 PRAEVMSAALQYM
+896 
-909 KADAAEKAA
+909 
-918 RAEQESKVEALC
+918 
-930 RQINPTDGEKVFGR
+930 
-944 ALAANVDEYGNMTD
+944 
-958 VGGALGQ
+958 Q
-965 IPKGMSWEKVTQLA
+965 IPTTMSKEKVTQLA
-979 YYYMAQNDY
+979 YYYMAKNDY
-988 ASKTIRSRKHAAQR
+988 AGKLIRSRKYAAQR
-1002 QWQGEL
+1002 QWQAKL

-1045 KINEEFFD
+1045 KINEELFD

-1078 SKSES
+1078 SESES
-1083 ALVQRVIEGTAAADQ
+1083 ALVQRVIEGTAVADQ
-1098 VSKLDPDMQKRVTD
+1098 VSKLDPDMRKRVAD
-1112 AATSTDMK
+1112 AATSTDVK
-1120 MTAAE
+1120 KTAAE
-1125 ANISREEME
+1125 MNIPREQME
-1134 LAERY
+1134 LVERY

-1155 AKKIEEAAAEY
+1155 AKKIEEAAAGY

-1209 KFLKLIGIDA
+1209 KFLKLIGIDT

-1250 TRNDNVEYDAVGGY
+1250 TSNDNVEYDAVGGY
-1264 ESYVNYMANVL
+1264 ESYANYMANVL

-1346 IDSLYENIN
+1346 IDSLFENIN

-1401 TIFGQSTIVGN
+1401 AIFGQSTIVGN

-1448 VDGWEDASDFLTGK
+1448 ADGWEGASDFLTGK
-1462 RGIDQLTETEG
+1462 RGIDQLTETKG
-1473 LGKVMDVAAIPFAA
+1473 LGKVMDVAAIPFEA
-1487 VDDAAS
+1487 VDDVAS
-1493 RVIVRAKYLQEVKNG
+1493 RVIVRAKYLQEVKKG

-1545 KAMTTFQLEV
+1545 KALTTFQLEV

-1569 LQTMAKTQG
+1569 FQTMAKTQG

-1640 LDNALEAVDGERELG
+1640 LDNALEAATGERELG

-1667 AAKQLGYTVSGDIPF
+1667 AWDQLRYTASGDLPF
-1682 LANALSAVGAS
+1682 ISNALSMAGAS
-1693 DSNMPLPTIPLK
+1693 DSNMPLPTVPVNTLSDAK
-1705 TGADVAKM
+1705 TAVF
-1713 VVGKDADTRKEA
+1713 GKDADTRKDA

-1748 KTGKGVEALVRG
+1748 KTGKGVETLVRG

-1786 GTQMVLFGP
+1786 GAQMVLFGP

-1996 IVDSGVSDAT
+1996 IVNSGVSDAT

-2118 SRAAGALWL
+2118 SRAAGALGL

>member
-1 MAMSTGEFMRKYGLK
+1 MADTKRKNRFGSGNGGDLSAAVRQNTETQSRAALQNGMLPTYRAQVGQPLK
-16 KGTQKTQ
+16 D
-23 TQGAGGPPASGGELS
+23 ER
-38 TGEFMQTFN
+38 
-47 AKAAEPV
+47 AERR
-54 HHYATMHFDEK
+54 DS
-65 KKQKKTQNPELPKGL
+65 LPKGL
-80 SFGEYLKLGTKSA
+80 SFGEYLKLGTKAA

-148 AQPDDKE
+148 ARPDDKE

-252 AQLATGGERAAATL
+252 AQLATGGARAAATL

-288 KNPNFWLAFSQVAGQ
+288 KDPNFWLAFSQVAGR

-332 EVSGGIQKLP
+332 EVAGGIQKLP
-342 GELQVSESAL
+342 GELQMSESAL

-435 NVQADVRELP
+435 NVQADVRGLP
-445 RAQTVEE
+445 KAQTVEE
-452 NANLRAEENVQE
+452 NTQE
-464 SDNPV
+464 SNNPAKA
-469 QEAQVTE
+469 AQVTE
-476 ARELPAEQ
+476 VRELPAEQ
-484 TSAETQ
+484 TSVETQ

-502 SAETQVRELLGG
+502 SAESQVRELLGG

-529 LKTAFETVTGET
+529 LRTAFETVTGET
-541 LTGTKA
+541 LAGTKA
-547 QQRETIKRAAESQNT
+547 QQRETIKRAAESQNA

-570 IQQVPSQNQ
+570 IQQVHSQNQ
-579 AEIVNEPVE
+579 A
-588 NAANAQENNN
+588 
-598 FADVRGLPAVEAQV
+598 
-612 EGKNADNSG
+612 K
-621 AVPLLTESSGI
+621 ES
-632 AGARSA
+632 ARTA
-638 AEGYAREHGLLTGED
+638 AEGYAREHGLLTGEN
-653 TIFSA
+653 TSGSA
-658 AQENARV
+658 VEENARV

-677 KLRDNPVEPG
+677 ELRDNPVEPG

-696 ISRPFAPITNVDDLV
+696 ISHPFAPITNVDDLV
-711 TEAKYAKKASRDLE
+711 TEAKYAKKASRDIE

-737 KEFARGIAK
+737 KEFAQGIAK

-761 TADMIPAEM
+761 TAE
-770 SREKILKIARCY
+770 
-782 TESGQEVQKIR
+782 
-793 REKAAN
+793 
-799 IRRFR
+799 
-804 KTIGEDGLKAAR
+804 
-816 KIADEKAGDV
+816 
-826 PEDFPFW
+826 
-833 KIESSVRN
+833 
-841 YEQAAERDAKALR
+841 
-854 KGRKVEAVRKGKLKA
+854 
-869 YFARSELSASERA
+869 
-882 FAEDLITVETPKGM
+882 
-896 PRAEVMSAALQYM
+896 
-909 KADAAEKAA
+909 
-918 RAEQESKVEALC
+918 
-930 RQINPTDGEKVFGR
+930 
-944 ALAANVDEYGNMTD
+944 
-958 VGGALGQ
+958 Q
-965 IPKGMSWEKVTQLA
+965 IPTTMSKEKVTQLA
-979 YYYMAQNDY
+979 YYYMAKNDY
-988 ASKTIRSRKHAAQR
+988 AGKLIRSRKYAAQR
-1002 QWQGEL
+1002 QWQGKL
-1008 EELFGTPDDRKLPGA
+1008 EELFGTSDDRKLPGA

-1078 SKSES
+1078 SESES

-1120 MTAAE
+1120 KTAAE
-1125 ANISREEME
+1125 MNIPREQME
-1134 LAERY
+1134 LVEQY

-1145 QARLQDADVD
+1145 QARLQDTDVD
-1155 AKKIEEAAAEY
+1155 AKKIEEAAEEY

-1250 TRNDNVEYDAVGGY
+1250 TSNDNVEYDAVGGY

-1346 IDSLYENIN
+1346 IDSLFENIN

-1401 TIFGQSTIVGN
+1401 AIFGQSTIVGN

-1422 IPMLAAEVGAGNV
+1422 IPMLTAEVGVGNV

-1448 VDGWEDASDFLTGK
+1448 ADGWEGTSDFLTGK
-1462 RGIDQLTETEG
+1462 RGIDQLTETKG
-1473 LGKVMDVAAIPFAA
+1473 LGKVMDVAAIPFEV
-1487 VDDAAS
+1487 VDDVAS
-1493 RVIVRAKYLQEVKNG
+1493 RVIVRAKYLQEVKSG
-1508 ATHEEAMRAADEYAS
+1508 ATREEAMRAADEYAS

-1536 AFEDKNVFS
+1536 AFEDKNIFS
-1545 KAMTTFQLEV
+1545 KALTTFQLEV

-1569 LQTMAKTQG
+1569 FQTMAKTQG
-1578 KTAAVKKLCG
+1578 KNVAVKKFAGL
-1588 FVAKYLLEAFIFNRL
+1588 AMKYLLEAFLFNRL
-1603 TEWLYGGTPAPFDVI
+1603 TEWIYGGTPAPFDVI

-1626 AGEGLSTNKYLLTA
+1626 AGEGLSTNQYLLTA
-1640 LDNALEAVDGERELG
+1640 ADNALEAMTGERGLG
-1655 TEKPEQKFDTEA
+1655 TEKPDGGFDTEA
-1667 AAKQLGYTVSGDIPF
+1667 AAKQLGYTASGDIPF
-1682 LANALSAVGAS
+1682 LSNALSAVGAS
-1693 DSNMPLPTIPLK
+1693 DSNMPLPTVPVNTLSDAK
-1705 TGADVAKM
+1705 TAVF
-1713 VVGKDADTRKEA
+1713 GKDADTRKDA

-1748 KTGKGVEALVRG
+1748 KTGKGVETLARG

-1786 GTQMVLFGP
+1786 GAQMVLFGP

-1810 SLTVKQTQ
+1810 SLSAKQTQ

-1909 RDNEKASVKAVEFAA
+1909 RGNEKASVKAVEFAA

-2043 EGIKEKYGKTSLNAG
+2043 EGIKEKYGKKSLNAG

-2089 KNPYSTAV
+2089 KNPYSTSV

-2118 SRAAGALWL
+2118 RRAAGALGL
-2127 PR
+2127 PK

>member
-1 MAMSTGEFMRKYGLK
+1 MADTKRKNRFGSGNGGDLSAAVRQNTETQSRAALQN
-16 KGTQKTQ
+16 GT
-23 TQGAGGPPASGGELS
+23 L
-38 TGEFMQTFN
+38 
-47 AKAAEPV
+47 PV
-54 HHYATMHFDEK
+54 YHYATMHFDEK
-65 KKQKKTQNPELPKGL
+65 KKQKKTQNPELTKGL
-80 SFGEYLKLGTKSA
+80 SFGEYLKLGTKAA
-93 KEYFNAIGNL
+93 KEYFDAIGNL
-103 PRTIFDKTIDTVDNA
+103 PRTVFDKTIDTVDNA

-135 SDIQRWAAEKEAP
+135 SDIQRWAAEKEVAER
-148 AQPDDKE
+148 PDDKE
-155 TGKGMLWKGVTQAA
+155 TGKGMLWKGVTQVA

-185 ELGWENNPF
+185 ELGWEHNPF

-252 AQLATGGERAAATL
+252 AQLATGGAGAAATL

-282 MAQAMA
+282 MARAMA
-288 KNPNFWLAFSQVAGQ
+288 KDPNFWLTFSQVAGQ
-303 NYQDAKADGAS
+303 NYQNAKADGAS

-326 LVNAAA
+326 LVNAAV
-332 EVSGGIQKLP
+332 EVAGGIQKLP

-445 RAQTVEE
+445 KAQTVEE
-452 NANLRAEENVQE
+452 NTQEAN
-464 SDNPV
+464 NPAKA
-469 QEAQVTE
+469 AQVTE
-476 ARELPAEQ
+476 VRELPAEQ
-484 TSAETQ
+484 TSVETR

-502 SAETQVRELLGG
+502 SAESQVRELLGG

-529 LKTAFETVTGET
+529 LRTAFETVTGET

-547 QQRETIKRAAESQNT
+547 QQRETIKRAAESQNA

-570 IQQVPSQNQ
+570 IQQAQSQNQQAQSQNQ
-579 AEIVNEPVE
+579 AEIVNEPV
-588 NAANAQENNN
+588 ASTANAQESDN
-598 FADVRGLPAVEAQV
+598 FADVWGMPFADTQAKESARTAV
-612 EGKNADNSG
+612 
-621 AVPLLTESSGI
+621 
-632 AGARSA
+632 
-638 AEGYAREHGLLTGED
+638 EGYAREHGLLTGEN
-653 TIFSA
+653 TSGSA
-658 AQENARV
+658 VEENARV

-677 KLRDNPVEPG
+677 QLRDNPVEPG
-687 THAEKMGVK
+687 THAERMGVK
-696 ISRPFAPITNVDDLV
+696 ISHPFAPITNVDDLV
-711 TEAKYAKKASRDLE
+711 TEARYAKKASRDIE

-737 KEFARGIAK
+737 KEFAQGIAK

-761 TADMIPAEM
+761 TAE
-770 SREKILKIARCY
+770 
-782 TESGQEVQKIR
+782 
-793 REKAAN
+793 
-799 IRRFR
+799 
-804 KTIGEDGLKAAR
+804 
-816 KIADEKAGDV
+816 
-826 PEDFPFW
+826 
-833 KIESSVRN
+833 
-841 YEQAAERDAKALR
+841 
-854 KGRKVEAVRKGKLKA
+854 
-869 YFARSELSASERA
+869 
-882 FAEDLITVETPKGM
+882 
-896 PRAEVMSAALQYM
+896 
-909 KADAAEKAA
+909 
-918 RAEQESKVEALC
+918 
-930 RQINPTDGEKVFGR
+930 
-944 ALAANVDEYGNMTD
+944 
-958 VGGALGQ
+958 Q
-965 IPKGMSWEKVTQLA
+965 IPTTMSKEKVTQLA
-979 YYYMAQNDY
+979 YYYMAKNDY
-988 ASKTIRSRKHAAQR
+988 AGKLIRSRKYAAQR
-1002 QWQGEL
+1002 QWQGKL
-1008 EELFGTPDDRKLPGA
+1008 EELFGTSDDRKLPGA

-1067 RMFDRVRGFDL
+1067 RMFDRVRAFDL
-1078 SKSES
+1078 SESES

-1098 VSKLDPDMQKRVTD
+1098 VSKLDPDMRKRVAD
-1112 AATSTDMK
+1112 AATSTDVK
-1120 MTAAE
+1120 KTAAE
-1125 ANISREEME
+1125 MNIPREQME
-1134 LAERY
+1134 LVERY

-1155 AKKIEEAAAEY
+1155 AKKIEEAAAGY

-1250 TRNDNVEYDAVGGY
+1250 TDNDNVEYDAVGGY

-1328 AEGTRLTEEQADA
+1328 AEGTRLTQEQADA

-1346 IDSLYENIN
+1346 IDSLFENIN

-1401 TIFGQSTIVGN
+1401 AIFGQSTIVGN

-1448 VDGWEDASDFLTGK
+1448 ADGWEGASDFLTGK
-1462 RGIDQLTETEG
+1462 RGIDQLTETKG
-1473 LGKVMDVAAIPFAA
+1473 LGKVMDVAAIPFEV
-1487 VDDAAS
+1487 VDDVAS
-1493 RVIVRAKYLQEVKNG
+1493 RVIVRAKYLQEVKSG
-1508 ATHEEAMRAADEYAS
+1508 ATHEEAMRAANEYAS

-1536 AFEDKNVFS
+1536 AFEDKNIFS
-1545 KAMTTFQLEV
+1545 KALTTFQLEV

-1569 LQTMAKTQG
+1569 FQTMAKMQG
-1578 KTAAVKKLCG
+1578 KNVAVKKFAGL
-1588 FVAKYLLEAFIFNRL
+1588 AMKYLLEAFLFNRL
-1603 TEWLYGGTPAPFDVI
+1603 TEWIYGGTPAPFDVI

-1626 AGEGLSTNKYLLTA
+1626 AGEGLSTNQYLLTA
-1640 LDNALEAVDGERELG
+1640 ADNALEAMTGERELG

-1667 AAKQLGYTVSGDIPF
+1667 AAKQLGYTASGDIPF
-1682 LANALSAVGAS
+1682 LSNALSAVGAS

-1748 KTGKGVEALVRG
+1748 KTGKGVETLVRG

-1843 DDDDPE
+1843 DDGDPE

-1909 RDNEKASVKAVEFAA
+1909 RDDEKASIKAVEFAA
-1924 EVDRMNLSDAQKTAV
+1924 EVDRMNLSDAQKAAV

-1958 ITGAGVSTSE
+1958 ITGAGVGTSD
-1968 AETLARTIGALT
+1968 AETLARTVGALT
-1980 PEKGADSVT
+1980 PEEGADSVT

-2006 AAAAVQAIM
+2006 AAAAMQAIM

-2089 KNPYSTAV
+2089 KNPYSTSV

-2118 SRAAGALWL
+2118 RRAAGALGL
-2127 PR
+2127 PK

>member
-23 TQGAGGPPASGGELS
+23 TQGAGGPPASGGTLS

-80 SFGEYLKLGTKSA
+80 PFGEYLKLGTKDA
-93 KEYFNAIGNL
+93 KEYLNAIGNL
-103 PRTIFDKTIDTVDNA
+103 PRTVFDKTIDTADNLEQGA
-118 EKGVAD
+118 AD
-124 LGKQVTGKWDS
+124 LAKQAAGKWDA
-135 SDIQRWAAEKEAP
+135 SDIQRWAANEKVAE
-148 AQPDDKE
+148 QPDEEKM
-155 TGKGMLWKGVTQAA
+155 GQGMLWKGVTQAA

-185 ELGWENNPF
+185 ELGWENNPL

-217 NGTKGQKIADEIG
+217 NATKGQKIVDELG
-230 TSTVAAL
+230 TTTVAAL

-252 AQLATGGERAAATL
+252 AQLATGGAGAAATL

-282 MAQAMA
+282 MARAMA
-288 KNPNFWLAFSQVAGQ
+288 KDPNFWLAFSQVAGQ
-303 NYQDAKADGAS
+303 NYQNAKADGAS

-326 LVNAAA
+326 LVNAAV
-332 EVSGGIQKLP
+332 EVGGGIQKLP

-445 RAQTVEE
+445 KAQTVEE
-452 NANLRAEENVQE
+452 NTQEAN
-464 SDNPV
+464 NPAKA
-469 QEAQVTE
+469 AQVTE
-476 ARELPAEQ
+476 VRELPAEQ
-484 TSAETQ
+484 TSVESQ

-502 SAETQVRELLGG
+502 SAEPQVRELLGG

-529 LKTAFETVTGET
+529 LRTAFETVTGET
-541 LTGTKA
+541 LAGLA
-547 QQRETIKRAAESQNT
+547 QQRETIKRAAESQNA

-570 IQQVPSQNQ
+570 IQQVHSQNQ
-579 AEIVNEPVE
+579 AEIVNEPVVST
-588 NAANAQENNN
+588 ANAQESGN
-598 FADVRGLPAVEAQV
+598 FADVRGLPS
-612 EGKNADNSG
+612 ADTQ
-621 AVPLLTESSGI
+621 AKES
-632 AGARSA
+632 ARTA
-638 AEGYAREHGLLTGED
+638 AEGYAREHGLLTGEN
-653 TIFSA
+653 TSSSA
-658 AQENARV
+658 VEENARV

-671 NEAKRQ
+671 NEAERQ

-696 ISRPFAPITNVDDLV
+696 ISHPFAPITNVDDLV
-711 TEAKYAKKASRDLE
+711 TEAKYAKKASRDIE

-737 KEFARGIAK
+737 KEFAQGIAK

-761 TADMIPAEM
+761 A
-770 SREKILKIARCY
+770 
-782 TESGQEVQKIR
+782 
-793 REKAAN
+793 
-799 IRRFR
+799 
-804 KTIGEDGLKAAR
+804 
-816 KIADEKAGDV
+816 
-826 PEDFPFW
+826 
-833 KIESSVRN
+833 
-841 YEQAAERDAKALR
+841 
-854 KGRKVEAVRKGKLKA
+854 VE
-869 YFARSELSASERA
+869 
-882 FAEDLITVETPKGM
+882 
-896 PRAEVMSAALQYM
+896 
-909 KADAAEKAA
+909 
-918 RAEQESKVEALC
+918 
-930 RQINPTDGEKVFGR
+930 
-944 ALAANVDEYGNMTD
+944 
-958 VGGALGQ
+958 Q
-965 IPKGMSWEKVTQLA
+965 IPTTMSKEKVTQLA
-979 YYYMAQNDY
+979 YYYMAKNDY
-988 ASKTIRSRKHAAQR
+988 ASKTIRSRKYAAQR
-1002 QWQGEL
+1002 WWQAKL
-1008 EELFGTPDDRKLPGA
+1008 EEYFRTPDDRKLPGA

-1036 KTFGKELGK
+1036 KTFGKEMGK

-1067 RMFDRVRGFDL
+1067 RMFGRVRGFDL

-1083 ALVQRVIEGTAAADQ
+1083 ALVQKVIEGTAAADQ

-1125 ANISREEME
+1125 MNISREEME

-1145 QARLQDADVD
+1145 QARLQGADVD

-1196 PHMQPEKAQEGTA
+1196 PHMQPEKVQEGTA

-1283 LREMSKYFR
+1283 LREMSKYLR

-1306 AREMHNASLEQKIGF
+1306 AREMHNATLEQKIGF
-1321 LESADRI
+1321 LELADRI

-1346 IDSLYENIN
+1346 IDSLFENIN

-1370 TNKLAGKQTK
+1370 TNKLAGKRTTG
-1380 VDRVF
+1380 DRTV
-1385 EDKFGRNFLN
+1385 EHEVGRTALN
-1395 LGNKLS
+1395 IGNKL
-1401 TIFGQSTIVGN
+1401 TKIFGESTIVGN

-1422 IPMLAAEVGAGNV
+1422 IPMLAAEVGVGNV

-1448 VDGWEDASDFLTGK
+1448 ADGWEGASDFLTGK
-1462 RGIDQLTETEG
+1462 RGIDQLTETKG
-1473 LGKVMDVAAIPFAA
+1473 LGKVMDAAAIPFAA
-1487 VDDAAS
+1487 VDDVAS
-1493 RVIVRAKYLQEVKNG
+1493 RVIVRAKYLQEVKSG
-1508 ATHEEAMRAADEYAS
+1508 ATYEEAMRAADEYAS

-1536 AFEDKNVFS
+1536 AFEGSRLSRKVL
-1545 KAMTTFQLEV
+1545 TTFQLEV
-1555 ANAWSHISHDLPME
+1555 ANAWSHITHDLPME
-1569 LQTMAKTQG
+1569 FQTMAKTQG
-1578 KTAAVKKLCG
+1578 KNAAVKKFAGL
-1588 FVAKYLLEAFIFNRL
+1588 AMKYLLEAFLFNRL
-1603 TEWLYGGTPAPFDVI
+1603 AEWIYGGTPAPFDVI

-1655 TEKPEQKFDTEA
+1655 TERPEQKFDTEA

-1682 LANALSAVGAS
+1682 LSNALSVVGAS

-1713 VVGKDADTRKEA
+1713 IVGKDADTRKEA

-1818 AYRDIVASG
+1818 AYRNIVASG

-1849 AAAKAKRDAIRNAD
+1849 AAAKAKRDVIRNAD
-1863 LPDRYKQQIYSAMIG
+1863 LPDRCKQQIYSAMIG

-1924 EVDRMNLSDAQKTAV
+1924 EVDRMNLSDTQKAAV
-1939 KSNLVFY
+1939 KSYLVFY

-1958 ITGAGVSTSE
+1958 ITGAGVGTSD

-1980 PEKGADSVT
+1980 PEEGADSVT

-2089 KNPYSTAV
+2089 KNPYSTSV

-2118 SRAAGALWL
+2118 SRTAGALGL

>member
-23 TQGAGGPPASGGELS
+23 AQGAGGPPASGGTLS

-80 SFGEYLKLGTKSA
+80 SFGEYLKLGTKDA
-93 KEYFNAIGNL
+93 KEYLNAIGNL
-103 PRTIFDKTIDTVDNA
+103 PRTVFDKTIDTADNLEQGA
-118 EKGVAD
+118 AD
-124 LGKQVTGKWDS
+124 LAKQAAGKWDA
-135 SDIQRWAAEKEAP
+135 SDIQRWAANEKVAER
-148 AQPDDKE
+148 PDEEKM
-155 TGKGMLWKGVTQAA
+155 GQGMLWKGVTQAA

-185 ELGWENNPF
+185 ELGWENNPL

-217 NGTKGQKIADEIG
+217 NATKGQKIVDELG
-230 TSTVAAL
+230 TTTVAAL

-252 AQLATGGERAAATL
+252 AQLATGGAGAAATL

-282 MAQAMA
+282 MARAMA
-288 KNPNFWLAFSQVAGQ
+288 KDPNFWLAFSQVAGQ
-303 NYQDAKADGAS
+303 NYQNAKADGAS

-326 LVNAAA
+326 LVNAAV
-332 EVSGGIQKLP
+332 EVGGGIQKLP

-379 TYNKGNKVFSTK
+379 IYNKGNKVFSTK

-419 QTIVGKAAGL
+419 QTIVGKTAGL

-445 RAQTVEE
+445 KAQTVEE
-452 NANLRAEENVQE
+452 NTQEANDPAKA
-464 SDNPV
+464 
-469 QEAQVTE
+469 AQVTE
-476 ARELPAEQ
+476 VRELPAEQ
-484 TSAETQ
+484 TSVESQ

-502 SAETQVRELLGG
+502 SAEQQVRELLGG

-529 LKTAFETVTGET
+529 LRTAFETVTGEA
-541 LTGTKA
+541 LAGTKA

-562 QILQQNAQ
+562 KILQPLQQNTQAQ
-570 IQQVPSQNQ
+570 SQNQ
-579 AEIVNEPVE
+579 AEIVNEPV
-588 NAANAQENNN
+588 ASTANAQESDN
-598 FADVRGLPAVEAQV
+598 FADVRGLPTVETQAREGAQ
-612 EGKNADNSG
+612 N
-621 AVPLLTESSGI
+621 
-632 AGARSA
+632 A
-638 AEGYAREHGLLTGED
+638 AEGYAREHGLLAGEN
-653 TIFSA
+653 TSSSA
-658 AQENARV
+658 VEENARV

-671 NEAKRQ
+671 NEAERQ
-677 KLRDNPVEPG
+677 ELRDNPVEPG
-687 THAEKMGVK
+687 THAERMGVK
-696 ISRPFAPITNVDDLV
+696 ISHPFAPITNVDDLV
-711 TEAKYAKKASRDLE
+711 TEAKYAKKASRDIE

-737 KEFARGIAK
+737 KEFAQGIAK

-761 TADMIPAEM
+761 TAE
-770 SREKILKIARCY
+770 
-782 TESGQEVQKIR
+782 
-793 REKAAN
+793 
-799 IRRFR
+799 
-804 KTIGEDGLKAAR
+804 
-816 KIADEKAGDV
+816 
-826 PEDFPFW
+826 
-833 KIESSVRN
+833 
-841 YEQAAERDAKALR
+841 
-854 KGRKVEAVRKGKLKA
+854 
-869 YFARSELSASERA
+869 
-882 FAEDLITVETPKGM
+882 
-896 PRAEVMSAALQYM
+896 
-909 KADAAEKAA
+909 
-918 RAEQESKVEALC
+918 
-930 RQINPTDGEKVFGR
+930 
-944 ALAANVDEYGNMTD
+944 
-958 VGGALGQ
+958 Q
-965 IPKGMSWEKVTQLA
+965 IPTTMSKEKVTQLA
-979 YYYMAQNDY
+979 YYYMAKNDY
-988 ASKTIRSRKHAAQR
+988 AGKLIRSRKYAAQR
-1002 QWQGEL
+1002 QWQAKL
-1008 EELFGTPDDRKLPGA
+1008 EEYFGTPDDRKLPGA

-1045 KINEEFFD
+1045 KINEELFD

-1078 SKSES
+1078 SESES
-1083 ALVQRVIEGTAAADQ
+1083 ALVQRVIEGTAVADQ
-1098 VSKLDPDMQKRVTD
+1098 VSKLDPDMRKRVAD
-1112 AATSTDMK
+1112 AATSTDVK
-1120 MTAAE
+1120 KTAAE
-1125 ANISREEME
+1125 MNIPREQME
-1134 LAERY
+1134 LVERY

-1166 KKAYNEFYDLINE
+1166 KKAYNEFYGLINE

-1196 PHMQPEKAQEGTA
+1196 PHMQPEKVQEGTA
-1209 KFLKLIGIDA
+1209 KFLKLIGIDT

-1250 TRNDNVEYDAVGGY
+1250 TSNDNVEYDAVGGY

-1346 IDSLYENIN
+1346 IDSLFENIN

-1401 TIFGQSTIVGN
+1401 AIFGQSTIVGN

-1448 VDGWEDASDFLTGK
+1448 ADGWEGASDFLTGK
-1462 RGIDQLTETEG
+1462 RGIDQLTETKG
-1473 LGKVMDVAAIPFAA
+1473 LGKVMDVAAIPFEA
-1487 VDDAAS
+1487 VDDVAS

-1545 KAMTTFQLEV
+1545 KALTTFQLEV

-1569 LQTMAKTQG
+1569 FQTMAKTQG

-1588 FVAKYLLEAFIFNRL
+1588 FVAKYLLEAFLFNRL

-1640 LDNALEAVDGERELG
+1640 LDNALEAATGERELG

-1667 AAKQLGYTVSGDIPF
+1667 AWDQLRYTASGDLPF
-1682 LANALSAVGAS
+1682 ISNALSMAGAS
-1693 DSNMPLPTIPLK
+1693 DSNMPLPTVPVNTLSDAK
-1705 TGADVAKM
+1705 TAVF
-1713 VVGKDADTRKEA
+1713 GKDADTRKDA

-1748 KTGKGVEALVRG
+1748 KTGKGVETLVRG

-1786 GTQMVLFGP
+1786 GAQMVLFGP

-1909 RDNEKASVKAVEFAA
+1909 RDDEKASIKAVEFAA
-1924 EVDRMNLSDAQKTAV
+1924 EVDRMNLSDAQKAAV

-1996 IVDSGVSDAT
+1996 IVNSGVSDAT

-2118 SRAAGALWL
+2118 SSAAGALGL

>member
-1 MAMSTGEFMRKYGLK
+1 MAMSTDEFMRKYGLK

-23 TQGAGGPPASGGELS
+23 TQGAGGSPASGGTLS

-80 SFGEYLKLGTKSA
+80 SFGEYLKLGTKDA

-103 PRTIFDKTIDTVDNA
+103 PRTVFDKTIDTVDNA

-155 TGKGMLWKGVTQAA
+155 TGKGVLWKGVTQAA

-252 AQLATGGERAAATL
+252 AQLATGGARAAATL

-288 KNPNFWLAFSQVAGQ
+288 KDPNFWLAFSQVAGQ

-419 QTIVGKAAGL
+419 QTIVRKAAGL

-435 NVQADVRELP
+435 NVQADVRGLP
-445 RAQTVEE
+445 KAQTVEE
-452 NANLRAEENVQE
+452 NTQEAN
-464 SDNPV
+464 NPV
-469 QEAQVTE
+469 KAAQVTE
-476 ARELPAEQ
+476 VRELPAEQ
-484 TSAETQ
+484 TSVETQ

-502 SAETQVRELLGG
+502 SAESQVRELLGG

-529 LKTAFETVTGET
+529 LRTAFETVTGET
-541 LTGTKA
+541 LAGTKA
-547 QQRETIKRAAESQNT
+547 QQRETIKRAAESQNA

-570 IQQVPSQNQ
+570 IQQVHSQNQ
-579 AEIVNEPVE
+579 AKIVNEPV
-588 NAANAQENNN
+588 ASTANAQESGN
-598 FADVRGLPAVEAQV
+598 FADVRGLPS
-612 EGKNADNSG
+612 ADTQ
-621 AVPLLTESSGI
+621 AKES
-632 AGARSA
+632 ARTA
-638 AEGYAREHGLLTGED
+638 AEGYAREHGLLTGEN
-653 TIFSA
+653 TSGSA
-658 AQENARV
+658 VEENARV

-677 KLRDNPVEPG
+677 ELRDNPVEPG

-696 ISRPFAPITNVDDLV
+696 ISHPFAPITNVDDLV
-711 TEAKYAKKASRDLE
+711 TEAKYAKKASRDIE

-737 KEFARGIAK
+737 KEFAQGIAK

-761 TADMIPAEM
+761 TAE
-770 SREKILKIARCY
+770 
-782 TESGQEVQKIR
+782 
-793 REKAAN
+793 
-799 IRRFR
+799 
-804 KTIGEDGLKAAR
+804 
-816 KIADEKAGDV
+816 
-826 PEDFPFW
+826 
-833 KIESSVRN
+833 
-841 YEQAAERDAKALR
+841 
-854 KGRKVEAVRKGKLKA
+854 
-869 YFARSELSASERA
+869 
-882 FAEDLITVETPKGM
+882 
-896 PRAEVMSAALQYM
+896 
-909 KADAAEKAA
+909 
-918 RAEQESKVEALC
+918 
-930 RQINPTDGEKVFGR
+930 
-944 ALAANVDEYGNMTD
+944 
-958 VGGALGQ
+958 Q
-965 IPKGMSWEKVTQLA
+965 IPTTMSKEKVTRLA
-979 YYYMAQNDY
+979 YYYMAKNDY
-988 ASKTIRSRKHAAQR
+988 AGKLIRSRKYAAQR
-1002 QWQGEL
+1002 RWQAKL

-1023 LSLQVNTMQRNVE
+1023 LSLQLNTMQRNVE

-1078 SKSES
+1078 SESES

-1098 VSKLDPDMQKRVTD
+1098 VSKLDPDMRKRVTD
-1112 AATSTDMK
+1112 AATSTDVK
-1120 MTAAE
+1120 KTAAE
-1125 ANISREEME
+1125 MNIPREQME
-1134 LAERY
+1134 LVERY

-1145 QARLQDADVD
+1145 QARLQGADVD

-1196 PHMQPEKAQEGTA
+1196 PHMQPEKVQEGTA

-1250 TRNDNVEYDAVGGY
+1250 TDNDNVEYDAVGGY

-1346 IDSLYENIN
+1346 IDSLFENIN

-1370 TNKLAGKQTK
+1370 TNKLAGKRTTG
-1380 VDRVF
+1380 DRTIEHEV
-1385 EDKFGRNFLN
+1385 GRTALN
-1395 LGNKLS
+1395 IGNKL
-1401 TIFGQSTIVGN
+1401 TKIFGESTIVGN

-1422 IPMLAAEVGAGNV
+1422 IPMLTAEVGVGNV

-1448 VDGWEDASDFLTGK
+1448 ADGWEGASDFLTGK
-1462 RGIDQLTETEG
+1462 RGIDQLTETKG
-1473 LGKVMDVAAIPFAA
+1473 LGKVMDVAAIPFEA

-1508 ATHEEAMRAADEYAS
+1508 ATYEEAMRAADEYAS

-1536 AFEDKNVFS
+1536 AFEGSRLSQKVL
-1545 KAMTTFQLEV
+1545 TTFQLEV
-1555 ANAWSHISHDLPME
+1555 ANAWSHITHDLPME
-1569 LQTMAKTQG
+1569 YQTMAKTQG
-1578 KTAAVKKLCG
+1578 KNVAVKKFAGL
-1588 FVAKYLLEAFIFNRL
+1588 AMKYLLEAFLFNRL
-1603 TEWLYGGTPAPFDVI
+1603 TEWIYGGTPAPFDVI

-1640 LDNALEAVDGERELG
+1640 LDNTLEAATGERGLG
-1655 TEKPEQKFDTEA
+1655 TEKPDGGFDTEA
-1667 AAKQLGYTVSGDIPF
+1667 AAKQLGYTASGDIPF
-1682 LANALSAVGAS
+1682 LSNALSAVGAS

-1786 GTQMVLFGP
+1786 GAQMVLFGP

-1863 LPDRYKQQIYSAMIG
+1863 LPDRYKQQIYSTMIG

-1909 RDNEKASVKAVEFAA
+1909 RDDEKASIKAVEFAA
-1924 EVDRMNLSDAQKTAV
+1924 EVDRMNLSDAQKAAV

-1958 ITGAGVSTSE
+1958 ITGAGVSTSD
-1968 AETLARTIGALT
+1968 AETLARTVGALT
-1980 PEKGADSVT
+1980 PEEGADSVT

-2006 AAAAVQAIM
+2006 AAAAMQAIM

-2089 KNPYSTAV
+2089 KNPYSTSV
-2097 GSSVRARLESG
+2097 GSGVRARLESG

-2118 SRAAGALWL
+2118 SRTAGALWL